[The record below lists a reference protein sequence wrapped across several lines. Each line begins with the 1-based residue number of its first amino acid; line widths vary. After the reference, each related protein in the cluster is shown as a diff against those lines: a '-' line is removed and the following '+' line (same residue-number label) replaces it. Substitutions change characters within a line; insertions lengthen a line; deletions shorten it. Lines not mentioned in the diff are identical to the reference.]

1 MELAHSL
8 LLNEDALAQITEAKR
23 PVFIFEWL
31 RFLNKVLVAANKVDV
46 KEKQKKLVE
55 QLTSLISSNPGPP
68 TRKLLAKNLATLY
81 SIGDTFTVFQTLDKC
96 NDIIKNKDDT
106 PAYLPTKLA
115 AVACV
120 GAFYERMGRML
131 GSSFPETIN
140 NLLKALKNAESQG
153 RGEILLSLQK
163 VLSGLGAAAASC
175 HRDIYKNARSLLTD
189 RSMAVR
195 CAVAKCLL
203 ELQNEAVFMW
213 TAELENVATL
223 CFKALEGSTYG
234 VRVAVSKLL
243 GTVMATALMPKQAAV
258 MRQNVKR
265 ATLDEVLELMATGF
279 LRGGSSFLKSG
290 GEMLKGGTS
299 VSREVRVG
307 VTEAYVV
314 FVTVL
319 GGQWLER
326 NFATFLSH
334 LLELVAHPRATQSHV
349 EAVYSRRCVSFA
361 LRATLGALLGEKA
374 QIAAAKDICQA
385 ISKQMRAVEAVVSD
399 SSGENKGTAADVS
412 ASQHVMVCAL
422 KELGSLVQ
430 SLSATAAPLIQE
442 PSIGLL
448 ETVMSVLLHP
458 SMAARLAAAWCLRC
472 VAVALPNQLTP
483 LLDRCAERINALKS
497 SPEAVSGYSFAMAAL
512 LGAVHQCPLGI
523 PHSKGKMVVS
533 IAEDLLRS
541 AAQNSRLSLHRTQ
554 AGWLLLGALMT
565 LGSSLVRYHLPK
577 MLLLWRNVFP
587 RSQKELEAE
596 KARGD
601 SFTWQVTLEGRAGAL
616 CAMRSFVAHCPE
628 LLTEDVIRRL
638 MTPIECAMTMM
649 AHSNRR
655 FRLRGSCPD
664 ESLYF
669 QRSCRYKGPWCSSEG
684 QCSDGSPP
692 SLRHPRPPSSENIR
706 RQVLPSA
713 ESHLAHKSCSF
724 SALLRELVAEFTLT
738 DNSSNTTTSLL
749 RSLCHYDD
757 SVLMGSWLQET
768 DHKSIEDQLQ
778 PNSASGSGALEHDP
792 SSIYLRVPVGEAVPG
807 PLPLGV
813 SVIDAS
819 VALFGVVFP
828 HVSFKHR
835 LQMLD
840 HFAECVKQA
849 KGVRQQAVQLNIFTA
864 VLSALKVEQESRVRE
879 SSNKVEQQSRVRES
893 SNEVEQES
901 RVRESSNKVEQ
912 ESRVREWS
920 NKVEQESRVREWS
933 NKVEQESRV
942 REWSNKVEQESRVR
956 EWSNKVEQ
964 ESRVRESSNKVEQ
977 ESRVREW
984 SNKVEQ
990 ESRVRESSNKVEQE
1004 SRVRESSNKVEQ
1016 ESRVRESSNKV
1027 EQESRVRESSNK
1039 VEQESRV
1046 REWSNKVEQQS
1057 RVRESSNKVEQES
1070 RVREWSNKVE
1080 QESRVREWSNKV
1092 EQESRVREW
1101 SNKVEQE
1108 SRVREWSN
1116 KVEQE
1121 SRVRESSNKVEQES
1135 RVREWSNKVEQES
1148 RVREWSNK
1156 VEQESRVRESSNK
1169 VEQESRVREW
1179 SNKVEQESRVRES
1192 SKKAEQKSQGLA
1204 ENKSTLGPEEVRK
1217 SALALVM
1224 GALDNPNPIL
1234 RCAAGEALGRM
1245 AQVVGEATFI
1255 ASMAQHS
1262 FDKLKSARDVVS
1274 RTGHSLALGCLHRY
1288 VGGIGSGQ
1296 HLKTSVSILLAL
1308 AQDATSHEV
1317 QTWALHSLALIV
1329 DSSGPMYRGYVEPTL
1344 SLVLTLLLTV
1354 PPSHTEVHQCL
1365 GRCLGALITT
1375 VGPELQGNSVT
1386 ISTIRSSCLVGC
1398 AIMQDHSDSL
1408 VQAAA
1413 ISCLQQLHMFA
1424 PRHVNLS
1431 SLVPCL
1437 CVHLCSSHLLLR
1449 RAAVACLRQLAQRE
1463 AAEVCEYAMSLAK
1476 KAGDNKDSATLN
1488 LNISE
1493 TGLEG
1498 VLFGM
1503 LDRETDRKL
1512 CSDIHDTLGHML
1524 SSLAV
1529 GKLSHWLKLCKDV
1542 LAASTEVGGAVAFE
1556 VEKEEDSEK
1565 KDEMDDDIMF
1575 TGLGEDDKSKPSVAP
1590 RWVTR
1595 VFAADCLCRI
1605 IHLCENADKTHF
1617 DLAAARTAKAKNP
1630 KGDLLVLHLSDLIR
1644 MAFMAA
1650 TDHSHQL
1657 RMAGLQALEDIIK
1670 KFASVPEPEFPGHVI
1685 LEQYQANVGA
1695 ALRPAFS
1702 PDTPSDITAKA
1713 CQVCSAWIGSGVVS
1727 DLNDLR
1733 RVHNL
1738 LVSSLDK
1745 VQAGKGS
1752 SSQLYSESA
1761 TTMEKLAVLKA
1772 WAEEQVYVV
1781 AMKLKKEAE
1790 SRPARPVRGGE
1801 DDDDEEDVSDEGDVL
1816 PADSLITLVQPELP
1830 SLSRLWLAALRDYAL
1845 LTLPAEF
1852 ASQLP
1857 PEGGAFYT
1865 PETIDTAR
1873 LHYRSSWAP
1882 ILHAVA
1888 LWLSTTDFGAPDCPE
1903 EPQNAT
1909 STGPAGFP
1917 QGPAAP
1923 SKSHDELVKD
1933 RMHLLLGVSIEFL
1946 CFPRPEE
1953 PIERVM
1959 SCLKA
1964 LSTLLECPRARK
1976 HIAEDQLLAVE
1987 LLNVLHRLLL
1997 TRDPPSVQLQVT
2009 AVVQET
2015 IRSAHE
2021 HLEQLRSSESAEEG
2035 GEKEWP
2041 RLLGEGGDSGEL
2053 QPGKSLVFAAME
2065 LLVFLLVRH
2074 LPQISAKASDSPSH
2088 VPIKPQQLSEHSNR
2102 LLAVTVGILAELP
2115 ALCSPAGSM
2124 TILPTALFLICGV
2137 LRETAVKTADS
2148 VVSPPVS
2155 ASLQAIKTIITSPLS
2170 RVGHIQQQ
2178 WSSLVRSSLAS
2189 VLEYSQPDESRPSV
2203 DEVSMLTAITLFLV
2217 SAGSELLG
2225 VTSLQKGCMERF
2237 RNALNSSDPLVQL
2250 RCYQLLLSVFQHSV
2264 RALSTPY
2271 IHALAPA
2278 LVEKLK
2284 AAERSRPSTPAELHA
2299 LQEGVRVLEGLV
2311 GLGEE
2316 QNRVQLLAL
2325 LVPTLISYLLDEN
2338 TFSSA
2343 PPTSK
2348 ALHEFALQNL
2358 MRIGPLYPAAFKTV
2372 MGAAPELKP
2381 RLEAAIRADQA
2392 SNKAKAMARQTQ
2404 PTVQATPTIKLK
2416 TSFF

>member
-31 RFLNKVLVAANKVDV
+31 RFLDKVLVAANKVDV

-55 QLTSLISSNPGPP
+55 QLTGLISSAPGPP

-96 NDIIKNKDDT
+96 NEIIKSKDDT

-120 GAFYERMGRML
+120 GAFYEKMGRML
-131 GSSFPETIN
+131 GSSFPDTIN
-140 NLLKALKNAESQG
+140 NLLKALKSAESQG

-163 VLSGLGAAAASC
+163 VLSGLGGAAASC

-213 TAELENVATL
+213 TTELENVATL
-223 CFKALEGSTYG
+223 CFKSLEGSNYG
-234 VRVAVSKLL
+234 VRVAVAKLL

-279 LRGGSSFLKSG
+279 LRGGSGFLKSG
-290 GEMLKGGTS
+290 GEMLKGGAS

-307 VTEAYVV
+307 VTQAYVV
-314 FVTVL
+314 FVTTL

-334 LLELVAHPRATQSHV
+334 VLDLVSHPRATQTHV
-349 EAVYSRRCVSFA
+349 EAVYSRRCVSFM
-361 LRATLGALLGEKA
+361 LRATLGGLLGEKA
-374 QIAAAKDICQA
+374 QIAAGKEICQA
-385 ISKQMRAVEAVVSD
+385 ISKQMRAVEAVVND
-399 SSGENKGTAADVS
+399 ISGENKAGAADVS

-430 SLSATAAPLIQE
+430 SLSATASPLIQE

-448 ETVMSVLLHP
+448 ETVTSVLLHP

-472 VAVALPNQLTP
+472 VAVALPYQLSP
-483 LLDRCAERINALKS
+483 LLDRCAERINNLKS

-512 LGAVHQCPLGI
+512 LGGVHQCPLGI
-523 PHSKGKMVVS
+523 PHSKGKLVVS
-533 IAEDLLRS
+533 IAEDLLRT
-541 AAQNSRLSLHRTQ
+541 AAQNSRLSLQRTQ

-649 AHSNRR
+649 SQVPAITKVHGAHLKASAAMV
-655 FRLRGSCPD
+655 RLR
-664 ESLYF
+664 LYDILALLPPKT
-669 QRSCRYKGPWCSSEG
+669 YEG
-684 QCSDGSPP
+684 
-692 SLRHPRPPSSENIR
+692 N
-706 RQVLPSA
+706 
-713 ESHLAHKSCSF
+713 F
-724 SALLRELVAEFTLT
+724 NALLRELVAEFTLT
-738 DNSSNTTTSLL
+738 DNSANTTTSLL

-792 SSIYLRVPVGEAVPG
+792 SSIYLRVPVGEAIPG

-840 HFAECVKQA
+840 HFAECIKQA

-864 VLSALKVEQESRVRE
+864 VLSALK
-879 SSNKVEQQSRVRES
+879 
-893 SNEVEQES
+893 
-901 RVRESSNKVEQ
+901 
-912 ESRVREWS
+912 
-920 NKVEQESRVREWS
+920 
-933 NKVEQESRV
+933 
-942 REWSNKVEQESRVR
+942 
-956 EWSNKVEQ
+956 
-964 ESRVRESSNKVEQ
+964 
-977 ESRVREW
+977 
-984 SNKVEQ
+984 
-990 ESRVRESSNKVEQE
+990 
-1004 SRVRESSNKVEQ
+1004 
-1016 ESRVRESSNKV
+1016 
-1027 EQESRVRESSNK
+1027 
-1039 VEQESRV
+1039 
-1046 REWSNKVEQQS
+1046 
-1057 RVRESSNKVEQES
+1057 
-1070 RVREWSNKVE
+1070 
-1080 QESRVREWSNKV
+1080 
-1092 EQESRVREW
+1092 
-1101 SNKVEQE
+1101 
-1108 SRVREWSN
+1108 
-1116 KVEQE
+1116 
-1121 SRVRESSNKVEQES
+1121 
-1135 RVREWSNKVEQES
+1135 
-1148 RVREWSNK
+1148 
-1156 VEQESRVRESSNK
+1156 
-1169 VEQESRVREW
+1169 
-1179 SNKVEQESRVRES
+1179 
-1192 SKKAEQKSQGLA
+1192 GLA

-1255 ASMAQHS
+1255 ARMAQTS

-1308 AQDATSHEV
+1308 AQDGSSHEV
-1317 QTWALHSLALIV
+1317 QTWSLHSLALIV

-1375 VGPELQGNSVT
+1375 VGPELQGNGAT

-1476 KAGDNKDSATLN
+1476 KAGDD
-1488 LNISE
+1488 LNITE

-1529 GKLSHWLKLCKDV
+1529 EKLSHWLKLCKDV
-1542 LAASTEVGGAVAFE
+1542 LAATTDVGGAVAFE

-1565 KDEMDDDIMF
+1565 KDEMDDDTMF
-1575 TGLGEDDKSKPSVAP
+1575 TGLGDDDKSKPSVAP

-1605 IHLCENADKTHF
+1605 ILLCENADKAHF
-1617 DLAAARTAKAKNP
+1617 DLATARSAQAKNP

-1650 TDHSHQL
+1650 TDHSNQL

-1713 CQVCSAWIGSGVVS
+1713 CQVCSTWIGSGVVS

-1745 VQAGKGS
+1745 VQSGKSS

-1772 WAEEQVYVV
+1772 WAEVYVV
-1781 AMKLKKEAE
+1781 AMKIKKEAE
-1790 SRPARPVRGGE
+1790 AKPAKPIRRGDEDEDE
-1801 DDDDEEDVSDEGDVL
+1801 DDLGADVL
-1816 PADSLITLVQPELP
+1816 PPDSLITLVQPELP
-1830 SLSRLWLAALRDYAL
+1830 SLSRLWLAMLRDYAL

-1852 ASQLP
+1852 SSQLP
-1857 PEGGAFYT
+1857 PDGGAFYT

-1873 LHYRSSWAP
+1873 LHYRGSWAP
-1882 ILHAVA
+1882 VLHAVA
-1888 LWLSTTDFGAPDCPE
+1888 LWLNSNGFEVNDNQEDLSST
-1903 EPQNAT
+1903 
-1909 STGPAGFP
+1909 
-1917 QGPAAP
+1917 P
-1923 SKSHDELVKD
+1923 SKVPNALQGSSSSAKTLEESVKD
-1933 RMHLLLGVSIEFL
+1933 RMHLMLGVSIEFL

-1953 PIERVM
+1953 PIEHVM
-1959 SCLKA
+1959 SCLQA
-1964 LSTLLECPRARK
+1964 LSTLLETPCAK
-1976 HIAEDQLLAVE
+1976 THMAEDQLLAVE

-1997 TRDPPSVQLQVT
+1997 TRDPPAVQLQVT
-2009 AVVQET
+2009 TVVQET
-2015 IRSAHE
+2015 IRAAVD
-2021 HLEQLRSSESAEEG
+2021 HLQQQRANREDE
-2035 GEKEWP
+2035 GEKDS
-2041 RLLGEGGDSGEL
+2041 LTGLGEGGDTGEL
-2053 QPGKSLVFAAME
+2053 VPGKSLVYAAME
-2065 LLVFLLVRH
+2065 LLVFILVRH
-2074 LPQISAKASDSPSH
+2074 IPQLNSRVKESPSH
-2088 VPIKPQQLSEHSNR
+2088 SPLRPQR
-2102 LLAVTVGILAELP
+2102 LPDESARLVANTVSILAELP
-2115 ALCSPAGSM
+2115 SLCSPAGAT
-2124 TILPTALFLICGV
+2124 TILPTVLFLITGV
-2137 LRETAVKTADS
+2137 LKETAIKTADNS
-2148 VVSPPVS
+2148 VPVPVS
-2155 ASLQAIKTIITSPLS
+2155 AALQGIKTIITSPLAREES
-2170 RVGHIQQQ
+2170 IQTQ
-2178 WSSLVRSSLAS
+2178 WTTLVRSSLAS
-2189 VLEYSQPDESRPSV
+2189 VLEYSHPDESRPDM
-2203 DEVSMLTAITLFLV
+2203 DEVSMLTAITLFLL
-2217 SAGSELLG
+2217 SASSELVG
-2225 VTSLQKGCMERF
+2225 VIVLQKGCMDRF
-2237 RNALNSSDPLVQL
+2237 RNALNSSDPWVQA
-2250 RCYQLLLSVFQHSV
+2250 RCYQLLLSVFQHSN

-2271 IHALAPA
+2271 IHALAP
-2278 LVEKLK
+2278 LMVEKLK
-2284 AAERSRPSTPAELHA
+2284 AVERSRPGTPAELQA
-2299 LQEGVRVLEGLV
+2299 VQEGIRVLENLV
-2311 GLGEE
+2311 SMGEE
-2316 QNRVQLLAL
+2316 KNRVQLLAL

-2338 TFSSA
+2338 AISSA
-2343 PPTSK
+2343 PQVSK
-2348 ALHEFALQNL
+2348 NLHDFALQNL

-2372 MGAAPELKP
+2372 IGAAPELKT
-2381 RLEAAIRADQA
+2381 RLESAIRANQA
-2392 SNKAKAMARQTQ
+2392 SSKAKAAARQAQ
-2404 PTVQATPTIKLK
+2404 PTVQAAPTIKLK

>member
-31 RFLNKVLVAANKVDV
+31 RFLDKVLVAANKVDV

-55 QLTSLISSNPGPP
+55 QLTGLISSAPGPP

-96 NDIIKNKDDT
+96 NDIIKSKDDT

-120 GAFYERMGRML
+120 GAFYEKMGRML

-140 NLLKALKNAESQG
+140 NLLKALKSAESQG

-163 VLSGLGAAAASC
+163 VLSGLGGAAASC

-213 TAELENVATL
+213 TTELENVATL
-223 CFKALEGSTYG
+223 CFKALEGSNYG

-243 GTVMATALMPKQAAV
+243 GTVMATALLPKQAAV
-258 MRQNVKR
+258 MRQNVKK
-265 ATLDEVLELMATGF
+265 ATLEEVLELMATGF
-279 LRGGSSFLKSG
+279 LRGGSGFLKSG
-290 GEMLKGGTS
+290 GEMLKGGGS

-307 VTEAYVV
+307 VTQAYVV
-314 FVTVL
+314 FVTTL

-334 LLELVAHPRATQSHV
+334 VLDLVSHPRATQTHV
-349 EAVYSRRCVSFA
+349 EAVYSRRCVSFM
-361 LRATLGALLGEKA
+361 LRATLGGLLGEKA
-374 QIAAAKDICQA
+374 QIAAGKEICQA
-385 ISKQMRAVEAVVSD
+385 IAKQMRAVEAVVND
-399 SSGENKGTAADVS
+399 TSSENKAGAADVS

-430 SLSATAAPLIQE
+430 SLSATASPLIQE

-448 ETVMSVLLHP
+448 ETVTSVLLHP

-472 VAVALPNQLTP
+472 VAVALPYQLTP
-483 LLDRCAERINALKS
+483 LLDRCAERINNLKT

-512 LGAVHQCPLGI
+512 LGGVHQCPLGI

-533 IAEDLLRS
+533 IAEDLLRT
-541 AAQNSRLSLHRTQ
+541 AAQNSRLSLQRTQ

-565 LGSSLVRYHLPK
+565 LGPSLVRYHLPK

-649 AHSNRR
+649 SHVPAVIKVHGAHLKASAAMV
-655 FRLRGSCPD
+655 RLRLYDILALLPPKTYEGS
-664 ESLYF
+664 F
-669 QRSCRYKGPWCSSEG
+669 
-684 QCSDGSPP
+684 
-692 SLRHPRPPSSENIR
+692 N
-706 RQVLPSA
+706 
-713 ESHLAHKSCSF
+713 
-724 SALLRELVAEFTLT
+724 ALLRELVAEFTLT
-738 DNSSNTTTSLL
+738 DNSANTTTSLL

-792 SSIYLRVPVGEAVPG
+792 SSIYLRVPVGEAIPG

-840 HFAECVKQA
+840 HFAECIKQA

-864 VLSALKVEQESRVRE
+864 VLSALK
-879 SSNKVEQQSRVRES
+879 
-893 SNEVEQES
+893 
-901 RVRESSNKVEQ
+901 
-912 ESRVREWS
+912 
-920 NKVEQESRVREWS
+920 
-933 NKVEQESRV
+933 
-942 REWSNKVEQESRVR
+942 
-956 EWSNKVEQ
+956 
-964 ESRVRESSNKVEQ
+964 
-977 ESRVREW
+977 
-984 SNKVEQ
+984 
-990 ESRVRESSNKVEQE
+990 
-1004 SRVRESSNKVEQ
+1004 
-1016 ESRVRESSNKV
+1016 
-1027 EQESRVRESSNK
+1027 
-1039 VEQESRV
+1039 
-1046 REWSNKVEQQS
+1046 
-1057 RVRESSNKVEQES
+1057 
-1070 RVREWSNKVE
+1070 
-1080 QESRVREWSNKV
+1080 
-1092 EQESRVREW
+1092 
-1101 SNKVEQE
+1101 
-1108 SRVREWSN
+1108 
-1116 KVEQE
+1116 
-1121 SRVRESSNKVEQES
+1121 
-1135 RVREWSNKVEQES
+1135 
-1148 RVREWSNK
+1148 
-1156 VEQESRVRESSNK
+1156 
-1169 VEQESRVREW
+1169 
-1179 SNKVEQESRVRES
+1179 
-1192 SKKAEQKSQGLA
+1192 GLA
-1204 ENKSTLGPEEVRK
+1204 ENKSSLGPEEVRK

-1255 ASMAQHS
+1255 ARMAQYS

-1308 AQDATSHEV
+1308 AQDGTSHEV

-1375 VGPELQGNSVT
+1375 VGPELQGNSAT

-1476 KAGDNKDSATLN
+1476 KAGDSKDSTAIN
-1488 LNISE
+1488 LNITE

-1529 GKLSHWLKLCKDV
+1529 EKLSHWLKLCKDV
-1542 LAASTEVGGAVAFE
+1542 LAASTEVGGAMGLE
-1556 VEKEEDSEK
+1556 VGKEEEDSEK
-1565 KDEMDDDIMF
+1565 KDEMDDDTMF
-1575 TGLGEDDKSKPSVAP
+1575 TALGEDDKSKPSVAP

-1605 IHLCENADKTHF
+1605 ILLCENADKAHF
-1617 DLAAARTAKAKNP
+1617 DLAAARSAKAKNP

-1650 TDHSHQL
+1650 TDHSNQL

-1670 KFASVPEPEFPGHVI
+1670 KFAAVPEPEFPGHVI

-1713 CQVCSAWIGSGVVS
+1713 CQVCSTWIGSGVVS

-1772 WAEEQVYVV
+1772 WAEVYVV
-1781 AMKLKKEAE
+1781 AMKIKKEAE
-1790 SRPARPVRGGE
+1790 NRPARAPRGSEEDE
-1801 DDDDEEDVSDEGDVL
+1801 DDLGGDADVL
-1816 PADSLITLVQPELP
+1816 PPDSLITLVQPELP

-1857 PEGGAFYT
+1857 PDGGAFYT

-1882 ILHAVA
+1882 VLHAVA
-1888 LWLSTTDFGAPDCPE
+1888 LWLSSTGFGANEGPDDASAVP
-1903 EPQNAT
+1903 
-1909 STGPAGFP
+1909 SRGPGASGYP
-1917 QGPAAP
+1917 QGTPATA
-1923 SKSHDELVKD
+1923 KNQEELVKD

-1953 PIERVM
+1953 PIEHVM
-1959 SCLKA
+1959 SCLQA
-1964 LSTLLECPRARK
+1964 LCTLLGSPCART
-1976 HIAEDQLLAVE
+1976 HIAEDQLLGVE

-1997 TRDPPSVQLQVT
+1997 TRDPPAVQLQVT
-2009 AVVQET
+2009 AVVQDT
-2015 IRSAHE
+2015 IRAAQD
-2021 HLEQLRSSESAEEG
+2021 HLQQQRACKSKEDASEKDAVST
-2035 GEKEWP
+2035 
-2041 RLLGEGGDSGEL
+2041 LGEGGETGEL
-2053 QPGKSLVFAAME
+2053 QPGKSLVYAAME
-2065 LLVFLLVRH
+2065 LLVFILVRH
-2074 LPQISAKASDSPSH
+2074 LPQLNTRVTDSPSH
-2088 VPIKPQQLSEHSNR
+2088 LPYKQQRLSEDSTR
-2102 LLAVTVGILAELP
+2102 LVAATVSILADLP
-2115 ALCSPAGSM
+2115 SLCSPAGSM
-2124 TILPTALFLICGV
+2124 TILPTILFLITGV
-2137 LRETAVKTADS
+2137 LRETAVKTADNS
-2148 VVSPPVS
+2148 VPPPVS
-2155 ASLQAIKTIITSPLS
+2155 AALQGIKTIITSPLA
-2170 RVGHIQQQ
+2170 RVEKTHKQ
-2178 WSSLVRSSLAS
+2178 WTGLVRSSLAS
-2189 VLEYSQPDESRPSV
+2189 VLEYSQPDDSRPNV
-2203 DEVSMLTAITLFLV
+2203 DEVSMLTAITLFLL
-2217 SAGSELLG
+2217 SAGAEVVG
-2225 VTSLQKGCMERF
+2225 VTSLQKGCMDRF
-2237 RNALNSSDPLVQL
+2237 RNALNSSDPWVQAK
-2250 RCYQLLLSVFQHSV
+2250 CYQLLLSVFQHSS

-2271 IHALAPA
+2271 IHALAP
-2278 LVEKLK
+2278 LMVEKLK
-2284 AAERSRPSTPAELHA
+2284 GVERSRPSSATELQA
-2299 LQEGVRVLEGLV
+2299 VQEGIKVLESLV
-2311 GLGEE
+2311 AMGEE

-2338 TFSSA
+2338 AFSSA
-2343 PPTSK
+2343 PPASK
-2348 ALHEFALQNL
+2348 GLHDFALQDL

-2372 MGAAPELKP
+2372 IGAAPELKT
-2381 RLEAAIRADQA
+2381 RLETAILANQA
-2392 SNKAKAMARQTQ
+2392 SSKAKAAARQAQ
-2404 PTVQATPTIKLK
+2404 PAVQAAPTIKLK

>member
-31 RFLNKVLVAANKVDV
+31 RFLDKVLVAANRVDV

-55 QLTSLISSNPGPP
+55 QLTGLISSAPGPP

-96 NDIIKNKDDT
+96 NEIIKSKDDT

-120 GAFYERMGRML
+120 GAFYEKMGRML
-131 GSSFPETIN
+131 GSSFPDTIN
-140 NLLKALKNAESQG
+140 NLLKALKSAESQG

-163 VLSGLGAAAASC
+163 VLSGLGGAAASC

-195 CAVAKCLL
+195 CSVAKCLL

-213 TAELENVATL
+213 TTELENMATL
-223 CFKALEGSTYG
+223 CFKALEGSNYG
-234 VRVAVSKLL
+234 VRVAVAKLL

-265 ATLDEVLELMATGF
+265 ATLEEVLELMATGF
-279 LRGGSSFLKSG
+279 LRGGSGFLKSG
-290 GEMLKGGTS
+290 GEMLKGGGS

-307 VTEAYVV
+307 VTQAYVV
-314 FVTVL
+314 FVTTL

-334 LLELVAHPRATQSHV
+334 VLDLVSHPRATQTHV
-349 EAVYSRRCVSFA
+349 EAVYSRRCVSFM
-361 LRATLGALLGEKA
+361 LRATLGGLLGEKA
-374 QIAAAKDICQA
+374 QIAAGKEICQA
-385 ISKQMRAVEAVVSD
+385 ISKQMRAVEAVVND
-399 SSGENKGTAADVS
+399 ISGENKAGAADVS

-430 SLSATAAPLIQE
+430 SLSATASPLIQE

-448 ETVMSVLLHP
+448 ETVTSVLLHP

-472 VAVALPNQLTP
+472 VAVALPYQLTP
-483 LLDRCAERINALKS
+483 LLDRCAERINNLKS

-512 LGAVHQCPLGI
+512 LGGVHQCPLGI
-523 PHSKGKMVVS
+523 PHSKGKLVVS
-533 IAEDLLRS
+533 IAEDLLRT
-541 AAQNSRLSLHRTQ
+541 AAQNSRLSLQRTQ

-565 LGSSLVRYHLPK
+565 LGPSLVRYHLPK

-638 MTPIECAMTMM
+638 MTPIECLFCHVHGAHLKASAAMV
-649 AHSNRR
+649 
-655 FRLRGSCPD
+655 RLRLYDILALLPPKTYEGS
-664 ESLYF
+664 F
-669 QRSCRYKGPWCSSEG
+669 
-684 QCSDGSPP
+684 
-692 SLRHPRPPSSENIR
+692 N
-706 RQVLPSA
+706 
-713 ESHLAHKSCSF
+713 
-724 SALLRELVAEFTLT
+724 ALLRELVAEFTLT

-792 SSIYLRVPVGEAVPG
+792 SSIYLRVPVGEAIPG

-840 HFAECVKQA
+840 HFAECIKQA

-864 VLSALKVEQESRVRE
+864 VLSALK
-879 SSNKVEQQSRVRES
+879 
-893 SNEVEQES
+893 
-901 RVRESSNKVEQ
+901 
-912 ESRVREWS
+912 
-920 NKVEQESRVREWS
+920 
-933 NKVEQESRV
+933 
-942 REWSNKVEQESRVR
+942 
-956 EWSNKVEQ
+956 
-964 ESRVRESSNKVEQ
+964 
-977 ESRVREW
+977 
-984 SNKVEQ
+984 
-990 ESRVRESSNKVEQE
+990 
-1004 SRVRESSNKVEQ
+1004 
-1016 ESRVRESSNKV
+1016 
-1027 EQESRVRESSNK
+1027 
-1039 VEQESRV
+1039 
-1046 REWSNKVEQQS
+1046 
-1057 RVRESSNKVEQES
+1057 
-1070 RVREWSNKVE
+1070 
-1080 QESRVREWSNKV
+1080 
-1092 EQESRVREW
+1092 
-1101 SNKVEQE
+1101 
-1108 SRVREWSN
+1108 
-1116 KVEQE
+1116 
-1121 SRVRESSNKVEQES
+1121 
-1135 RVREWSNKVEQES
+1135 
-1148 RVREWSNK
+1148 
-1156 VEQESRVRESSNK
+1156 
-1169 VEQESRVREW
+1169 
-1179 SNKVEQESRVRES
+1179 
-1192 SKKAEQKSQGLA
+1192 GLA

-1255 ASMAQHS
+1255 ARMAQTS

-1308 AQDATSHEV
+1308 AQDGSSHEV

-1375 VGPELQGNSVT
+1375 VGPELQGNGAT

-1476 KAGDNKDSATLN
+1476 RAGDN
-1488 LNISE
+1488 LNITE

-1529 GKLSHWLKLCKDV
+1529 EKLSHWLKRCKDV
-1542 LAASTEVGGAVAFE
+1542 LAATTDVGGAVAFE
-1556 VEKEEDSEK
+1556 VEKDEEDSEK
-1565 KDEMDDDIMF
+1565 KDEMDDDTMF

-1605 IHLCENADKTHF
+1605 ILLCENADKTHF
-1617 DLAAARTAKAKNP
+1617 DLAAARSAQAKNP

-1650 TDHSHQL
+1650 TDHSNQL

-1713 CQVCSAWIGSGVVS
+1713 CQVCSTWIGSGVVS

-1772 WAEEQVYVV
+1772 WAEVYVV
-1781 AMKLKKEAE
+1781 AMKIKKEAE
-1790 SRPARPVRGGE
+1790 SKPAKPVRSG
-1801 DDDDEEDVSDEGDVL
+1801 DDDEDEDDLGADVL
-1816 PADSLITLVQPELP
+1816 PPDSLITLVQPELP
-1830 SLSRLWLAALRDYAL
+1830 SLSRLWLAMLRDYAL

-1852 ASQLP
+1852 SSQLP
-1857 PEGGAFYT
+1857 PDGGAFYT

-1882 ILHAVA
+1882 VLHAVA
-1888 LWLSTTDFGAPDCPE
+1888 LWLHSTGFGAGEGQEEASSPPSKTPGLPQGGSSTTKTFE
-1903 EPQNAT
+1903 E
-1909 STGPAGFP
+1909 S
-1917 QGPAAP
+1917 
-1923 SKSHDELVKD
+1923 VKD
-1933 RMHLLLGVSIEFL
+1933 RMHLMLGVSIEFL

-1953 PIERVM
+1953 PIEHVM
-1959 SCLKA
+1959 SCLQA
-1964 LSTLLECPRARK
+1964 LCTLLESPSAK
-1976 HIAEDQLLAVE
+1976 THIAEDQLLAVE

-1997 TRDPPSVQLQVT
+1997 TRDPPAVQLQVT

-2015 IRSAHE
+2015 IRAALD
-2021 HLEQLRSSESAEEG
+2021 HLQRQRTNKEEEAE
-2035 GEKEWP
+2035 KDSQQS
-2041 RLLGEGGDSGEL
+2041 LGEGGDTGEL
-2053 QPGKSLVFAAME
+2053 VPGKSLVFAAME
-2065 LLVFLLVRH
+2065 LLVFILVRH
-2074 LPQISAKASDSPSH
+2074 LPQLNARVKESPSH
-2088 VPIKPQQLSEHSNR
+2088 VPLRPQR
-2102 LLAVTVGILAELP
+2102 LPEESARLVANTVSILAELP
-2115 ALCSPAGSM
+2115 SLCSPAGSM
-2124 TILPTALFLICGV
+2124 TILPTVLFLITGV
-2137 LRETAVKTADS
+2137 LRETAIKTTDNS
-2148 VVSPPVS
+2148 VPVTVS
-2155 ASLQAIKTIITSPLS
+2155 AALQGIKTIITSPLA
-2170 RVGHIQQQ
+2170 RVESMQTQ
-2178 WSSLVRSSLAS
+2178 WTGLVRSSLAS
-2189 VLEYSQPDESRPSV
+2189 VLEYSQPDESRPDM
-2203 DEVSMLTAITLFLV
+2203 DEVSMLTAITLFLL
-2217 SAGSELLG
+2217 SASNELVG
-2225 VTSLQKGCMERF
+2225 VTVLQKGCMDRF
-2237 RNALNSSDPLVQL
+2237 RNALNSSDPWVQA
-2250 RCYQLLLSVFQHSV
+2250 RCYQLLLSVFQHSS

-2271 IHALAPA
+2271 IHALAP
-2278 LVEKLK
+2278 LMVEKLK
-2284 AAERSRPSTPAELHA
+2284 AVERSRPGTAAELQA
-2299 LQEGVRVLEGLV
+2299 VQEGIRVLENLV
-2311 GLGEE
+2311 GMGEE

-2325 LVPTLISYLLDEN
+2325 LVPTLVSYLLDEN
-2338 TFSSA
+2338 AISSA
-2343 PPTSK
+2343 PQVSK
-2348 ALHEFALQNL
+2348 ALHDFALQNL
-2358 MRIGPLYPAAFKTV
+2358 MRIGPLYPAAFKIV
-2372 MGAAPELKP
+2372 IGAAPELKT
-2381 RLEAAIRADQA
+2381 RLESAIRANQA
-2392 SNKAKAMARQTQ
+2392 SSEAKAALRQAQ
-2404 PTVQATPTIKLK
+2404 PTVQAAPTIKLK
-2416 TSFF
+2416 KSFF

>member
-31 RFLNKVLVAANKVDV
+31 RFLDKVLVAANKVDV

-55 QLTSLISSNPGPP
+55 QLTGLISSAPGPP

-96 NDIIKNKDDT
+96 NEIIKSKDDT

-120 GAFYERMGRML
+120 GAFYEKMGRML
-131 GSSFPETIN
+131 GSSFPDTIN
-140 NLLKALKNAESQG
+140 NLLKALKSAESQG

-163 VLSGLGAAAASC
+163 VLSGLGGAAASC

-213 TAELENVATL
+213 TTELENVATL
-223 CFKALEGSTYG
+223 CFKALEGSNYG
-234 VRVAVSKLL
+234 VRVAVAKLL

-265 ATLDEVLELMATGF
+265 ATLEEVLELMATGF
-279 LRGGSSFLKSG
+279 LRGGSGFLKSG
-290 GEMLKGGTS
+290 GEMLKGGAS

-307 VTEAYVV
+307 VTQAYVV
-314 FVTVL
+314 FVTTL

-334 LLELVAHPRATQSHV
+334 VLDLVSHPRATQTHV
-349 EAVYSRRCVSFA
+349 EAVYSRRCVSFM
-361 LRATLGALLGEKA
+361 LRATLGGLLGEKA
-374 QIAAAKDICQA
+374 QIAAGKEICQA
-385 ISKQMRAVEAVVSD
+385 ISKQMRAVEAVVND
-399 SSGENKGTAADVS
+399 MSGENKAGAADVS

-430 SLSATAAPLIQE
+430 SLSATASPLIQE

-448 ETVMSVLLHP
+448 ETVTSVLLHP

-472 VAVALPNQLTP
+472 VAVALPYQLSP
-483 LLDRCAERINALKS
+483 LLDRCAERINNLKS

-512 LGAVHQCPLGI
+512 LGGVHQCPLGI
-523 PHSKGKMVVS
+523 PHSKGKLVVS
-533 IAEDLLRS
+533 IAEDLLRT
-541 AAQNSRLSLHRTQ
+541 AAQNSRLSLQRTQ

-638 MTPIECAMTMM
+638 MSPIECAMTMM
-649 AHSNRR
+649 SQVPAIIKVHGAHLKASAAMV
-655 FRLRGSCPD
+655 RLRLYDILALLPPKTYEGS
-664 ESLYF
+664 F
-669 QRSCRYKGPWCSSEG
+669 
-684 QCSDGSPP
+684 
-692 SLRHPRPPSSENIR
+692 N
-706 RQVLPSA
+706 
-713 ESHLAHKSCSF
+713 
-724 SALLRELVAEFTLT
+724 ALLRELVAEFTLT
-738 DNSSNTTTSLL
+738 DNSANTTTSLL

-840 HFAECVKQA
+840 HFAECIKQA

-864 VLSALKVEQESRVRE
+864 VLSALK
-879 SSNKVEQQSRVRES
+879 
-893 SNEVEQES
+893 
-901 RVRESSNKVEQ
+901 
-912 ESRVREWS
+912 
-920 NKVEQESRVREWS
+920 
-933 NKVEQESRV
+933 
-942 REWSNKVEQESRVR
+942 
-956 EWSNKVEQ
+956 
-964 ESRVRESSNKVEQ
+964 
-977 ESRVREW
+977 
-984 SNKVEQ
+984 
-990 ESRVRESSNKVEQE
+990 
-1004 SRVRESSNKVEQ
+1004 
-1016 ESRVRESSNKV
+1016 
-1027 EQESRVRESSNK
+1027 
-1039 VEQESRV
+1039 
-1046 REWSNKVEQQS
+1046 
-1057 RVRESSNKVEQES
+1057 
-1070 RVREWSNKVE
+1070 
-1080 QESRVREWSNKV
+1080 
-1092 EQESRVREW
+1092 
-1101 SNKVEQE
+1101 
-1108 SRVREWSN
+1108 
-1116 KVEQE
+1116 
-1121 SRVRESSNKVEQES
+1121 
-1135 RVREWSNKVEQES
+1135 
-1148 RVREWSNK
+1148 
-1156 VEQESRVRESSNK
+1156 
-1169 VEQESRVREW
+1169 
-1179 SNKVEQESRVRES
+1179 
-1192 SKKAEQKSQGLA
+1192 GLA

-1255 ASMAQHS
+1255 ARMAQTS

-1308 AQDATSHEV
+1308 AQDGSSHEV

-1375 VGPELQGNSVT
+1375 VGPELQGNGAT

-1476 KAGDNKDSATLN
+1476 KAGDGKDSTAIK
-1488 LNISE
+1488 LNITE

-1529 GKLSHWLKLCKDV
+1529 EKLSHWLKLCKDV
-1542 LAASTEVGGAVAFE
+1542 LAATTDVGGAVAFE
-1556 VEKEEDSEK
+1556 VEKDEDSEK
-1565 KDEMDDDIMF
+1565 KEEVDDDTMF
-1575 TGLGEDDKSKPSVAP
+1575 TGLGDDDKSKPSVAP

-1605 IHLCENADKTHF
+1605 ILLCENANKAHF
-1617 DLAAARTAKAKNP
+1617 DLATARAAKAKNP

-1650 TDHSHQL
+1650 TDHSNQL

-1713 CQVCSAWIGSGVVS
+1713 CQVCSTWIGSGVVS

-1745 VQAGKGS
+1745 VQSGKSS

-1772 WAEEQVYVV
+1772 WAEVYVV
-1781 AMKLKKEAE
+1781 AMKIKKEAE
-1790 SRPARPVRGGE
+1790 GKPAKPVGRGDE
-1801 DDDDEEDVSDEGDVL
+1801 DEDEDVVGAGVL
-1816 PADSLITLVQPELP
+1816 PPDSLITLVQPELP
-1830 SLSRLWLAALRDYAL
+1830 SLSRLWLAMLRDYAL

-1852 ASQLP
+1852 SSQLP
-1857 PEGGAFYT
+1857 PDGGAFYT

-1873 LHYRSSWAP
+1873 LHYRGSWAP
-1882 ILHAVA
+1882 VLHAVA
-1888 LWLSTTDFGAPDCPE
+1888 LWLNITGFGLDDNQEDVSST
-1903 EPQNAT
+1903 
-1909 STGPAGFP
+1909 
-1917 QGPAAP
+1917 P
-1923 SKSHDELVKD
+1923 SKVPGALQGGSSSSKMLEESVTD
-1933 RMHLLLGVSIEFL
+1933 RMHLMLGVSIEFL

-1953 PIERVM
+1953 PIEHVM
-1959 SCLKA
+1959 SCLRA
-1964 LSTLLECPRARK
+1964 LFTLLETPCAK
-1976 HIAEDQLLAVE
+1976 THMAEDQLLAVE

-1997 TRDPPSVQLQVT
+1997 TRDPPAVQLQVT

-2015 IRSAHE
+2015 IRAAQD
-2021 HLEQLRSSESAEEG
+2021 HLQQRRAKREEEG
-2035 GEKEWP
+2035 EKDS
-2041 RLLGEGGDSGEL
+2041 LTSLGEGGDTGEL
-2053 QPGKSLVFAAME
+2053 VPGKSLVYAAME
-2065 LLVFLLVRH
+2065 LLVFILVRH
-2074 LPQISAKASDSPSH
+2074 LPQLNSRVKESPTHAPLRPQRLPDESA
-2088 VPIKPQQLSEHSNR
+2088 R
-2102 LLAVTVGILAELP
+2102 LVANTVSILAELP
-2115 ALCSPAGSM
+2115 SLCSPAGAT
-2124 TILPTALFLICGV
+2124 TILPTVLFLITGV
-2137 LRETAVKTADS
+2137 LKETAIKAADNS
-2148 VVSPPVS
+2148 VPVPVS
-2155 ASLQAIKTIITSPLS
+2155 AALQGIKTIIASPLAREES
-2170 RVGHIQQQ
+2170 IQTQ
-2178 WSSLVRSSLAS
+2178 WTTLVRSSLAS
-2189 VLEYSQPDESRPSV
+2189 VLEYSQPDESRPDM
-2203 DEVSMLTAITLFLV
+2203 DEVSMLTAVTLFLL
-2217 SAGSELLG
+2217 SASSELVG
-2225 VTSLQKGCMERF
+2225 VIVLQKGCMDRF
-2237 RNALNSSDPLVQL
+2237 RNALNSSDPWVQA
-2250 RCYQLLLSVFQHSV
+2250 RCYQLLLSLFQHSN

-2271 IHALAPA
+2271 IHALAP
-2278 LVEKLK
+2278 LMVEKLK
-2284 AAERSRPSTPAELHA
+2284 AVERSRPGTAAELQA
-2299 LQEGVRVLEGLV
+2299 VQEGIRVLENLV
-2311 GLGEE
+2311 SMGEE
-2316 QNRVQLLAL
+2316 KNRVQLLAL

-2338 TFSSA
+2338 AISSA
-2343 PPTSK
+2343 PQVSK
-2348 ALHEFALQNL
+2348 SLHDFALQNL

-2372 MGAAPELKP
+2372 IGAAPELKT
-2381 RLEAAIRADQA
+2381 RLESAIRANQA
-2392 SNKAKAMARQTQ
+2392 SNKAKAAARQAQ
-2404 PTVQATPTIKLK
+2404 PTVQAGPTIKLK

>member
-8 LLNEDALAQITEAKR
+8 LLNEEALAQITEAKR

-31 RFLNKVLVAANKVDV
+31 RFLDKVLVAANKVDV

-55 QLTSLISSNPGPP
+55 QLTGLISSAPGPP

-96 NDIIKNKDDT
+96 NEIIKSKDDT

-120 GAFYERMGRML
+120 GAFYEKMGRML
-131 GSSFPETIN
+131 GSSFPDTIN
-140 NLLKALKNAESQG
+140 NLLKALKSAESQG

-163 VLSGLGAAAASC
+163 VLSGLGGAAASC

-213 TAELENVATL
+213 TTELESLATL
-223 CFKALEGSTYG
+223 CFKALEGSNYG
-234 VRVAVSKLL
+234 VRVAVAKLL
-243 GTVMATALMPKQAAV
+243 GTVMATALMPKQAAGLCCLCYY
-258 MRQNVKR
+258 
-265 ATLDEVLELMATGF
+265 T
-279 LRGGSSFLKSG
+279 GGSVAGAKLCHIP
-290 GEMLKGGTS
+290 
-299 VSREVRVG
+299 VPCVG
-307 VTEAYVV
+307 PG
-314 FVTVL
+314 L
-319 GGQWLER
+319 
-326 NFATFLSH
+326 
-334 LLELVAHPRATQSHV
+334 HPRATQTHV
-349 EAVYSRRCVSFA
+349 EAVYSRRCVSFM
-361 LRATLGALLGEKA
+361 LRATLGGLLGEKA
-374 QIAAAKDICQA
+374 QIAAGKEICQA
-385 ISKQMRAVEAVVSD
+385 ISKQMRAVEAVVND
-399 SSGENKGTAADVS
+399 LTGENKAGAADVS

-430 SLSATAAPLIQE
+430 SLSATASPLIQE

-448 ETVMSVLLHP
+448 ETVSSVLLHP

-472 VAVALPNQLTP
+472 VAVALPYQLTP
-483 LLDRCAERINALKS
+483 LLDRCAERINNLKS

-512 LGAVHQCPLGI
+512 LGGVHQCPLGI
-523 PHSKGKMVVS
+523 PHSKGKLVVS

-541 AAQNSRLSLHRTQ
+541 AAQNSRLSLQRTQ

-565 LGSSLVRYHLPK
+565 LDAA
-577 MLLLWRNVFP
+577 LWRNVFP

-649 AHSNRR
+649 SHVPSIIKVHGAHLKASAAMV
-655 FRLRGSCPD
+655 RLRLYDILALLPPKTYEGS
-664 ESLYF
+664 F
-669 QRSCRYKGPWCSSEG
+669 
-684 QCSDGSPP
+684 
-692 SLRHPRPPSSENIR
+692 N
-706 RQVLPSA
+706 
-713 ESHLAHKSCSF
+713 
-724 SALLRELVAEFTLT
+724 ALLRELVAEFTLT
-738 DNSSNTTTSLL
+738 DNSANTTTSLL

-792 SSIYLRVPVGEAVPG
+792 SSIYLRVPVGEAIPG

-828 HVSFKHR
+828 HVSFKH
-835 LQMLD
+835 
-840 HFAECVKQA
+840 
-849 KGVRQQAVQLNIFTA
+849 
-864 VLSALKVEQESRVRE
+864 S
-879 SSNKVEQQSRVRES
+879 
-893 SNEVEQES
+893 
-901 RVRESSNKVEQ
+901 
-912 ESRVREWS
+912 
-920 NKVEQESRVREWS
+920 
-933 NKVEQESRV
+933 
-942 REWSNKVEQESRVR
+942 
-956 EWSNKVEQ
+956 
-964 ESRVRESSNKVEQ
+964 
-977 ESRVREW
+977 
-984 SNKVEQ
+984 
-990 ESRVRESSNKVEQE
+990 
-1004 SRVRESSNKVEQ
+1004 
-1016 ESRVRESSNKV
+1016 
-1027 EQESRVRESSNK
+1027 
-1039 VEQESRV
+1039 
-1046 REWSNKVEQQS
+1046 
-1057 RVRESSNKVEQES
+1057 
-1070 RVREWSNKVE
+1070 
-1080 QESRVREWSNKV
+1080 
-1092 EQESRVREW
+1092 
-1101 SNKVEQE
+1101 
-1108 SRVREWSN
+1108 
-1116 KVEQE
+1116 
-1121 SRVRESSNKVEQES
+1121 
-1135 RVREWSNKVEQES
+1135 
-1148 RVREWSNK
+1148 
-1156 VEQESRVRESSNK
+1156 
-1169 VEQESRVREW
+1169 
-1179 SNKVEQESRVRES
+1179 
-1192 SKKAEQKSQGLA
+1192 
-1204 ENKSTLGPEEVRK
+1204 
-1217 SALALVM
+1217 LALVM

-1255 ASMAQHS
+1255 ARMAQTS

-1308 AQDATSHEV
+1308 AQDGSSHEV

-1375 VGPELQGNSVT
+1375 VGPELQGNGAT

-1413 ISCLQQLHMFA
+1413 IS
-1424 PRHVNLS
+1424 V
-1431 SLVPCL
+1431 
-1437 CVHLCSSHLLLR
+1437 CSSFTCLLHDTSTCP
-1449 RAAVACLRQLAQRE
+1449 VWCP
-1463 AAEVCEYAMSLAK
+1463 VSV
-1476 KAGDNKDSATLN
+1476 
-1488 LNISE
+1488 SE
-1493 TGLEG
+1493 HHRDGSG
-1498 VLFGM
+1498 GSFVGM

-1529 GKLSHWLKLCKDV
+1529 EKLSHWLKLCKDV
-1542 LAASTEVGGAVAFE
+1542 LAATTDVGGPVVFE
-1556 VEKEEDSEK
+1556 VERDEEDSEK
-1565 KDEMDDDIMF
+1565 NNETDDDTMF
-1575 TGLGEDDKSKPSVAP
+1575 TGLGDDDKSKPSVAP

-1605 IHLCENADKTHF
+1605 ILLCENADKAHF
-1617 DLAAARTAKAKNP
+1617 DLAAARAAK
-1630 KGDLLVLHLSDLIR
+1630 KGDLLVRHLSDLIR

-1650 TDHSHQL
+1650 TDHSNQL

-1713 CQVCSAWIGSGVVS
+1713 CQVCSTWIGSGVVS

-1745 VQAGKGS
+1745 VQTGKGS

-1772 WAEEQVYVV
+1772 WAEVYVM
-1781 AMKLKKEAE
+1781 AMKIKKEAE
-1790 SRPARPVRGGE
+1790 SKPAKPVKSGDE
-1801 DDDDEEDVSDEGDVL
+1801 DEDEEDLSADVL
-1816 PADSLITLVQPELP
+1816 PPDSLITLVQPELP
-1830 SLSRLWLAALRDYAL
+1830 SLSRLWLAMLRDYAL

-1852 ASQLP
+1852 SSQLP

-1882 ILHAVA
+1882 VLHAVA
-1888 LWLSTTDFGAPDCPE
+1888 LWLNSTGFGAGEDKSDSP
-1903 EPQNAT
+1903 
-1909 STGPAGFP
+1909 S
-1917 QGPAAP
+1917 AP
-1923 SKSHDELVKD
+1923 SKAAGVTQSKTFEETVKD
-1933 RMHLLLGVSIEFL
+1933 RMHLILGVSIEFL

-1953 PIERVM
+1953 PIEHVM
-1959 SCLKA
+1959 SCLQA
-1964 LSTLLECPRARK
+1964 LCTLFDSPCAK
-1976 HIAEDQLLAVE
+1976 MHIAEDQLLAVE

-1997 TRDPPSVQLQVT
+1997 TRDPPAVQLQVT

-2015 IRSAHE
+2015 IRAAQD
-2021 HLEQLRSSESAEEG
+2021 QLLRQRTSKNKDEEV
-2035 GEKEWP
+2035 EKESVP
-2041 RLLGEGGDSGEL
+2041 GLGEGGDTGEL
-2053 QPGKSLVFAAME
+2053 VPGKSLVFACME
-2065 LLVFLLVRH
+2065 LLVFILVRH
-2074 LPQISAKASDSPSH
+2074 LPQLNTKVKESPSH
-2088 VPIKPQQLSEHSNR
+2088 AALRPQRLSEESAR
-2102 LLAVTVGILAELP
+2102 LVAHTVSILAELP
-2115 ALCSPAGSM
+2115 SLCTPAGSM
-2124 TILPTALFLICGV
+2124 TILPTVLFLITGV
-2137 LRETAVKTADS
+2137 LKETALKTADNS
-2148 VVSPPVS
+2148 VPAPVS
-2155 ASLQAIKTIITSPLS
+2155 AALQAIKTIITSPLAREES
-2170 RVGHIQQQ
+2170 IKTQ
-2178 WSSLVRSSLAS
+2178 WTTLVRSSLAS
-2189 VLEYSQPDESRPSV
+2189 VIEYSQPDDSRP
-2203 DEVSMLTAITLFLV
+2203 DMDDISMLTAITLFLL
-2217 SAGSELLG
+2217 SAGGELVG
-2225 VTSLQKGCMERF
+2225 VTVLQKGSMDRY
-2237 RNALNSSDPLVQL
+2237 RNALNSGDPWMEA
-2250 RCYQLLLSVFQHSV
+2250 RCYQLLLSVFQHCS

-2271 IHALAPA
+2271 IHALAPI

-2284 AAERSRPSTPAELHA
+2284 AVETNRPKTQVELQA
-2299 LQEGVRVLEGLV
+2299 IQEGVRVLETLV
-2311 GLGEE
+2311 GMGEE

-2325 LVPTLISYLLDEN
+2325 LVPTLISYLLDEKAI
-2338 TFSSA
+2338 SSA
-2343 PPTSK
+2343 SPVSK
-2348 ALHEFALQNL
+2348 GLHEFALQNL
-2358 MRIGPLYPAAFKTV
+2358 MRIGPLYPAAFKIV
-2372 MGAAPELKP
+2372 IGAAPELKT
-2381 RLEAAIRADQA
+2381 RLESAIRANQA
-2392 SNKAKAMARQTQ
+2392 SSKAKAAARQAQ
-2404 PTVQATPTIKLK
+2404 PTVQAAPTIKLK

>member
-31 RFLNKVLVAANKVDV
+31 RFLDKVLVAANKVDV

-55 QLTSLISSNPGPP
+55 QLTGLISSAPGPP

-96 NDIIKNKDDT
+96 NDIIKSKDDT
-106 PAYLPTKLA
+106 AAYLPTKLA

-120 GAFYERMGRML
+120 GAFYEKMGRML
-131 GSSFPETIN
+131 GSSFPDTIN
-140 NLLKALKNAESQG
+140 NLLKALKSAESQG

-163 VLSGLGAAAASC
+163 VLSGLGGAAASC

-213 TAELENVATL
+213 TTELENVATL
-223 CFKALEGSTYG
+223 CFKALEGSNYG
-234 VRVAVSKLL
+234 VRVAVAKLL

-265 ATLDEVLELMATGF
+265 ATLEEVLELMATGF
-279 LRGGSSFLKSG
+279 LRGGSGFLKSG
-290 GEMLKGGTS
+290 GEMLKGGGS

-307 VTEAYVV
+307 VTQAYVV
-314 FVTVL
+314 FVTTL

-334 LLELVAHPRATQSHV
+334 VLDLVSHPRATQTHV
-349 EAVYSRRCVSFA
+349 EAVYSRRCVSFM
-361 LRATLGALLGEKA
+361 LRATLGGLLGEKA
-374 QIAAAKDICQA
+374 QIAAGKEICQA
-385 ISKQMRAVEAVVSD
+385 ISKQMRAVEAVVND
-399 SSGENKGTAADVS
+399 ISGENKAGAADVS

-430 SLSATAAPLIQE
+430 SLSATASPLIQE

-448 ETVMSVLLHP
+448 ETVTSVLLHP

-472 VAVALPNQLTP
+472 VAVALPYQLSP
-483 LLDRCAERINALKS
+483 LLDRCAERINNLKS

-512 LGAVHQCPLGI
+512 LGGVHQCPLGI
-523 PHSKGKMVVS
+523 PHSKGKLVVS
-533 IAEDLLRS
+533 IAEDLLRT
-541 AAQNSRLSLHRTQ
+541 AAQNSRLSLQRTQ

-649 AHSNRR
+649 SHVPAIIKVHGAHLKASAAMV
-655 FRLRGSCPD
+655 RLRLYDILALLPPKTYEGS
-664 ESLYF
+664 F
-669 QRSCRYKGPWCSSEG
+669 
-684 QCSDGSPP
+684 
-692 SLRHPRPPSSENIR
+692 N
-706 RQVLPSA
+706 
-713 ESHLAHKSCSF
+713 
-724 SALLRELVAEFTLT
+724 ALLRELVAEFTLT
-738 DNSSNTTTSLL
+738 DNSANTTTSLL

-792 SSIYLRVPVGEAVPG
+792 SSIYLRVPVGEAIPG

-840 HFAECVKQA
+840 HFAECIKQA

-864 VLSALKVEQESRVRE
+864 VLSALK
-879 SSNKVEQQSRVRES
+879 
-893 SNEVEQES
+893 
-901 RVRESSNKVEQ
+901 
-912 ESRVREWS
+912 
-920 NKVEQESRVREWS
+920 
-933 NKVEQESRV
+933 
-942 REWSNKVEQESRVR
+942 
-956 EWSNKVEQ
+956 
-964 ESRVRESSNKVEQ
+964 
-977 ESRVREW
+977 
-984 SNKVEQ
+984 
-990 ESRVRESSNKVEQE
+990 
-1004 SRVRESSNKVEQ
+1004 
-1016 ESRVRESSNKV
+1016 
-1027 EQESRVRESSNK
+1027 
-1039 VEQESRV
+1039 
-1046 REWSNKVEQQS
+1046 
-1057 RVRESSNKVEQES
+1057 
-1070 RVREWSNKVE
+1070 
-1080 QESRVREWSNKV
+1080 
-1092 EQESRVREW
+1092 
-1101 SNKVEQE
+1101 
-1108 SRVREWSN
+1108 
-1116 KVEQE
+1116 
-1121 SRVRESSNKVEQES
+1121 
-1135 RVREWSNKVEQES
+1135 
-1148 RVREWSNK
+1148 
-1156 VEQESRVRESSNK
+1156 
-1169 VEQESRVREW
+1169 
-1179 SNKVEQESRVRES
+1179 
-1192 SKKAEQKSQGLA
+1192 GLA

-1255 ASMAQHS
+1255 ARMAQTS

-1308 AQDATSHEV
+1308 AQDGSSHEV

-1375 VGPELQGNSVT
+1375 VGPELQGNGAT

-1476 KAGDNKDSATLN
+1476 RAGDGKNNTKIN
-1488 LNISE
+1488 LNITE

-1529 GKLSHWLKLCKDV
+1529 EKLSHWLKLCKDV
-1542 LAASTEVGGAVAFE
+1542 LAATTDVGGTVVLK
-1556 VEKEEDSEK
+1556 VEKDEEDSEK
-1565 KDEMDDDIMF
+1565 KDEIDDDTMF
-1575 TGLGEDDKSKPSVAP
+1575 TGLGDDDKSKPSVAP

-1605 IHLCENADKTHF
+1605 ILLCENADKAHF
-1617 DLAAARTAKAKNP
+1617 DLAAARSAKAKNP

-1650 TDHSHQL
+1650 TDHSNQL

-1713 CQVCSAWIGSGVVS
+1713 CQVCSTWIGSGVVS

-1745 VQAGKGS
+1745 VQAGKSS

-1772 WAEEQVYVV
+1772 WAEVYVV
-1781 AMKLKKEAE
+1781 AMKIKKEAE
-1790 SRPARPVRGGE
+1790 SKPAKPVSNGDDD
-1801 DDDDEEDVSDEGDVL
+1801 DDDDEEDLGADVL
-1816 PADSLITLVQPELP
+1816 PPDSLITLVQPELP
-1830 SLSRLWLAALRDYAL
+1830 SLSRLWLAMLRDYAL

-1852 ASQLP
+1852 SSQLP
-1857 PEGGAFYT
+1857 PDGGAFYT

-1882 ILHAVA
+1882 VLHAVA
-1888 LWLSTTDFGAPDCPE
+1888 LWLHSTGFGAGEDQEEVSSASSKPASLTQGGSSTTQTFE
-1903 EPQNAT
+1903 
-1909 STGPAGFP
+1909 
-1917 QGPAAP
+1917 
-1923 SKSHDELVKD
+1923 ELVKD
-1933 RMHLLLGVSIEFL
+1933 RMHLMLGVSIEFL

-1953 PIERVM
+1953 PIEHVL
-1959 SCLKA
+1959 SCLQA
-1964 LSTLLECPRARK
+1964 LYTLLESPCAK
-1976 HIAEDQLLAVE
+1976 THIAEDQLLAVE

-1997 TRDPPSVQLQVT
+1997 TRDPPAVQLQVS

-2015 IRSAHE
+2015 IRAAQE
-2021 HLEQLRSSESAEEG
+2021 HLQQERTKKGKEDE
-2035 GEKEWP
+2035 GEKDFQAS
-2041 RLLGEGGDSGEL
+2041 LGEGGDTGEL
-2053 QPGKSLVFAAME
+2053 IPGKSLVYAAME
-2065 LLVFLLVRH
+2065 LLVFILVRH
-2074 LPQISAKASDSPSH
+2074 LPQLNSRVKESPSH
-2088 VPIKPQQLSEHSNR
+2088 ARLKPQR
-2102 LLAVTVGILAELP
+2102 LPEESARLVANTVSILAELP
-2115 ALCSPAGSM
+2115 SLCSPAGGT
-2124 TILPTALFLICGV
+2124 TILPTVLFLITGV
-2137 LRETAVKTADS
+2137 LRETALKTADNS
-2148 VVSPPVS
+2148 VPVPV
-2155 ASLQAIKTIITSPLS
+2155 AAALQGIKTIITSPMAREES
-2170 RVGHIQQQ
+2170 IQTQ
-2178 WSSLVRSSLAS
+2178 WTGLVRSSLAS
-2189 VLEYSQPDESRPSV
+2189 VLEYSQPDESRPDM
-2203 DEVSMLTAITLFLV
+2203 DEVCMLTAITLFLL
-2217 SAGSELLG
+2217 SASNELVG
-2225 VTSLQKGCMERF
+2225 VVVLQKGCMDRF
-2237 RNALNSSDPLVQL
+2237 RNGLNSSDPWVQA
-2250 RCYQLLLSVFQHSV
+2250 RCYQLLLSVFQHSS

-2271 IHALAPA
+2271 IHALAP
-2278 LVEKLK
+2278 LMVEKLK
-2284 AAERSRPSTPAELHA
+2284 AVERSRPGTAAELQA
-2299 LQEGVRVLEGLV
+2299 VQEGIRVLENLV
-2311 GLGEE
+2311 SMGEE
-2316 QNRVQLLAL
+2316 KNRVQLLAL
-2325 LVPTLISYLLDEN
+2325 LVPTLVSYLLDEN
-2338 TFSSA
+2338 AISSA
-2343 PPTSK
+2343 PQVSK
-2348 ALHEFALQNL
+2348 SLHDFALQNL
-2358 MRIGPLYPAAFKTV
+2358 MRIGPLYPAAFKIV
-2372 MGAAPELKP
+2372 IGAAPELKT
-2381 RLEAAIRADQA
+2381 RLESAIRANQA
-2392 SNKAKAMARQTQ
+2392 SSKAKAAARQAQ
-2404 PTVQATPTIKLK
+2404 PTVQAAPTIKLK

>member
-8 LLNEDALAQITEAKR
+8 LLNEEALAQITEAKR

-31 RFLNKVLVAANKVDV
+31 RFLDKVLVAANKTDV

-55 QLTSLISSNPGPP
+55 QLTGLISSAPGPP

-96 NDIIKNKDDT
+96 NEIIKSKDDT

-120 GAFYERMGRML
+120 GAFYEKMGRML
-131 GSSFPETIN
+131 GSSFPDTIN
-140 NLLKALKNAESQG
+140 NLLKALKSAESQG
-153 RGEILLSLQK
+153 RGEILLSLRK
-163 VLSGLGAAAASC
+163 VLNGLGGAAASC

-213 TAELENVATL
+213 TTELESLATL
-223 CFKALEGSTYG
+223 CFKALEGSNYG
-234 VRVAVSKLL
+234 VRVAVAKLL

-265 ATLDEVLELMATGF
+265 ATLEEVLELMSTGF
-279 LRGGSSFLKSG
+279 LRGGSGFLKSG
-290 GEMLKGGTS
+290 GEMLKGAS

-307 VTEAYVV
+307 VTQAYVV
-314 FVTVL
+314 FVTTL

-334 LLELVAHPRATQSHV
+334 VLDLVSHPRATQTHV
-349 EAVYSRRCVSFA
+349 EAVYSRRCVSFM
-361 LRATLGALLGEKA
+361 LRATLGGLLGEKA
-374 QIAAAKDICQA
+374 QIAAGKELCQA
-385 ISKQMRAVEAVVSD
+385 ISKQMRAVGKEDGGDVSRFKVLQKAVVND
-399 SSGENKGTAADVS
+399 LTGENKAGAADVS

-430 SLSATAAPLIQE
+430 SLSATSSPLIQE

-448 ETVMSVLLHP
+448 ETVTSVLLHP

-472 VAVALPNQLTP
+472 VAVALPYQLTP
-483 LLDRCAERINALKS
+483 LLDRCAERINNLKS

-512 LGAVHQCPLGI
+512 LGGVHQCPLGI
-523 PHSKGKMVVS
+523 PHSKGKLVVS

-541 AAQNSRLSLHRTQ
+541 AAQNSRLSLQRTQ

-565 LGSSLVRYHLPK
+565 LGPALVRYHLPK

-601 SFTWQVTLEGRAGAL
+601 AFTWQVTLEGRAGAL

-649 AHSNRR
+649 AHVPSIIKVHGAHLKASAAMV
-655 FRLRGSCPD
+655 RLRLYDILALLPPKTYEGS
-664 ESLYF
+664 F
-669 QRSCRYKGPWCSSEG
+669 
-684 QCSDGSPP
+684 
-692 SLRHPRPPSSENIR
+692 N
-706 RQVLPSA
+706 
-713 ESHLAHKSCSF
+713 
-724 SALLRELVAEFTLT
+724 ALLRELVAEFTLT
-738 DNSSNTTTSLL
+738 DNSANTTTSLL

-792 SSIYLRVPVGEAVPG
+792 SSIYLRVPVGEAIPG

-840 HFAECVKQA
+840 HFAECIKQA

-864 VLSALKVEQESRVRE
+864 VLSALK
-879 SSNKVEQQSRVRES
+879 
-893 SNEVEQES
+893 
-901 RVRESSNKVEQ
+901 
-912 ESRVREWS
+912 
-920 NKVEQESRVREWS
+920 
-933 NKVEQESRV
+933 
-942 REWSNKVEQESRVR
+942 
-956 EWSNKVEQ
+956 
-964 ESRVRESSNKVEQ
+964 
-977 ESRVREW
+977 
-984 SNKVEQ
+984 
-990 ESRVRESSNKVEQE
+990 
-1004 SRVRESSNKVEQ
+1004 
-1016 ESRVRESSNKV
+1016 
-1027 EQESRVRESSNK
+1027 
-1039 VEQESRV
+1039 
-1046 REWSNKVEQQS
+1046 
-1057 RVRESSNKVEQES
+1057 
-1070 RVREWSNKVE
+1070 
-1080 QESRVREWSNKV
+1080 
-1092 EQESRVREW
+1092 
-1101 SNKVEQE
+1101 
-1108 SRVREWSN
+1108 
-1116 KVEQE
+1116 
-1121 SRVRESSNKVEQES
+1121 
-1135 RVREWSNKVEQES
+1135 
-1148 RVREWSNK
+1148 
-1156 VEQESRVRESSNK
+1156 
-1169 VEQESRVREW
+1169 
-1179 SNKVEQESRVRES
+1179 
-1192 SKKAEQKSQGLA
+1192 GLA

-1255 ASMAQHS
+1255 ARMAQTS

-1308 AQDATSHEV
+1308 AQDGSSHEV

-1375 VGPELQGNSVT
+1375 VGPELQGNGAT

-1476 KAGDNKDSATLN
+1476 KTGDGTTIK
-1488 LNISE
+1488 LNITE

-1503 LDRETDRKL
+1503 LDKETDRKL

-1529 GKLSHWLKLCKDV
+1529 EKLSHWLKLCKDV
-1542 LAASTEVGGAVAFE
+1542 LAATTDVGGAVVFE
-1556 VEKEEDSEK
+1556 VERDEEDSEK
-1565 KDEMDDDIMF
+1565 NNETDDDTMF
-1575 TGLGEDDKSKPSVAP
+1575 TGLGDDDKSKPSVAP

-1605 IHLCENADKTHF
+1605 ILLCENADKTHF
-1617 DLAAARTAKAKNP
+1617 DLAAARAAK
-1630 KGDLLVLHLSDLIR
+1630 KGDLLVRHLSDLIR

-1650 TDHSHQL
+1650 TDHSNQL

-1713 CQVCSAWIGSGVVS
+1713 CQVCSTWIGSGVVS

-1772 WAEEQVYVV
+1772 WAEVYVV
-1781 AMKLKKEAE
+1781 AMKIKKEAE
-1790 SRPARPVRGGE
+1790 SKPVKPARTCIEDEDE
-1801 DDDDEEDVSDEGDVL
+1801 DDLGANVL
-1816 PADSLITLVQPELP
+1816 PPDSLITLVQPELP
-1830 SLSRLWLAALRDYAL
+1830 SLSRLWLAMLRDYAL

-1852 ASQLP
+1852 SSQLP

-1865 PETIDTAR
+1865 PETIDMAR

-1882 ILHAVA
+1882 VLHAVA
-1888 LWLSTTDFGAPDCPE
+1888 LWL
-1903 EPQNAT
+1903 N
-1909 STGPAGFP
+1909 STGFGEDDEPDSP
-1917 QGPAAP
+1917 SAP
-1923 SKSHDELVKD
+1923 SKAAGVTLSKTFDESVKD
-1933 RMHLLLGVSIEFL
+1933 RMHLILGVSIEFL

-1953 PIERVM
+1953 PIENVM
-1959 SCLKA
+1959 SCLQGLCTILDSPCAK
-1964 LSTLLECPRARK
+1964 K

-1997 TRDPPSVQLQVT
+1997 TRDPPGVQLQVT

-2015 IRSAHE
+2015 IRAAQ
-2021 HLEQLRSSESAEEG
+2021 EQLQLQRTSKNKDEEVEKESA
-2035 GEKEWP
+2035 P
-2041 RLLGEGGDSGEL
+2041 VLGEGGDTGEL
-2053 QPGKSLVFAAME
+2053 VPGKSLVFACME
-2065 LLVFLLVRH
+2065 LLVFILVRH
-2074 LPQISAKASDSPSH
+2074 LPQLNTKVKESPSH
-2088 VPIKPQQLSEHSNR
+2088 ATLRPPRLSEQSAR
-2102 LLAVTVGILAELP
+2102 LVAHTVSILAELP
-2115 ALCSPAGSM
+2115 SLCTPAGSM
-2124 TILPTALFLICGV
+2124 TILPTVLFLITGV
-2137 LRETAVKTADS
+2137 LKETALKTPDNS
-2148 VVSPPVS
+2148 VPAPVS
-2155 ASLQAIKTIITSPLS
+2155 AALQAVKTIITSPLS
-2170 RVGHIQQQ
+2170 REESIKTQ
-2178 WSSLVRSSLAS
+2178 WTTLVRSSLAS
-2189 VLEYSQPDESRPSV
+2189 VLEYSQPDDSRA
-2203 DEVSMLTAITLFLV
+2203 DLDDISMLTAITLFLL
-2217 SAGSELLG
+2217 SAGNELVG
-2225 VTSLQKGCMERF
+2225 VTVLQKGCLDQY
-2237 RNALNSSDPLVQL
+2237 RNAINSGDPWMEA
-2250 RCYQLLLSVFQHSV
+2250 RCYQLLLSVFQHCS

-2271 IHALAPA
+2271 IHALAPI

-2284 AAERSRPSTPAELHA
+2284 AAETSPPQSSVELQA
-2299 LQEGVRVLEGLV
+2299 VQEGVRVLEALV
-2311 GLGEE
+2311 GMGEE

-2325 LVPTLISYLLDEN
+2325 LVPTLISYLLDEKAIL
-2338 TFSSA
+2338 SA
-2343 PPTSK
+2343 SPVSK
-2348 ALHEFALQNL
+2348 ALHEFSLQNL
-2358 MRIGPLYPAAFKTV
+2358 MRIGPLYPAAFKIV
-2372 MGAAPELKP
+2372 IGAAPELKTC
-2381 RLEAAIRADQA
+2381 LESAIRANQA
-2392 SNKAKAMARQTQ
+2392 SSRAKAAARLAQ
-2404 PTVQATPTIKLK
+2404 PTVQAAPTIKLK

>member
-31 RFLNKVLVAANKVDV
+31 RFLDKVLVAANKVDV

-55 QLTSLISSNPGPP
+55 QLTGLISSAPGPP

-96 NDIIKNKDDT
+96 NDIIKSKDDT

-120 GAFYERMGRML
+120 GAFYEKMGRML
-131 GSSFPETIN
+131 GSSFPDTIN
-140 NLLKALKNAESQG
+140 NLLKALKSAESQG

-163 VLSGLGAAAASC
+163 VLHGLGGAAASC

-213 TAELENVATL
+213 TTELENVATL
-223 CFKALEGSTYG
+223 CFKALEGSNYG
-234 VRVAVSKLL
+234 VRVSVSKLL

-265 ATLDEVLELMATGF
+265 ATLEEVLELMATGF
-279 LRGGSSFLKSG
+279 LRGGSGFLKSG
-290 GEMLKGGTS
+290 GEMLKGGGS

-307 VTEAYVV
+307 ITQAYVV
-314 FVTVL
+314 FVTTL

-334 LLELVAHPRATQSHV
+334 VLDLVSHPRATQTHV
-349 EAVYSRRCVSFA
+349 EAVYSRRCVSFM
-361 LRATLGALLGEKA
+361 LRATLGGLLGEKA
-374 QIAAAKDICQA
+374 QIAAGKEICQA
-385 ISKQMRAVEAVVSD
+385 ISKQMRAVEAVVND
-399 SSGENKGTAADVS
+399 TSGENKAGAADVS

-430 SLSATAAPLIQE
+430 SLSATSSPLIQE

-448 ETVMSVLLHP
+448 ETVTSVLLHP

-472 VAVALPNQLTP
+472 VAVALPYQLTP
-483 LLDRCAERINALKS
+483 LLDRCAERINNLKS

-512 LGAVHQCPLGI
+512 LGGVHQCPLGI
-523 PHSKGKMVVS
+523 PHSKGKLVVS
-533 IAEDLLRS
+533 IAEDLLRT
-541 AAQNSRLSLHRTQ
+541 AAQNSRLSLQRTQ

-565 LGSSLVRYHLPK
+565 LGPSLVRYHLPK

-601 SFTWQVTLEGRAGAL
+601 AFTWQVTLEGRAGAL

-649 AHSNRR
+649 SHVPAIIKVHGAHLKASAAMV
-655 FRLRGSCPD
+655 RLRLYDILALLPPKTYEGS
-664 ESLYF
+664 F
-669 QRSCRYKGPWCSSEG
+669 
-684 QCSDGSPP
+684 
-692 SLRHPRPPSSENIR
+692 N
-706 RQVLPSA
+706 
-713 ESHLAHKSCSF
+713 
-724 SALLRELVAEFTLT
+724 ALLRELVAEFTLT
-738 DNSSNTTTSLL
+738 DNSANTTTSLL

-792 SSIYLRVPVGEAVPG
+792 SSIYLRVPVGEAIPG

-840 HFAECVKQA
+840 HFAECIKQA

-864 VLSALKVEQESRVRE
+864 VLSALK
-879 SSNKVEQQSRVRES
+879 
-893 SNEVEQES
+893 
-901 RVRESSNKVEQ
+901 
-912 ESRVREWS
+912 
-920 NKVEQESRVREWS
+920 
-933 NKVEQESRV
+933 
-942 REWSNKVEQESRVR
+942 
-956 EWSNKVEQ
+956 
-964 ESRVRESSNKVEQ
+964 
-977 ESRVREW
+977 
-984 SNKVEQ
+984 
-990 ESRVRESSNKVEQE
+990 
-1004 SRVRESSNKVEQ
+1004 
-1016 ESRVRESSNKV
+1016 
-1027 EQESRVRESSNK
+1027 
-1039 VEQESRV
+1039 
-1046 REWSNKVEQQS
+1046 
-1057 RVRESSNKVEQES
+1057 
-1070 RVREWSNKVE
+1070 
-1080 QESRVREWSNKV
+1080 
-1092 EQESRVREW
+1092 
-1101 SNKVEQE
+1101 
-1108 SRVREWSN
+1108 
-1116 KVEQE
+1116 
-1121 SRVRESSNKVEQES
+1121 
-1135 RVREWSNKVEQES
+1135 
-1148 RVREWSNK
+1148 
-1156 VEQESRVRESSNK
+1156 
-1169 VEQESRVREW
+1169 
-1179 SNKVEQESRVRES
+1179 
-1192 SKKAEQKSQGLA
+1192 GLA

-1255 ASMAQHS
+1255 ARMAQYS

-1308 AQDATSHEV
+1308 AQDGSSHEV

-1375 VGPELQGNSVT
+1375 VGPELQGNGAT

-1463 AAEVCEYAMSLAK
+1463 AAEVCEYAMSLARR
-1476 KAGDNKDSATLN
+1476 AGDSKDNTIK
-1488 LNISE
+1488 LNITE

-1529 GKLSHWLKLCKDV
+1529 EKLSHWLKLCKDV
-1542 LAASTEVGGAVAFE
+1542 LAATTEVGGAVAFE
-1556 VEKEEDSEK
+1556 VGKDEDSEK

-1575 TGLGEDDKSKPSVAP
+1575 TALGEDDKSKPSVAP

-1605 IHLCENADKTHF
+1605 ILLCENVDKAHF
-1617 DLAAARTAKAKNP
+1617 DLATARSTQAKNP

-1650 TDHSHQL
+1650 TDHSNQL

-1713 CQVCSAWIGSGVVS
+1713 CQVCSTWIGSGVVS

-1772 WAEEQVYVV
+1772 WAEVYVV
-1781 AMKLKKEAE
+1781 AMKIKKEAE
-1790 SRPARPVRGGE
+1790 SKPARPVRRGE
-1801 DDDDEEDVSDEGDVL
+1801 DDEDEDDLGANVL
-1816 PADSLITLVQPELP
+1816 PPDSLITLVQPELP
-1830 SLSRLWLAALRDYAL
+1830 SLSRLWLAMLRDYAL

-1852 ASQLP
+1852 SSQLP
-1857 PEGGAFYT
+1857 PDGGAFYT

-1882 ILHAVA
+1882 VLHAVA
-1888 LWLSTTDFGAPDCPE
+1888 LWLSSTGFGAGEESE
-1903 EPQNAT
+1903 EPPSAP
-1909 STGPAGFP
+1909 SRVPGLP
-1917 QGPAAP
+1917 QG
-1923 SKSHDELVKD
+1923 SSSTTTKTFEELVKD
-1933 RMHLLLGVSIEFL
+1933 RMHLMLGVSIEFL

-1953 PIERVM
+1953 PIEHVM
-1959 SCLKA
+1959 SCLQA
-1964 LSTLLECPRARK
+1964 LCTLLDSPYAK
-1976 HIAEDQLLAVE
+1976 THIAEDQLLAVE

-1997 TRDPPSVQLQVT
+1997 TRDPPAIQLQVT

-2015 IRSAHE
+2015 IRAA
-2021 HLEQLRSSESAEEG
+2021 LDLRQQRTSQGKEEG
-2035 GEKEWP
+2035 GEKDSQAT
-2041 RLLGEGGDSGEL
+2041 LGEGGTTGEL
-2053 QPGKSLVFAAME
+2053 LPGKSLVFAAME
-2065 LLVFLLVRH
+2065 LLVFILVRH
-2074 LPQISAKASDSPSH
+2074 LPHLNSRIKESPSH
-2088 VPIKPQQLSEHSNR
+2088 VPLKPQRLSEESAR
-2102 LLAVTVGILAELP
+2102 LVANTVSILAELP
-2115 ALCSPAGSM
+2115 SLCSPAGSM
-2124 TILPTALFLICGV
+2124 TILPTVLFLITGV
-2137 LRETAVKTADS
+2137 LRETAVKTADNS
-2148 VVSPPVS
+2148 VPVPVS
-2155 ASLQAIKTIITSPLS
+2155 AALQGIKTIITSPLA
-2170 RVGHIQQQ
+2170 RVESTQTQ
-2178 WSSLVRSSLAS
+2178 WTGLVRSSLAS
-2189 VLEYSQPDESRPSV
+2189 VLEYSQPDESRPDI
-2203 DEVSMLTAITLFLV
+2203 DEVSMLTAITLFLL
-2217 SAGSELLG
+2217 SGSNEVVG
-2225 VTSLQKGCMERF
+2225 VTVLQKGCMDRF
-2237 RNALNSSDPLVQL
+2237 RNGLNSSDPWVQA
-2250 RCYQLLLSVFQHSV
+2250 RCYQLLLSVFQHSS

-2271 IHALAPA
+2271 IHALAP
-2278 LVEKLK
+2278 LMVEKLK
-2284 AAERSRPSTPAELHA
+2284 AVERSRPGTAAELQA
-2299 LQEGVRVLEGLV
+2299 VQEGIRVLENLV
-2311 GLGEE
+2311 GMGEE

-2338 TFSSA
+2338 AISSA
-2343 PPTSK
+2343 PQVSK
-2348 ALHEFALQNL
+2348 GLHEFALQNL

-2372 MGAAPELKP
+2372 IGAAPELKTC
-2381 RLEAAIRADQA
+2381 LESAIRANQA
-2392 SNKAKAMARQTQ
+2392 SKARAASRQAQ
-2404 PTVQATPTIKLK
+2404 PTVQAAPTIKLK

>member
-8 LLNEDALAQITEAKR
+8 LLNEEALAQITEAKR

-31 RFLNKVLVAANKVDV
+31 RFLDKVLVAANKVTLQIRFWHSFAWQVDV

-55 QLTSLISSNPGPP
+55 QLTGLISSAPGPP

-96 NDIIKNKDDT
+96 NEIIKSKDDT

-120 GAFYERMGRML
+120 GAFYEKMGRML
-131 GSSFPETIN
+131 GSSFPDTIN
-140 NLLKALKNAESQG
+140 NLLKALKSAESQG

-163 VLSGLGAAAASC
+163 VLRGLGGAAASC

-213 TAELENVATL
+213 TTELENVATL
-223 CFKALEGSTYG
+223 CFKALEGSNYG
-234 VRVAVSKLL
+234 VRVAVAKLL

-265 ATLDEVLELMATGF
+265 ATLEEVLELMATGF
-279 LRGGSSFLKSG
+279 LRGGSGFLKSG
-290 GEMLKGGTS
+290 GEMLKGGGS

-314 FVTVL
+314 FVTTL

-334 LLELVAHPRATQSHV
+334 VLDLVSHPRATQTHV
-349 EAVYSRRCVSFA
+349 EAVYSRRCVSFM
-361 LRATLGALLGEKA
+361 LRATLGGLLGEKA
-374 QIAAAKDICQA
+374 QIAAGKEICQA
-385 ISKQMRAVEAVVSD
+385 ISKQMRAVGKED
-399 SSGENKGTAADVS
+399 GGEISRFRALQSN
-412 ASQHVMVCAL
+412 QHVMVCAL

-430 SLSATAAPLIQE
+430 SLSATASPLIQE

-448 ETVMSVLLHP
+448 ETVTSVLLHP

-472 VAVALPNQLTP
+472 VAVALPYQLTP
-483 LLDRCAERINALKS
+483 LLDRCAERINNLKS

-512 LGAVHQCPLGI
+512 LGGVHQCPLGI
-523 PHSKGKMVVS
+523 PHSKGKLVVS
-533 IAEDLLRS
+533 IAEDLLRT
-541 AAQNSRLSLHRTQ
+541 AAQNSRLSLQRTQ

-565 LGSSLVRYHLPK
+565 LGPSLVRYHLPK

-601 SFTWQVTLEGRAGAL
+601 AFTWQVTLEGRAGLHIL
-616 CAMRSFVAHCPE
+616 CNVRRHNSDQHTCSCFFCSHAYAAMV
-628 LLTEDVIRRL
+628 
-638 MTPIECAMTMM
+638 
-649 AHSNRR
+649 
-655 FRLRGSCPD
+655 RLRLYDILALLPPKTYEGS
-664 ESLYF
+664 F
-669 QRSCRYKGPWCSSEG
+669 
-684 QCSDGSPP
+684 
-692 SLRHPRPPSSENIR
+692 N
-706 RQVLPSA
+706 
-713 ESHLAHKSCSF
+713 
-724 SALLRELVAEFTLT
+724 ALLRELVAEFTLT
-738 DNSSNTTTSLL
+738 DNSANTTTSLL

-768 DHKSIEDQLQ
+768 DHKCIEDQLQ

-792 SSIYLRVPVGEAVPG
+792 SSIYLRVPVGEAIPG

-828 HVSFKHR
+828 HVSSKHR

-840 HFAECVKQA
+840 HFAECIKQA

-864 VLSALKVEQESRVRE
+864 VLSALK
-879 SSNKVEQQSRVRES
+879 
-893 SNEVEQES
+893 
-901 RVRESSNKVEQ
+901 
-912 ESRVREWS
+912 
-920 NKVEQESRVREWS
+920 
-933 NKVEQESRV
+933 
-942 REWSNKVEQESRVR
+942 
-956 EWSNKVEQ
+956 
-964 ESRVRESSNKVEQ
+964 
-977 ESRVREW
+977 
-984 SNKVEQ
+984 
-990 ESRVRESSNKVEQE
+990 
-1004 SRVRESSNKVEQ
+1004 
-1016 ESRVRESSNKV
+1016 
-1027 EQESRVRESSNK
+1027 
-1039 VEQESRV
+1039 
-1046 REWSNKVEQQS
+1046 
-1057 RVRESSNKVEQES
+1057 
-1070 RVREWSNKVE
+1070 
-1080 QESRVREWSNKV
+1080 
-1092 EQESRVREW
+1092 
-1101 SNKVEQE
+1101 
-1108 SRVREWSN
+1108 
-1116 KVEQE
+1116 
-1121 SRVRESSNKVEQES
+1121 
-1135 RVREWSNKVEQES
+1135 
-1148 RVREWSNK
+1148 
-1156 VEQESRVRESSNK
+1156 
-1169 VEQESRVREW
+1169 
-1179 SNKVEQESRVRES
+1179 
-1192 SKKAEQKSQGLA
+1192 GLA

-1255 ASMAQHS
+1255 ARMAQTS

-1308 AQDATSHEV
+1308 AQDGSSHEV

-1354 PPSHTEVHQCL
+1354 PPSHIEVHQCL

-1375 VGPELQGNSVT
+1375 VGPELQGNGAT

-1476 KAGDNKDSATLN
+1476 RAGDNTTVN
-1488 LNISE
+1488 LNITE

-1529 GKLSHWLKLCKDV
+1529 EKLSHWLKLCKDV
-1542 LAASTEVGGAVAFE
+1542 LAATT
-1556 VEKEEDSEK
+1556 VEKDEEDSEK
-1565 KDEMDDDIMF
+1565 KDEMDDDSMF

-1605 IHLCENADKTHF
+1605 ILLCENDKAHF
-1617 DLAAARTAKAKNP
+1617 DLAAALHIKQCLAK
-1630 KGDLLVLHLSDLIR
+1630 LVLHLSDLIR

-1650 TDHSHQL
+1650 TDHSNQL

-1713 CQVCSAWIGSGVVS
+1713 CQVCSTWIGSGVVS

-1772 WAEEQVYVV
+1772 WAE
-1781 AMKLKKEAE
+1781 
-1790 SRPARPVRGGE
+1790 PAKPVRSVDDEE
-1801 DDDDEEDVSDEGDVL
+1801 DDDDLGANVL
-1816 PADSLITLVQPELP
+1816 PPDSLITLVQPELP
-1830 SLSRLWLAALRDYAL
+1830 ALSRLWLAMLRDYAL

-1852 ASQLP
+1852 SSQLP
-1857 PEGGAFYT
+1857 PDGGAFYT

-1873 LHYRSSWAP
+1873 IHYRSSWAP
-1882 ILHAVA
+1882 VLHAVA
-1888 LWLSTTDFGAPDCPE
+1888 LWLSSTGFGAGE
-1903 EPQNAT
+1903 EKEEVPSSLSRTPAIPQ
-1909 STGPAGFP
+1909 
-1917 QGPAAP
+1917 AP
-1923 SKSHDELVKD
+1923 SSTTKTFEESCISVFYLS
-1933 RMHLLLGVSIEFL
+1933 GVSIEFL

-1953 PIERVM
+1953 PMEHVM
-1959 SCLKA
+1959 SCLHA
-1964 LSTLLECPRARK
+1964 LFTLLESPSAK
-1976 HIAEDQLLAVE
+1976 IHIAEDQLLAVE

-1997 TRDPPSVQLQVT
+1997 TRDPPAVQLQVT

-2015 IRSAHE
+2015 IRAAQD
-2021 HLEQLRSSESAEEG
+2021 HLQRQKASKEEEG
-2035 GEKEWP
+2035 EKDSQ
-2041 RLLGEGGDSGEL
+2041 RSLGEGGDTGEL
-2053 QPGKSLVFAAME
+2053 VPGKSLVFAAME
-2065 LLVFLLVRH
+2065 LLVFVLVRH
-2074 LPQISAKASDSPSH
+2074 LPQLNARVKESPSH
-2088 VPIKPQQLSEHSNR
+2088 VPLRPQR
-2102 LLAVTVGILAELP
+2102 LPEESARLVANTVSILAELP
-2115 ALCSPAGSM
+2115 SLCSPAGSM
-2124 TILPTALFLICGV
+2124 TILPTVLFLITGV
-2137 LRETAVKTADS
+2137 LREAAVKTADNS
-2148 VVSPPVS
+2148 VPVTVS
-2155 ASLQAIKTIITSPLS
+2155 AALQGIKTIITSPLA
-2170 RVGHIQQQ
+2170 RVESMQTQ
-2178 WSSLVRSSLAS
+2178 WTGLVRSSLAS
-2189 VLEYSQPDESRPSV
+2189 VLEHSQPDESRP
-2203 DEVSMLTAITLFLV
+2203 DMDQVSMLTAITLFLL
-2217 SAGSELLG
+2217 SASNELVG
-2225 VTSLQKGCMERF
+2225 VTVLQKGCMDRF
-2237 RNALNSSDPLVQL
+2237 RNALNFSDPWVSTSA
-2250 RCYQLLLSVFQHSV
+2250 RCYQLLLSVFQHSS
-2264 RALSTPY
+2264 RTLSTPY
-2271 IHALAPA
+2271 IHALAPVM
-2278 LVEKLK
+2278 VEKLK
-2284 AAERSRPSTPAELHA
+2284 AVECSRPGTAAELQA
-2299 LQEGVRVLEGLV
+2299 VQEGIRVLENLV
-2311 GLGEE
+2311 GMGEE
-2316 QNRVQLLAL
+2316 QNRVQLLTL

-2338 TFSSA
+2338 AISSA
-2343 PPTSK
+2343 PQVSR
-2348 ALHEFALQNL
+2348 ALHDFALQNL
-2358 MRIGPLYPAAFKTV
+2358 MRIGPLYPAAFKIV
-2372 MGAAPELKP
+2372 IGAAPELKI
-2381 RLEAAIRADQA
+2381 RLESAIRANQA
-2392 SNKAKAMARQTQ
+2392 SNRAKAAARLAQ
-2404 PTVQATPTIKLK
+2404 PTVQAAPTIKLK

>member
-31 RFLNKVLVAANKVDV
+31 RFLDKVLVAANRVDV

-55 QLTSLISSNPGPP
+55 QLTGLISSAPGPP

-96 NDIIKNKDDT
+96 NEIIKSKDDT

-120 GAFYERMGRML
+120 GAFYEKMGRML
-131 GSSFPETIN
+131 GSSFPDTIN
-140 NLLKALKNAESQG
+140 NLLKALKSAESQG

-163 VLSGLGAAAASC
+163 VLNGLGGAAASC

-213 TAELENVATL
+213 TTELENMATL
-223 CFKALEGSTYG
+223 CFKALEGSNYG
-234 VRVAVSKLL
+234 VRVAVAKLL

-265 ATLDEVLELMATGF
+265 ATLEEVLELMATGF
-279 LRGGSSFLKSG
+279 LRGGSGFLKSG
-290 GEMLKGGTS
+290 GEMLKGGGS

-307 VTEAYVV
+307 VTQAYVV
-314 FVTVL
+314 FVTTL

-334 LLELVAHPRATQSHV
+334 VLDLVSHPRATQTHV
-349 EAVYSRRCVSFA
+349 EAVYSRRCVSFM
-361 LRATLGALLGEKA
+361 LRATLGGLLGEKA
-374 QIAAAKDICQA
+374 QIAAGKEICQA
-385 ISKQMRAVEAVVSD
+385 ISKQMRAVVVND
-399 SSGENKGTAADVS
+399 ISGENKAGAADVS

-430 SLSATAAPLIQE
+430 SLSATASPLIQE

-448 ETVMSVLLHP
+448 ETVTSVLLHP

-472 VAVALPNQLTP
+472 VAVALPYQLTP
-483 LLDRCAERINALKS
+483 LLDRCAERINNLKS

-512 LGAVHQCPLGI
+512 LGGVHQCPLGI
-523 PHSKGKMVVS
+523 PHSKGKLVVS
-533 IAEDLLRS
+533 IAEDLLRT
-541 AAQNSRLSLHRTQ
+541 AAQNSRLSLQRTQ

-565 LGSSLVRYHLPK
+565 LGPSLVRYHLPK

-601 SFTWQVTLEGRAGAL
+601 SFTWQVTLEARL
-616 CAMRSFVAHCPE
+616 LIRLNIFVAHCPE

-638 MTPIECAMTMM
+638 MTPIECAMTMIVPAIIKVHG
-649 AHSNRR
+649 AHLKASAAMV
-655 FRLRGSCPD
+655 RLRLYDILALLPPKTYEGS
-664 ESLYF
+664 F
-669 QRSCRYKGPWCSSEG
+669 
-684 QCSDGSPP
+684 
-692 SLRHPRPPSSENIR
+692 N
-706 RQVLPSA
+706 
-713 ESHLAHKSCSF
+713 
-724 SALLRELVAEFTLT
+724 ALLRELVAEFTLT
-738 DNSSNTTTSLL
+738 DNSANTTTSLL

-768 DHKSIEDQLQ
+768 DHKSIEDQ
-778 PNSASGSGALEHDP
+778 
-792 SSIYLRVPVGEAVPG
+792 
-807 PLPLGV
+807 V
-813 SVIDAS
+813 SKIKSYMTNANISTKRRNVN
-819 VALFGVVFP
+819 
-828 HVSFKHR
+828 
-835 LQMLD
+835 MLD
-840 HFAECVKQA
+840 HFAECIKQA

-864 VLSALKVEQESRVRE
+864 VLSALK
-879 SSNKVEQQSRVRES
+879 
-893 SNEVEQES
+893 
-901 RVRESSNKVEQ
+901 
-912 ESRVREWS
+912 
-920 NKVEQESRVREWS
+920 
-933 NKVEQESRV
+933 
-942 REWSNKVEQESRVR
+942 
-956 EWSNKVEQ
+956 
-964 ESRVRESSNKVEQ
+964 
-977 ESRVREW
+977 
-984 SNKVEQ
+984 
-990 ESRVRESSNKVEQE
+990 
-1004 SRVRESSNKVEQ
+1004 
-1016 ESRVRESSNKV
+1016 
-1027 EQESRVRESSNK
+1027 
-1039 VEQESRV
+1039 
-1046 REWSNKVEQQS
+1046 
-1057 RVRESSNKVEQES
+1057 
-1070 RVREWSNKVE
+1070 
-1080 QESRVREWSNKV
+1080 
-1092 EQESRVREW
+1092 
-1101 SNKVEQE
+1101 
-1108 SRVREWSN
+1108 
-1116 KVEQE
+1116 
-1121 SRVRESSNKVEQES
+1121 
-1135 RVREWSNKVEQES
+1135 
-1148 RVREWSNK
+1148 
-1156 VEQESRVRESSNK
+1156 
-1169 VEQESRVREW
+1169 
-1179 SNKVEQESRVRES
+1179 
-1192 SKKAEQKSQGLA
+1192 GLA

-1255 ASMAQHS
+1255 ARMAQTS

-1308 AQDATSHEV
+1308 AQDGSSHEV

-1375 VGPELQGNSVT
+1375 VGPELQGNGAT

-1463 AAEVCEYAMSLAK
+1463 AAEVCAYAMSLAK
-1476 KAGDNKDSATLN
+1476 RAGDSKDAT
-1488 LNISE
+1488 IK

-1529 GKLSHWLKLCKDV
+1529 EKLPHWLKLCKDV
-1542 LAASTEVGGAVAFE
+1542 LAATTDVGGAVVFE
-1556 VEKEEDSEK
+1556 VEKDEEDSEK
-1565 KDEMDDDIMF
+1565 KDEMDDDTMF

-1605 IHLCENADKTHF
+1605 ILLCENDKAHF
-1617 DLAAARTAKAKNP
+1617 DLAAAR
-1630 KGDLLVLHLSDLIR
+1630 DLLVLHLSDLIR

-1650 TDHSHQL
+1650 TDHSNQL

-1713 CQVCSAWIGSGVVS
+1713 CQVCSTWIGSGVVS

-1772 WAEEQVYVV
+1772 WAEV
-1781 AMKLKKEAE
+1781 
-1790 SRPARPVRGGE
+1790 RPAKPARNADE
-1801 DDDDEEDVSDEGDVL
+1801 DDDEDDMGADVL
-1816 PADSLITLVQPELP
+1816 PPDSLITLVQPELP
-1830 SLSRLWLAALRDYAL
+1830 SLSRLWLAMLRDYAL

-1852 ASQLP
+1852 SSQLP
-1857 PEGGAFYT
+1857 PDGGAFYT

-1882 ILHAVA
+1882 VLHAVA
-1888 LWLSTTDFGAPDCPE
+1888 LWLSSTGFGADE
-1903 EPQNAT
+1903 EKEDVP
-1909 STGPAGFP
+1909 S
-1917 QGPAAP
+1917 AP
-1923 SKSHDELVKD
+1923 SKAPALPQGASVTTKTFEESVED
-1933 RMHLLLGVSIEFL
+1933 RMHLMLGVSIEFL

-1953 PIERVM
+1953 PIEHVM
-1959 SCLKA
+1959 SCLQA
-1964 LSTLLECPRARK
+1964 LFTLLASPCAK
-1976 HIAEDQLLAVE
+1976 IHIAQDQLLAVE

-1997 TRDPPSVQLQVT
+1997 TRDPPAVQLQVS

-2015 IRSAHE
+2015 IRAAQD
-2021 HLEQLRSSESAEEG
+2021 HLQQQRTSKEEEG
-2035 GEKEWP
+2035 EKDCQP
-2041 RLLGEGGDSGEL
+2041 SLGEGGDTGEL
-2053 QPGKSLVFAAME
+2053 VPGKSLVFAAME
-2065 LLVFLLVRH
+2065 LLVFILVRH
-2074 LPQISAKASDSPSH
+2074 LPQLNTRVKESPSH
-2088 VPIKPQQLSEHSNR
+2088 VPLRPQR
-2102 LLAVTVGILAELP
+2102 LPEESARLVANTVSILAELP
-2115 ALCSPAGSM
+2115 SLCSPAASM
-2124 TILPTALFLICGV
+2124 TILPTVLFLITGV
-2137 LRETAVKTADS
+2137 LRETAVKTADNL
-2148 VVSPPVS
+2148 VPVPVS
-2155 ASLQAIKTIITSPLS
+2155 AALQGIKTIITSPLA
-2170 RVGHIQQQ
+2170 RVESMQAQ
-2178 WSSLVRSSLAS
+2178 WTGLVRSSLAS
-2189 VLEYSQPDESRPSV
+2189 VLEHSQPDESRPDM
-2203 DEVSMLTAITLFLV
+2203 DEVSMLTAITLFLL
-2217 SAGSELLG
+2217 SASNELVG
-2225 VTSLQKGCMERF
+2225 VTVLQKGCMDRF
-2237 RNALNSSDPLVQL
+2237 RNALNSSDPWVQA
-2250 RCYQLLLSVFQHSV
+2250 RCYQLLLSVFQHSS

-2271 IHALAPA
+2271 IHALAP
-2278 LVEKLK
+2278 LMVEKLK
-2284 AAERSRPSTPAELHA
+2284 AVERSRPGTAAELQA
-2299 LQEGVRVLEGLV
+2299 VQEGIRVLENLV
-2311 GLGEE
+2311 GMGEE

-2338 TFSSA
+2338 AISSA
-2343 PPTSK
+2343 PQVSK
-2348 ALHEFALQNL
+2348 GLHDFALQNL

-2372 MGAAPELKP
+2372 IGAAPELKI
-2381 RLEAAIRADQA
+2381 RLESAIRANQA
-2392 SNKAKAMARQTQ
+2392 SSRAKAAARQAQ
-2404 PTVQATPTIKLK
+2404 PTVQAAPTIKLK

>member
-31 RFLNKVLVAANKVDV
+31 RFLDKVLVAANKTDV

-55 QLTSLISSNPGPP
+55 QLTGLISSAPGPP

-96 NDIIKNKDDT
+96 NEIIKSKDDT

-120 GAFYERMGRML
+120 GAFYEKMGRML
-131 GSSFPETIN
+131 GSSFPDTIN
-140 NLLKALKNAESQG
+140 NLLKALKSAESQG

-163 VLSGLGAAAASC
+163 VLCGLGGAAASC

-195 CAVAKCLL
+195 CAIAKCLL

-213 TAELENVATL
+213 TTELESLATL
-223 CFKALEGSTYG
+223 CFKALEGSNYG
-234 VRVAVSKLL
+234 VRVSVAKLL

-265 ATLDEVLELMATGF
+265 ATLDEVLELMSTGF
-279 LRGGSSFLKSG
+279 LRGGSGFLKSG
-290 GEMLKGGTS
+290 GEMLKGAS

-307 VTEAYVV
+307 VTQAYVV
-314 FVTVL
+314 FVTTL

-334 LLELVAHPRATQSHV
+334 VLDLVSHPRATQTHV
-349 EAVYSRRCVSFA
+349 EAVYSRRCVSFM
-361 LRATLGALLGEKA
+361 LRATLGGLLGEKA
-374 QIAAAKDICQA
+374 QIAAGKEICQA
-385 ISKQMRAVEAVVSD
+385 ISKQMRAVEAVVND
-399 SSGENKGTAADVS
+399 LTGENKAGAADVS

-430 SLSATAAPLIQE
+430 SLSATASPLIQD

-448 ETVMSVLLHP
+448 ETVTSVLLHP

-472 VAVALPNQLTP
+472 VAVALPYQLTP
-483 LLDRCAERINALKS
+483 LLDRCAERINNLKS

-512 LGAVHQCPLGI
+512 LGGVHQCPLGI
-523 PHSKGKMVVS
+523 PHSKGKLVVS

-541 AAQNSRLSLHRTQ
+541 AAQNSRLSLQRTQ

-565 LGSSLVRYHLPK
+565 LGPALVRYHLPK

-601 SFTWQVTLEGRAGAL
+601 AFTWQVTLEGRAGAL

-649 AHSNRR
+649 SHVPSIIKVHGAHLKASAAMV
-655 FRLRGSCPD
+655 RLRLYDILALLPPKTYEGS
-664 ESLYF
+664 F
-669 QRSCRYKGPWCSSEG
+669 
-684 QCSDGSPP
+684 
-692 SLRHPRPPSSENIR
+692 N
-706 RQVLPSA
+706 
-713 ESHLAHKSCSF
+713 
-724 SALLRELVAEFTLT
+724 ALLRELVAEFTLT
-738 DNSSNTTTSLL
+738 DNSANTTTSLL

-792 SSIYLRVPVGEAVPG
+792 SSIYLRVPVGEAIPG

-840 HFAECVKQA
+840 HFAECIKQA

-864 VLSALKVEQESRVRE
+864 VLSALK
-879 SSNKVEQQSRVRES
+879 
-893 SNEVEQES
+893 
-901 RVRESSNKVEQ
+901 
-912 ESRVREWS
+912 
-920 NKVEQESRVREWS
+920 
-933 NKVEQESRV
+933 
-942 REWSNKVEQESRVR
+942 
-956 EWSNKVEQ
+956 
-964 ESRVRESSNKVEQ
+964 
-977 ESRVREW
+977 
-984 SNKVEQ
+984 
-990 ESRVRESSNKVEQE
+990 
-1004 SRVRESSNKVEQ
+1004 
-1016 ESRVRESSNKV
+1016 
-1027 EQESRVRESSNK
+1027 
-1039 VEQESRV
+1039 
-1046 REWSNKVEQQS
+1046 
-1057 RVRESSNKVEQES
+1057 
-1070 RVREWSNKVE
+1070 
-1080 QESRVREWSNKV
+1080 
-1092 EQESRVREW
+1092 
-1101 SNKVEQE
+1101 
-1108 SRVREWSN
+1108 
-1116 KVEQE
+1116 
-1121 SRVRESSNKVEQES
+1121 
-1135 RVREWSNKVEQES
+1135 
-1148 RVREWSNK
+1148 
-1156 VEQESRVRESSNK
+1156 
-1169 VEQESRVREW
+1169 
-1179 SNKVEQESRVRES
+1179 
-1192 SKKAEQKSQGLA
+1192 GLA

-1255 ASMAQHS
+1255 ARMAQTS

-1308 AQDATSHEV
+1308 AQDGSSHEV

-1375 VGPELQGNSVT
+1375 VGPELQGNGAT

-1476 KAGDNKDSATLN
+1476 KKGDNTNIN
-1488 LNISE
+1488 LNITE

-1512 CSDIHDTLGHML
+1512 CADIHDTLGHML

-1529 GKLSHWLKLCKDV
+1529 EKLSHWLKLCKDV
-1542 LAASTEVGGAVAFE
+1542 LAATTEVGGAVVVK
-1556 VEKEEDSEK
+1556 VERDEEDSEK
-1565 KDEMDDDIMF
+1565 NNETDDDTMF
-1575 TGLGEDDKSKPSVAP
+1575 TGLGDDEKSKPSVAP

-1605 IHLCENADKTHF
+1605 ILLCENADKAHF
-1617 DLAAARTAKAKNP
+1617 DLAAARSAK
-1630 KGDLLVLHLSDLIR
+1630 KGDLLVRHLSDLIR

-1650 TDHSHQL
+1650 TDHSNQL

-1713 CQVCSAWIGSGVVS
+1713 CQVCSTWIGSGVVS

-1733 RVHNL
+1733 RVHTL

-1772 WAEEQVYVV
+1772 WAEVYVV
-1781 AMKLKKEAE
+1781 AMKIKKEAE
-1790 SRPARPVRGGE
+1790 SEPAKPVKSGE
-1801 DDDDEEDVSDEGDVL
+1801 EDEDEEDLSVDVL
-1816 PADSLITLVQPELP
+1816 PPDSLITLVQPELP
-1830 SLSRLWLAALRDYAL
+1830 SLSRLWLAMLRDYAL

-1852 ASQLP
+1852 SSQLP

-1882 ILHAVA
+1882 VLHAVA
-1888 LWLSTTDFGAPDCPE
+1888 LWL
-1903 EPQNAT
+1903 N
-1909 STGPAGFP
+1909 STGFGVEDKLESPS
-1917 QGPAAP
+1917 AP
-1923 SKSHDELVKD
+1923 SKAAGVPPSKTFEDSVKD
-1933 RMHLLLGVSIEFL
+1933 RMHLILGVSIEFL
-1946 CFPRPEE
+1946 CFPRPEV
-1953 PIERVM
+1953 PIEHVM
-1959 SCLKA
+1959 SCLQA
-1964 LSTLLECPRARK
+1964 LCTLFDSPCAK
-1976 HIAEDQLLAVE
+1976 MHIAEDQLLAVE

-1997 TRDPPSVQLQVT
+1997 TRDPLAVQLQVT

-2015 IRSAHE
+2015 IRAAQD
-2021 HLEQLRSSESAEEG
+2021 QLQQQRTSRNKDEEV
-2035 GEKEWP
+2035 EKESGP
-2041 RLLGEGGDSGEL
+2041 GLGEGGDTGEL
-2053 QPGKSLVFAAME
+2053 VPGKSLVFACME
-2065 LLVFLLVRH
+2065 LLVFILVRH
-2074 LPQISAKASDSPSH
+2074 LPQLNTKVKESPSH
-2088 VPIKPQQLSEHSNR
+2088 AALRPQRLSEDSAR
-2102 LLAVTVGILAELP
+2102 LVAHTVSILAELP
-2115 ALCSPAGSM
+2115 SLCTPAGSM
-2124 TILPTALFLICGV
+2124 TILPTVLFLITGV
-2137 LRETAVKTADS
+2137 LKETALKTKDNS
-2148 VVSPPVS
+2148 VPAPVS
-2155 ASLQAIKTIITSPLS
+2155 AALQAIKTIITSPLAREES
-2170 RVGHIQQQ
+2170 IKTQ
-2178 WSSLVRSSLAS
+2178 WTTLVRSSLAS
-2189 VLEYSQPDESRPSV
+2189 VLEYSQPDDSRP
-2203 DEVSMLTAITLFLV
+2203 DLDNVSMLTAITLFLL
-2217 SAGSELLG
+2217 SAGGELVG
-2225 VTSLQKGCMERF
+2225 VTVLQKGCMDQY
-2237 RNALNSSDPLVQL
+2237 RNALNSGDPWMEA
-2250 RCYQLLLSVFQHSV
+2250 RCYQLLLSVFQHCS

-2271 IHALAPA
+2271 IHTLAPI

-2284 AAERSRPSTPAELHA
+2284 AAETNRPQTNAELQA
-2299 LQEGVRVLEGLV
+2299 IQEGIRVLELLV
-2311 GLGEE
+2311 GMGEE

-2325 LVPTLISYLLDEN
+2325 LVPTLISYLLDE
-2338 TFSSA
+2338 TAFYSA
-2343 PPTSK
+2343 PVVSK
-2348 ALHEFALQNL
+2348 GLHEFALQNL
-2358 MRIGPLYPAAFKTV
+2358 MRIGPLYPAAFKIV
-2372 MGAAPELKP
+2372 IGAAPELKT
-2381 RLEAAIRADQA
+2381 RLESAIRANQA
-2392 SNKAKAMARQTQ
+2392 SSKAKAAARQTQ
-2404 PTVQATPTIKLK
+2404 PTVQAAPTIKLK

>member
-8 LLNEDALAQITEAKR
+8 LLNEEALAQITEAKR

-31 RFLNKVLVAANKVDV
+31 RFLDKVLVAANKVSCFFFFL
-46 KEKQKKLVE
+46 ETQMSLVE
-55 QLTSLISSNPGPP
+55 QLTGLISSSPGPP
-68 TRKLLAKNLATLY
+68 TRKLLAKNLAALY

-96 NDIIKNKDDT
+96 NDIIKSKDDT
-106 PAYLPTKLA
+106 AAYLPTKLA

-120 GAFYERMGRML
+120 GAFYEKMGRML
-131 GSSFPETIN
+131 GSAFPETVN
-140 NLLKALKNAESQG
+140 NLLKSLKSAESQG
-153 RGEILLSLQK
+153 RSEILMSLQK
-163 VLSGLGAAAASC
+163 VLNGLGGAAASC

-223 CFKALEGSTYG
+223 CFKALENSNYG

-243 GTVMATALMPKQAAV
+243 GTVMATALMPKQATV

-265 ATLDEVLELMATGF
+265 ATLEEVLELMATGF
-279 LRGGSSFLKSG
+279 LRGGSGFLKSG
-290 GEMLKGGTS
+290 GEMLKVGGS
-299 VSREVRVG
+299 VNREVRVG
-307 VTEAYVV
+307 VTQAYVV
-314 FVTVL
+314 FVTTL

-334 LLELVAHPRATQSHV
+334 VLDLVSHPRATQTHV
-349 EAVYSRRCVSFA
+349 EAVYSRRCVSFI
-361 LRATLGALLGEKA
+361 LRATVGSLLGEKA

-385 ISKQMRAVEAVVSD
+385 IGKQMKAVEAVVNDANS
-399 SSGENKGTAADVS
+399 ENKAGAADVA

-422 KELGSLVQ
+422 QELGSLVQ
-430 SLSATAAPLIQE
+430 SLNATASPLIQE

-448 ETVMSVLLHP
+448 ETVTSVLLHP

-472 VAVALPNQLTP
+472 VAVALPFQLTP
-483 LLDRCAERINALKS
+483 FLDRCAERLNNLKT

-512 LGAVHQCPLGI
+512 LGGVHQCPLGI
-523 PHSKGKMVVS
+523 PHAKGKMVVS
-533 IAEDLLRS
+533 IAEDLLRT
-541 AAQNSRLSLHRTQ
+541 AAQNSRLSLQRTQ

-565 LGSSLVRYHLPK
+565 LGPSVVRYHLPK

-587 RSQKELEAE
+587 RSLKELEAE

-628 LLTEDVIRRL
+628 LLTEDVIRKL

-649 AHSNRR
+649 SHIPSVIKAHGAHLKASAAMV
-655 FRLRGSCPD
+655 RLRLYDILALLPPKTYEGS
-664 ESLYF
+664 F
-669 QRSCRYKGPWCSSEG
+669 
-684 QCSDGSPP
+684 
-692 SLRHPRPPSSENIR
+692 N
-706 RQVLPSA
+706 
-713 ESHLAHKSCSF
+713 
-724 SALLRELVAEFTLT
+724 ALLRELVAEFTLT
-738 DNSSNTTTSLL
+738 DNSANTTTSLL

-757 SVLMGSWLQET
+757 SVLLGSWLQET
-768 DHKSIEDQLQ
+768 DHKSIEDQ

-792 SSIYLRVPVGEAVPG
+792 SSIYLRIPAGEAVPG

-828 HVSFKHR
+828 HVSYKHR

-864 VLSALKVEQESRVRE
+864 VLSALK
-879 SSNKVEQQSRVRES
+879 
-893 SNEVEQES
+893 
-901 RVRESSNKVEQ
+901 
-912 ESRVREWS
+912 
-920 NKVEQESRVREWS
+920 
-933 NKVEQESRV
+933 
-942 REWSNKVEQESRVR
+942 
-956 EWSNKVEQ
+956 
-964 ESRVRESSNKVEQ
+964 
-977 ESRVREW
+977 
-984 SNKVEQ
+984 
-990 ESRVRESSNKVEQE
+990 
-1004 SRVRESSNKVEQ
+1004 
-1016 ESRVRESSNKV
+1016 
-1027 EQESRVRESSNK
+1027 
-1039 VEQESRV
+1039 
-1046 REWSNKVEQQS
+1046 
-1057 RVRESSNKVEQES
+1057 
-1070 RVREWSNKVE
+1070 
-1080 QESRVREWSNKV
+1080 
-1092 EQESRVREW
+1092 
-1101 SNKVEQE
+1101 
-1108 SRVREWSN
+1108 
-1116 KVEQE
+1116 
-1121 SRVRESSNKVEQES
+1121 
-1135 RVREWSNKVEQES
+1135 
-1148 RVREWSNK
+1148 
-1156 VEQESRVRESSNK
+1156 
-1169 VEQESRVREW
+1169 
-1179 SNKVEQESRVRES
+1179 
-1192 SKKAEQKSQGLA
+1192 GLA

-1217 SALALVM
+1217 SALTLVM

-1255 ASMAQHS
+1255 ARMAQYS

-1308 AQDATSHEV
+1308 AQDGTSPEV
-1317 QTWALHSLALIV
+1317 QTWSLHSLALIV

-1365 GRCLGALITT
+1365 GRCLGAIITT
-1375 VGPELQGNSVT
+1375 VGPELQGQST

-1398 AIMQDHSDSL
+1398 AITQDHSDSL

-1431 SLVPCL
+1431 SLVPSL

-1476 KAGDNKDSATLN
+1476 NSSIIRSFYELVGCGV
-1488 LNISE
+1488 NITE

-1529 GKLSHWLKLCKDV
+1529 ENLSHWLMLCKDV
-1542 LAASTEVGGAVAFE
+1542 LAASSG
-1556 VEKEEDSEK
+1556 KCSI
-1565 KDEMDDDIMF
+1565 DEMDDDTMF
-1575 TGLGEDDKSKPSVAP
+1575 TTLGEEDKTKPSVAP
-1590 RWVTR
+1590 RWATR
-1595 VFAADCLCRI
+1595 VFAADCLCRVI
-1605 IHLCENADKTHF
+1605 MLCENANKAHF
-1617 DLAAARTAKAKNP
+1617 DLALARSARLKNP
-1630 KGDLLVLHLSDLIR
+1630 KNDFLVLHLSDLIR

-1650 TDHSHQL
+1650 TDHSNQL

-1702 PDTPSDITAKA
+1702 QDTPSDITAKA

-1752 SSQLYSESA
+1752 SSQLYRESA

-1772 WAEEQVYVV
+1772 WAEVSIFSEAKPKRV
-1781 AMKLKKEAE
+1781 LKSTEE
-1790 SRPARPVRGGE
+1790 DE
-1801 DDDDEEDVSDEGDVL
+1801 DDFGTVDEL
-1816 PADSLITLVQPELP
+1816 PPDSLITLVQPELP
-1830 SLSRLWLAALRDYAL
+1830 SLSRLWLAALKDYAL

-1852 ASQLP
+1852 ATQLP
-1857 PEGGAFYT
+1857 PDGGAFYT

-1873 LHYRSSWAP
+1873 LHYRNSWAP

-1888 LWLSTTDFGAPDCPE
+1888 LWLNSTGFNVSESTE
-1903 EPQNAT
+1903 ETAAAMPNSQKRAT
-1909 STGPAGFP
+1909 SIMLN
-1917 QGPAAP
+1917 QAP
-1923 SKSHDELVKD
+1923 GTPPTTKSLPELNKD
-1933 RMHLLLGVSIEFL
+1933 RMHLILGKSSEFSFL
-1946 CFPRPEE
+1946 CSPRPEE
-1953 PIERVM
+1953 PVEHVT
-1959 SCLKA
+1959 SCLQA
-1964 LSTLLECPRARK
+1964 LHTLLDSPCARI
-1976 HIAEDQLLAVE
+1976 HIAEDQLLGVE
-1987 LLNVLHRLLL
+1987 LLSVLHRLLL
-1997 TRDPPSVQLQVT
+1997 TWDPTSVQLLVT
-2009 AVVQET
+2009 GVVQQIVRAAQDYLQEKRNSLND
-2015 IRSAHE
+2015 I
-2021 HLEQLRSSESAEEG
+2021 
-2035 GEKEWP
+2035 GEKENP
-2041 RLLGEGGDSGEL
+2041 LALGEGGESGGL
-2053 QPGKSLVFAAME
+2053 VPGKSLVFAAME
-2065 LLVFLLVRH
+2065 LLMFILVRH
-2074 LPQISAKASDSPSH
+2074 MPHLSSKVSDSPSH
-2088 VPIKPQQLSEHSNR
+2088 IAAKSHLSEESAR
-2102 LLAVTVGILAELP
+2102 LVAATVTILSDLP
-2115 ALCSPAGSM
+2115 SLCSPAGCM
-2124 TILPTALFLICGV
+2124 TVLPTILFLITRV
-2137 LRETAVKTADS
+2137 LKETAVKSADNQ
-2148 VVSPPVS
+2148 VPPPVS
-2155 ASLQAIKTIITSPLS
+2155 AALQGIKTIVTLPT
-2170 RVGHIQQQ
+2170 VKTDETQNQ
-2178 WSSLVRSSLAS
+2178 WASLIRSTLAS
-2189 VLEYSQPDESRPSV
+2189 PVL
-2203 DEVSMLTAITLFLV
+2203 DEVSVLTAITLFLW
-2217 SAGSELLG
+2217 SASTEIIG
-2225 VTSLQKGCMERF
+2225 VQSLQNGCINRF
-2237 RNALNSSDPLVQL
+2237 RNALNSSDPWVQAK
-2250 RCYQLLLSVFQHSV
+2250 CYQLLLSVFQHTN

-2271 IHALAPA
+2271 IHSLAPIV
-2278 LVEKLK
+2278 VEKLK
-2284 AAERSRPSTPAELHA
+2284 AVERNRPTNNLELLA
-2299 LQEGVRVLEGLV
+2299 VQEGIKVLETLV
-2311 GLGEE
+2311 ALGEE

-2325 LVPTLISYLLDEN
+2325 LVPTLISYLLNEN
-2338 TFSSA
+2338 AFASA
-2343 PPTSK
+2343 STASK
-2348 ALHEFALQNL
+2348 DLHEFALQNL
-2358 MRIGPLYPAAFKTV
+2358 MHIGPLYPHAFKTV
-2372 MGAAPELKP
+2372 MGAAPELKT
-2381 RLEAAIRADQA
+2381 RLETAVRASQA
-2392 SNKAKAMARQTQ
+2392 SKAKAAARQPP
-2404 PTVQATPTIKLK
+2404 PTVHSTPTIKLK

>member
-31 RFLNKVLVAANKVDV
+31 RFLDKVLVAANKVDV

-55 QLTSLISSNPGPP
+55 QLTGLISSAPGPP

-96 NDIIKNKDDT
+96 NDIIKSKDDT

-120 GAFYERMGRML
+120 GAFYEKMGRML
-131 GSSFPETIN
+131 GSSFPDTIN
-140 NLLKALKNAESQG
+140 NLLKALKSAESQG

-163 VLSGLGAAAASC
+163 VLSGLGGAAASC

-213 TAELENVATL
+213 TTELENVATL
-223 CFKALEGSTYG
+223 CFKALEGSNYG

-265 ATLDEVLELMATGF
+265 ATLEEVLELMATGF
-279 LRGGSSFLKSG
+279 LRGGSGFLKSG
-290 GEMLKGGTS
+290 GEMLKGGGS

-307 VTEAYVV
+307 ITQAYVV
-314 FVTVL
+314 FVTTL

-334 LLELVAHPRATQSHV
+334 VLDLVSHPRATQTHV
-349 EAVYSRRCVSFA
+349 EAVYSRRCVSFM
-361 LRATLGALLGEKA
+361 LRATLGGLLGEKA
-374 QIAAAKDICQA
+374 QIAAGKEICQA
-385 ISKQMRAVEAVVSD
+385 ISKQMRAVEAVVND
-399 SSGENKGTAADVS
+399 ISGENKAGAADVS

-422 KELGSLVQ
+422 KELGSLVH
-430 SLSATAAPLIQE
+430 SLSATASPLIQE

-448 ETVMSVLLHP
+448 ETVTSVLLHP

-472 VAVALPNQLTP
+472 VAVALPYQLTP
-483 LLDRCAERINALKS
+483 LLDRCAERINNLKS

-512 LGAVHQCPLGI
+512 LGGVHQCPLGI
-523 PHSKGKMVVS
+523 PHTKGKLVVS
-533 IAEDLLRS
+533 IAEDLLRT
-541 AAQNSRLSLHRTQ
+541 AAQNSRLSLQRTQ

-565 LGSSLVRYHLPK
+565 LGPSLVRYHLPK

-649 AHSNRR
+649 SHVPAIIKVHGAHLKASAAMV
-655 FRLRGSCPD
+655 RLRLYDILALLPPKTYEGS
-664 ESLYF
+664 F
-669 QRSCRYKGPWCSSEG
+669 
-684 QCSDGSPP
+684 
-692 SLRHPRPPSSENIR
+692 N
-706 RQVLPSA
+706 
-713 ESHLAHKSCSF
+713 
-724 SALLRELVAEFTLT
+724 ALLRELVAEFTLT
-738 DNSSNTTTSLL
+738 DNSANTTTSLL

-792 SSIYLRVPVGEAVPG
+792 SSIYLRVPVGEAIPG

-840 HFAECVKQA
+840 HFAECIKQA

-864 VLSALKVEQESRVRE
+864 VLSALK
-879 SSNKVEQQSRVRES
+879 
-893 SNEVEQES
+893 
-901 RVRESSNKVEQ
+901 
-912 ESRVREWS
+912 
-920 NKVEQESRVREWS
+920 
-933 NKVEQESRV
+933 
-942 REWSNKVEQESRVR
+942 
-956 EWSNKVEQ
+956 
-964 ESRVRESSNKVEQ
+964 
-977 ESRVREW
+977 
-984 SNKVEQ
+984 
-990 ESRVRESSNKVEQE
+990 
-1004 SRVRESSNKVEQ
+1004 
-1016 ESRVRESSNKV
+1016 
-1027 EQESRVRESSNK
+1027 
-1039 VEQESRV
+1039 
-1046 REWSNKVEQQS
+1046 
-1057 RVRESSNKVEQES
+1057 
-1070 RVREWSNKVE
+1070 
-1080 QESRVREWSNKV
+1080 
-1092 EQESRVREW
+1092 
-1101 SNKVEQE
+1101 
-1108 SRVREWSN
+1108 
-1116 KVEQE
+1116 
-1121 SRVRESSNKVEQES
+1121 
-1135 RVREWSNKVEQES
+1135 
-1148 RVREWSNK
+1148 
-1156 VEQESRVRESSNK
+1156 
-1169 VEQESRVREW
+1169 
-1179 SNKVEQESRVRES
+1179 
-1192 SKKAEQKSQGLA
+1192 GLA

-1255 ASMAQHS
+1255 ARMAQYS

-1308 AQDATSHEV
+1308 AQDGSSHEV

-1375 VGPELQGNSVT
+1375 VGPELQGNGAT

-1476 KAGDNKDSATLN
+1476 RAGDSKDNTASVDFVPGPD
-1488 LNISE
+1488 LNITE

-1529 GKLSHWLKLCKDV
+1529 EKLSHWLKLCKDV
-1542 LAASTEVGGAVAFE
+1542 LAATTEVGGAVTFE
-1556 VEKEEDSEK
+1556 VGKDEEDSEK

-1575 TGLGEDDKSKPSVAP
+1575 TALGEDDKSKPSVAP

-1605 IHLCENADKTHF
+1605 ILLCENVDKAHF
-1617 DLAAARTAKAKNP
+1617 DLAAARSTKAKNP

-1650 TDHSHQL
+1650 TDHSNQL

-1713 CQVCSAWIGSGVVS
+1713 CQVCSTWIGSGVVS

-1772 WAEEQVYVV
+1772 WAEVYVV
-1781 AMKLKKEAE
+1781 AMKIKKEAE
-1790 SRPARPVRGGE
+1790 SKPAKPVRSAE
-1801 DDDDEEDVSDEGDVL
+1801 DDEDEEDLGADVL
-1816 PADSLITLVQPELP
+1816 PPDSLITLVQPELP
-1830 SLSRLWLAALRDYAL
+1830 SLSRLWLAMLRDYAL

-1852 ASQLP
+1852 SSQLP
-1857 PEGGAFYT
+1857 PDGGAFYT

-1882 ILHAVA
+1882 VLHAVA
-1888 LWLSTTDFGAPDCPE
+1888 LWLRSTGFGAGEESE
-1903 EPQNAT
+1903 EPPSAP
-1909 STGPAGFP
+1909 SRAPGLP
-1917 QGPAAP
+1917 QGASST
-1923 SKSHDELVKD
+1923 SKSFEELVKD
-1933 RMHLLLGVSIEFL
+1933 RMHLMLGVSIEFL

-1953 PIERVM
+1953 PIEHVM
-1959 SCLKA
+1959 SCLQA
-1964 LSTLLECPRARK
+1964 LCTLLDSPCAK
-1976 HIAEDQLLAVE
+1976 IHIAEDQLLAVE

-1997 TRDPPSVQLQVT
+1997 TRDPPAVQLQVT

-2015 IRSAHE
+2015 IKAALD
-2021 HLEQLRSSESAEEG
+2021 HLRQQRTSKEEG
-2035 GEKEWP
+2035 GEKDSQST
-2041 RLLGEGGDSGEL
+2041 LGEGGDTGEL
-2053 QPGKSLVFAAME
+2053 LPGKSLVFAAME
-2065 LLVFLLVRH
+2065 LLVFILVRH
-2074 LPQISAKASDSPSH
+2074 LPQLNTRVKESPSH
-2088 VPIKPQQLSEHSNR
+2088 APLRPQR
-2102 LLAVTVGILAELP
+2102 LPEESARLVANTVSILAELP
-2115 ALCSPAGSM
+2115 SLCSPAGSM
-2124 TILPTALFLICGV
+2124 TILPTVLFLITGV

-2148 VVSPPVS
+2148 VPLPVS
-2155 ASLQAIKTIITSPLS
+2155 AALQGIKTIITSPLA
-2170 RVGHIQQQ
+2170 RVESTQAQ
-2178 WSSLVRSSLAS
+2178 WTGLVRSSLAS
-2189 VLEYSQPDESRPSV
+2189 VLEDSQPDESRPDM
-2203 DEVSMLTAITLFLV
+2203 DEVSMLTAITLFLL
-2217 SAGSELLG
+2217 SGSNEVVG
-2225 VTSLQKGCMERF
+2225 VTVLQKGCMDRF
-2237 RNALNSSDPLVQL
+2237 RNGLNSSDPWVQA
-2250 RCYQLLLSVFQHSV
+2250 RCYQLLLSVFQHSS

-2271 IHALAPA
+2271 IHALAP
-2278 LVEKLK
+2278 LMVEKLK
-2284 AAERSRPSTPAELHA
+2284 AVERSRPGTAAELQA
-2299 LQEGVRVLEGLV
+2299 VQEGIRVLENLV
-2311 GLGEE
+2311 GMGEE
-2316 QNRVQLLAL
+2316 QNRVQLLAV

-2338 TFSSA
+2338 AISSA
-2343 PPTSK
+2343 PQVSK
-2348 ALHEFALQNL
+2348 GLHDFALQNL

-2372 MGAAPELKP
+2372 IGAAPELKT
-2381 RLEAAIRADQA
+2381 RLESAIRANQA
-2392 SNKAKAMARQTQ
+2392 SSKAKAAARQAQ
-2404 PTVQATPTIKLK
+2404 PAVQAAPTIKLK

>member
-31 RFLNKVLVAANKVDV
+31 RFLDKVLVAANRVDV

-55 QLTSLISSNPGPP
+55 QLTGLISSAPGPP

-96 NDIIKNKDDT
+96 NEIIKSKDDT

-120 GAFYERMGRML
+120 GAFYEKMGRML
-131 GSSFPETIN
+131 GSSFPDTIN
-140 NLLKALKNAESQG
+140 NLLKALKSAESQG

-163 VLSGLGAAAASC
+163 VLSGLGGAAASC

-213 TAELENVATL
+213 TTELENVATL
-223 CFKALEGSTYG
+223 CFKALEGSNYG
-234 VRVAVSKLL
+234 VRVAVAKLL

-265 ATLDEVLELMATGF
+265 ATLEEVLELMATGF
-279 LRGGSSFLKSG
+279 LRGGSGFLKSG
-290 GEMLKGGTS
+290 GEMLKGGGS

-307 VTEAYVV
+307 VTQAYVV
-314 FVTVL
+314 FVTTL

-334 LLELVAHPRATQSHV
+334 VLDLVSHPRATQTHV
-349 EAVYSRRCVSFA
+349 EAVYSRRCVSFM
-361 LRATLGALLGEKA
+361 LRATLGGLLGEKA
-374 QIAAAKDICQA
+374 QIAAGKEICQA
-385 ISKQMRAVEAVVSD
+385 ISKQMRAVVND
-399 SSGENKGTAADVS
+399 ISGENKAGAADVS

-430 SLSATAAPLIQE
+430 SLSATASPLIQE

-448 ETVMSVLLHP
+448 ETVTSVLLHP

-472 VAVALPNQLTP
+472 VAVALPYQLTP
-483 LLDRCAERINALKS
+483 LLDRCAERINNLKS

-512 LGAVHQCPLGI
+512 LGGVHQCPLGI
-523 PHSKGKMVVS
+523 PHSKGKTS
-533 IAEDLLRS
+533 LSCLLALISQQHCLPHTDNIA
-541 AAQNSRLSLHRTQ
+541 TT
-554 AGWLLLGALMT
+554 LLLCPGP
-565 LGSSLVRYHLPK
+565 SLVRYHLPK

-601 SFTWQVTLEGRAGAL
+601 SFSWQVTLEGRAGAL

-649 AHSNRR
+649 SHVPAIIKVHGAHLKASAAMV
-655 FRLRGSCPD
+655 RLRLYDILALLPPKTYEGS
-664 ESLYF
+664 F
-669 QRSCRYKGPWCSSEG
+669 
-684 QCSDGSPP
+684 
-692 SLRHPRPPSSENIR
+692 N
-706 RQVLPSA
+706 
-713 ESHLAHKSCSF
+713 
-724 SALLRELVAEFTLT
+724 ALLRELVAEFTLT
-738 DNSSNTTTSLL
+738 DNSANTTTSLL

-792 SSIYLRVPVGEAVPG
+792 SSIYLRVPIGEAIPG

-840 HFAECVKQA
+840 HFAECIKQA

-864 VLSALKVEQESRVRE
+864 VLSALKV
-879 SSNKVEQQSRVRES
+879 
-893 SNEVEQES
+893 
-901 RVRESSNKVEQ
+901 
-912 ESRVREWS
+912 
-920 NKVEQESRVREWS
+920 
-933 NKVEQESRV
+933 
-942 REWSNKVEQESRVR
+942 
-956 EWSNKVEQ
+956 
-964 ESRVRESSNKVEQ
+964 
-977 ESRVREW
+977 
-984 SNKVEQ
+984 
-990 ESRVRESSNKVEQE
+990 
-1004 SRVRESSNKVEQ
+1004 
-1016 ESRVRESSNKV
+1016 
-1027 EQESRVRESSNK
+1027 
-1039 VEQESRV
+1039 
-1046 REWSNKVEQQS
+1046 
-1057 RVRESSNKVEQES
+1057 
-1070 RVREWSNKVE
+1070 
-1080 QESRVREWSNKV
+1080 
-1092 EQESRVREW
+1092 
-1101 SNKVEQE
+1101 
-1108 SRVREWSN
+1108 
-1116 KVEQE
+1116 
-1121 SRVRESSNKVEQES
+1121 
-1135 RVREWSNKVEQES
+1135 
-1148 RVREWSNK
+1148 
-1156 VEQESRVRESSNK
+1156 
-1169 VEQESRVREW
+1169 
-1179 SNKVEQESRVRES
+1179 
-1192 SKKAEQKSQGLA
+1192 SKC
-1204 ENKSTLGPEEVRK
+1204 STLGPEEVRK

-1255 ASMAQHS
+1255 ARMAQTS

-1308 AQDATSHEV
+1308 AQDGSSHEV

-1375 VGPELQGNSVT
+1375 VGPELQGNST

-1476 KAGDNKDSATLN
+1476 RAGDSKDK
-1488 LNISE
+1488 LNITE

-1529 GKLSHWLKLCKDV
+1529 EKLSHWLKLCKDV
-1542 LAASTEVGGAVAFE
+1542 LAATTAVVFE
-1556 VEKEEDSEK
+1556 VKDEEDSEK
-1565 KDEMDDDIMF
+1565 KDEMDDDTMF

-1605 IHLCENADKTHF
+1605 ILLCENDKAHF
-1617 DLAAARTAKAKNP
+1617 DLAAAQKLDSNR
-1630 KGDLLVLHLSDLIR
+1630 DQLVLHLSDLIR

-1650 TDHSHQL
+1650 TDHSNQL

-1713 CQVCSAWIGSGVVS
+1713 CQVCSTWIGSGVVS

-1772 WAEEQVYVV
+1772 WAEVRLQTL
-1781 AMKLKKEAE
+1781 MRAE
-1790 SRPARPVRGGE
+1790 SKPAKPVRSA
-1801 DDDDEEDVSDEGDVL
+1801 DDDDDDDDLGAGVL
-1816 PADSLITLVQPELP
+1816 PPDSLITLVQPELP
-1830 SLSRLWLAALRDYAL
+1830 SLSRLWLAMLRDYAL

-1852 ASQLP
+1852 SSQLP
-1857 PEGGAFYT
+1857 PDGGAFYT

-1873 LHYRSSWAP
+1873 LHYRGSWAP
-1882 ILHAVA
+1882 VLHAVA
-1888 LWLSTTDFGAPDCPE
+1888 LWLSSTGFGAGE
-1903 EPQNAT
+1903 EKEEVP
-1909 STGPAGFP
+1909 S
-1917 QGPAAP
+1917 AP
-1923 SKSHDELVKD
+1923 SKAPALPQGASFTTKTFEESVED
-1933 RMHLLLGVSIEFL
+1933 RMHLMLGVSIEFL

-1953 PIERVM
+1953 PIEHVM
-1959 SCLKA
+1959 SCLQA
-1964 LSTLLECPRARK
+1964 LFTLLASPCAK
-1976 HIAEDQLLAVE
+1976 IHIAEDQLLAVE

-1997 TRDPPSVQLQVT
+1997 TRDPPAVQLQVT

-2015 IRSAHE
+2015 IRAAQD
-2021 HLEQLRSSESAEEG
+2021 HLQRQRTSKEEEG
-2035 GEKEWP
+2035 EKDSQP
-2041 RLLGEGGDSGEL
+2041 CLGEGGDKGEL
-2053 QPGKSLVFAAME
+2053 VPGKSLVFAAME
-2065 LLVFLLVRH
+2065 LLVFILVRH
-2074 LPQISAKASDSPSH
+2074 LPQLNTRVKESPSH
-2088 VPIKPQQLSEHSNR
+2088 VPLRPQR
-2102 LLAVTVGILAELP
+2102 LPEESARLVANTVSILAELP
-2115 ALCSPAGSM
+2115 SLCSPAGSM
-2124 TILPTALFLICGV
+2124 TILPTALFLITGV
-2137 LRETAVKTADS
+2137 LRETAVKTADNS
-2148 VVSPPVS
+2148 VPLPVS
-2155 ASLQAIKTIITSPLS
+2155 AALQGIKTIITSPLA
-2170 RVGHIQQQ
+2170 RVESMQTQ
-2178 WSSLVRSSLAS
+2178 WTGLVRSSLAS
-2189 VLEYSQPDESRPSV
+2189 VLEHSQPDM
-2203 DEVSMLTAITLFLV
+2203 DEVSMLTAITLFLL
-2217 SAGSELLG
+2217 SASNELVG
-2225 VTSLQKGCMERF
+2225 VTVLQKGCMDRF
-2237 RNALNSSDPLVQL
+2237 RNALNSSDPWVQA
-2250 RCYQLLLSVFQHSV
+2250 RCYQLLLSVFQHSS

-2271 IHALAPA
+2271 IHALAP
-2278 LVEKLK
+2278 LMVEKLK
-2284 AAERSRPSTPAELHA
+2284 AVERSRPGTAAELQA
-2299 LQEGVRVLEGLV
+2299 VQEGIRVLENLV
-2311 GLGEE
+2311 GMGEE

-2325 LVPTLISYLLDEN
+2325 LVPTLVSYLLDEN
-2338 TFSSA
+2338 AISSA
-2343 PPTSK
+2343 PQVSK
-2348 ALHEFALQNL
+2348 GLHDFALQNL
-2358 MRIGPLYPAAFKTV
+2358 MRIGPLYPAAFKIV
-2372 MGAAPELKP
+2372 IGAAPELKI
-2381 RLEAAIRADQA
+2381 RLESAIRANQA
-2392 SNKAKAMARQTQ
+2392 SSRAKAAARQAQ
-2404 PTVQATPTIKLK
+2404 PTVQAAPTIKLK

>member
-8 LLNEDALAQITEAKR
+8 LLNEEALAQITEAKR

-31 RFLNKVLVAANKVDV
+31 RFLDKVLVAANRVDV

-55 QLTSLISSNPGPP
+55 QLTGLISSAPGPP

-96 NDIIKNKDDT
+96 NDIIKSKDDT
-106 PAYLPTKLA
+106 PTYLPTKLA

-120 GAFYERMGRML
+120 GSFYEKMGRML
-131 GSSFPETIN
+131 GSSFPDTITN
-140 NLLKALKNAESQG
+140 MLKALKTAESQG
-153 RGEILLSLQK
+153 RSEILLSLQK
-163 VLSGLGAAAASC
+163 VLNGLGGAAASC

-213 TAELENVATL
+213 TTELENVATL
-223 CFKALEGSTYG
+223 CFKALEGSNYG

-279 LRGGSSFLKSG
+279 LRGGSGFLKSG
-290 GEMLKGGTS
+290 GEMLKGGGS

-307 VTEAYVV
+307 VTQAYVV
-314 FVTVL
+314 FVTTL

-334 LLELVAHPRATQSHV
+334 VLDLVSHPRATQTHV
-349 EAVYSRRCVSFA
+349 EAGVCVW
-361 LRATLGALLGEKA
+361 EKA
-374 QIAAAKDICQA
+374 QVASGKDICQA
-385 ISKQMRAVEAVVSD
+385 ISKQMRAVEAVVND
-399 SSGENKGTAADVS
+399 TSGENKAGAADVS

-430 SLSATAAPLIQE
+430 SLSATSSPLIQE

-448 ETVMSVLLHP
+448 ETVSSVLLHP

-472 VAVALPNQLTP
+472 VAVALPYQLTP
-483 LLDRCAERINALKS
+483 LLERCAERINNLKS
-497 SPEAVSGYSFAMAAL
+497 SPEAVSGYSF
-512 LGAVHQCPLGI
+512 CPLGVHI
-523 PHSKGKMVVS
+523 SKGKVCTP
-533 IAEDLLRS
+533 EDLLRT
-541 AAQNSRLSLHRTQ
+541 AAQNSRLSLQRTQ
-554 AGWLLLGALMT
+554 AGWLASGDAAA
-565 LGSSLVRYHLPK
+565 VEERVP
-577 MLLLWRNVFP
+577 P
-587 RSQKELEAE
+587 RSQKEMEAE

-638 MTPIECAMTMM
+638 MTPIECAMTMIVPSVIKVHGTHLKASAAM
-649 AHSNRR
+649 V
-655 FRLRGSCPD
+655 RLRLYDILALLPPKTYEGS
-664 ESLYF
+664 F
-669 QRSCRYKGPWCSSEG
+669 
-684 QCSDGSPP
+684 
-692 SLRHPRPPSSENIR
+692 N
-706 RQVLPSA
+706 
-713 ESHLAHKSCSF
+713 
-724 SALLRELVAEFTLT
+724 ALLRELVAEFTLT
-738 DNSSNTTTSLL
+738 DNSANTTTSLL

-792 SSIYLRVPVGEAVPG
+792 SSIYLRVPMGEAMPG

-840 HFAECVKQA
+840 HFAECIKQA

-864 VLSALKVEQESRVRE
+864 VLSALK
-879 SSNKVEQQSRVRES
+879 
-893 SNEVEQES
+893 
-901 RVRESSNKVEQ
+901 
-912 ESRVREWS
+912 
-920 NKVEQESRVREWS
+920 
-933 NKVEQESRV
+933 
-942 REWSNKVEQESRVR
+942 
-956 EWSNKVEQ
+956 
-964 ESRVRESSNKVEQ
+964 
-977 ESRVREW
+977 
-984 SNKVEQ
+984 
-990 ESRVRESSNKVEQE
+990 
-1004 SRVRESSNKVEQ
+1004 
-1016 ESRVRESSNKV
+1016 
-1027 EQESRVRESSNK
+1027 
-1039 VEQESRV
+1039 
-1046 REWSNKVEQQS
+1046 
-1057 RVRESSNKVEQES
+1057 
-1070 RVREWSNKVE
+1070 
-1080 QESRVREWSNKV
+1080 
-1092 EQESRVREW
+1092 
-1101 SNKVEQE
+1101 
-1108 SRVREWSN
+1108 
-1116 KVEQE
+1116 
-1121 SRVRESSNKVEQES
+1121 
-1135 RVREWSNKVEQES
+1135 
-1148 RVREWSNK
+1148 
-1156 VEQESRVRESSNK
+1156 
-1169 VEQESRVREW
+1169 
-1179 SNKVEQESRVRES
+1179 
-1192 SKKAEQKSQGLA
+1192 GLA

-1255 ASMAQHS
+1255 ARMAQYS
-1262 FDKLKSARDVVS
+1262 FDKLRSARDVVS

-1308 AQDATSHEV
+1308 AQDGTSHEV

-1375 VGPELQGNSVT
+1375 VGPELQGNAT

-1398 AIMQDHSDSL
+1398 AIMQGHSDSL

-1463 AAEVCEYAMSLAK
+1463 AAEVCEYAMSLAR
-1476 KAGDNKDSATLN
+1476 NKDN
-1488 LNISE
+1488 LNITE

-1512 CSDIHDTLGHML
+1512 CHDIHDTLGHML

-1529 GKLSHWLKLCKDV
+1529 DKLSHWLKLCKDV
-1542 LAASTEVGGAVAFE
+1542 LADFNVSCD
-1556 VEKEEDSEK
+1556 DSEK
-1565 KDEMDDDIMF
+1565 QDEIDDDIMF
-1575 TGLGEDDKSKPSVAP
+1575 TALGEDNNAKPSVAP

-1605 IHLCENADKTHF
+1605 ILLCENADKTHF
-1617 DLAAARTAKAKNP
+1617 DLAGAR
-1630 KGDLLVLHLSDLIR
+1630 DLLVLHLSDLIR

-1650 TDHSHQL
+1650 TDNSNQL

-1713 CQVCSAWIGSGVVS
+1713 CQVCSTWIGSGVVS

-1772 WAEEQVYVV
+1772 WAEVSLTSFHS
-1781 AMKLKKEAE
+1781 KDTKKYTT
-1790 SRPARPVRGGE
+1790 
-1801 DDDDEEDVSDEGDVL
+1801 L
-1816 PADSLITLVQPELP
+1816 LIMLVQPELP
-1830 SLSRLWLAALRDYAL
+1830 SLSRLWLAVLRDYAL

-1852 ASQLP
+1852 SSQLP
-1857 PEGGAFYT
+1857 PDGGAFYT

-1873 LHYRSSWAP
+1873 LHYRGSWAP
-1882 ILHAVA
+1882 VLHAVA
-1888 LWLSTTDFGAPDCPE
+1888 LWLSSTSFGEGEEEAPAVPPQASGAPVY
-1903 EPQNAT
+1903 
-1909 STGPAGFP
+1909 P
-1917 QGPAAP
+1917 QGNPGP
-1923 SKSHDELVKD
+1923 TQSLEDLIKD
-1933 RMHLLLGVSIEFL
+1933 RMHLMLGVSIEFL
-1946 CFPRPEE
+1946 CFPRAEE
-1953 PIERVM
+1953 PIEHVM
-1959 SCLKA
+1959 SCLQA
-1964 LSTLLECPRARK
+1964 LCTLLDSPCART
-1976 HIAEDQLLAVE
+1976 HISEDQLLGVE

-1997 TRDPPSVQLQVT
+1997 TRDPPAVQLQVT

-2015 IRSAHE
+2015 IRAAQD
-2021 HLEQLRSSESAEEG
+2021 HLTQQRDTQGEKDALSLRGEG
-2035 GEKEWP
+2035 GET
-2041 RLLGEGGDSGEL
+2041 GEL
-2053 QPGKSLVFAAME
+2053 LPGKSLVFAAME
-2065 LLVFLLVRH
+2065 LMVFILVRH
-2074 LPQISAKASDSPSH
+2074 LPQ
-2088 VPIKPQQLSEHSNR
+2088 LN
-2102 LLAVTVGILAELP
+2102 T
-2115 ALCSPAGSM
+2115 SM
-2124 TILPTALFLICGV
+2124 TILPTVLFLITGV
-2137 LRETAVKTADS
+2137 LKETAVKTPDNS
-2148 VVSPPVS
+2148 IPLPVS
-2155 ASLQAIKTIITSPLS
+2155 AALQGIKTIITSPLA
-2170 RVGHIQQQ
+2170 RAEKTPTQ
-2178 WSSLVRSSLAS
+2178 WTGLIRSSLAS
-2189 VLEYSQPDESRPSV
+2189 VLEYSQPGNIHTSRPNM
-2203 DEVSMLTAITLFLV
+2203 DEVSMLTAMTLFLL
-2217 SAGSELLG
+2217 SASSEVIG
-2225 VTSLQKGCMERF
+2225 VTVLQQGCMERY
-2237 RNALNSSDPLVQL
+2237 RNALLSSDPWVQA
-2250 RCYQLLLSVFQHSV
+2250 RCYQLLLSVFQHPS

-2271 IHALAPA
+2271 IHALAP
-2278 LVEKLK
+2278 LMVEKLK
-2284 AAERSRPSTPAELHA
+2284 GVERSRPGTVTELQA
-2299 LQEGVRVLEGLV
+2299 VQEGIRVLENLV
-2311 GLGEE
+2311 GMAEE

-2325 LVPTLISYLLDEN
+2325 LVPTLVSYLLDDKA
-2338 TFSSA
+2338 FSSA
-2343 PPTSK
+2343 PPASK
-2348 ALHEFALQNL
+2348 GLHEFALQNL

-2372 MGAAPELKP
+2372 IGAAPELKT
-2381 RLEAAIRADQA
+2381 RLESAVRANQA
-2392 SNKAKAMARQTQ
+2392 SSKAKAAALLAQ
-2404 PTVQATPTIKLK
+2404 PTVQAAPTIKLK

>member
-31 RFLNKVLVAANKVDV
+31 RFLDKVLVAANKVDV
-46 KEKQKKLVE
+46 KEKQKKLVD
-55 QLTSLISSNPGPP
+55 QLTGLISSAPGPP

-96 NDIIKNKDDT
+96 NDIIKSKDDT

-120 GAFYERMGRML
+120 GAFYEKMGRML
-131 GSSFPETIN
+131 GSSFPDTIN
-140 NLLKALKNAESQG
+140 NLLKALKSAESQG
-153 RGEILLSLQK
+153 RSEILLSLQK
-163 VLSGLGAAAASC
+163 VLSGLGGAAASC

-195 CAVAKCLL
+195 CMVAKCLL
-203 ELQNEAVFMW
+203 ELQNEAVFLW
-213 TAELENVATL
+213 TTELENMATL
-223 CFKALEGSTYG
+223 CFKALEGSNYG
-234 VRVAVSKLL
+234 VRVAVAKLL

-265 ATLDEVLELMATGF
+265 ATLEEVLELMATGF
-279 LRGGSSFLKSG
+279 LRGGSGFLKSG
-290 GEMLKGGTS
+290 GEMLKGGAS

-307 VTEAYVV
+307 VTQAYVV
-314 FVTVL
+314 FVTTL

-334 LLELVAHPRATQSHV
+334 VLDLVSHPRATQTHV
-349 EAVYSRRCVSFA
+349 EAVYSRRCVSFM
-361 LRATLGALLGEKA
+361 LRATLGGLLGEKA
-374 QIAAAKDICQA
+374 QIAAGKEICQA
-385 ISKQMRAVEAVVSD
+385 ISKQMRAVEAVVND
-399 SSGENKGTAADVS
+399 ISGENKAGAADVS

-430 SLSATAAPLIQE
+430 SLSATASPLIQE
-442 PSIGLL
+442 PSIGLV
-448 ETVMSVLLHP
+448 ETVTSVLLHP

-472 VAVALPNQLTP
+472 VAVALPYQLTP
-483 LLDRCAERINALKS
+483 LLDRCAERINNLKS
-497 SPEAVSGYSFAMAAL
+497 SPEAVSGYSFAIAAL
-512 LGAVHQCPLGI
+512 LGGVHQCPLGI
-523 PHSKGKMVVS
+523 PHSKGKLVVS
-533 IAEDLLRS
+533 IAEDLLRT
-541 AAQNSRLSLHRTQ
+541 AAQNSRLSLQRTQ

-565 LGSSLVRYHLPK
+565 LGPSLVRYHLPK

-601 SFTWQVTLEGRAGAL
+601 AFTWQVTLEGRAGAL

-649 AHSNRR
+649 SHVPAIIKVHGAHLKASAAMV
-655 FRLRGSCPD
+655 RLRLYDILALLPPKTYEGS
-664 ESLYF
+664 F
-669 QRSCRYKGPWCSSEG
+669 
-684 QCSDGSPP
+684 
-692 SLRHPRPPSSENIR
+692 N
-706 RQVLPSA
+706 
-713 ESHLAHKSCSF
+713 
-724 SALLRELVAEFTLT
+724 ALLRELVAEFTLT
-738 DNSSNTTTSLL
+738 DNSANTTTSLL

-792 SSIYLRVPVGEAVPG
+792 SSIYLRIPVGEAIPG

-840 HFAECVKQA
+840 HFAECIKQA

-864 VLSALKVEQESRVRE
+864 VLSALK
-879 SSNKVEQQSRVRES
+879 
-893 SNEVEQES
+893 
-901 RVRESSNKVEQ
+901 
-912 ESRVREWS
+912 
-920 NKVEQESRVREWS
+920 
-933 NKVEQESRV
+933 
-942 REWSNKVEQESRVR
+942 
-956 EWSNKVEQ
+956 
-964 ESRVRESSNKVEQ
+964 
-977 ESRVREW
+977 
-984 SNKVEQ
+984 
-990 ESRVRESSNKVEQE
+990 
-1004 SRVRESSNKVEQ
+1004 
-1016 ESRVRESSNKV
+1016 
-1027 EQESRVRESSNK
+1027 
-1039 VEQESRV
+1039 
-1046 REWSNKVEQQS
+1046 
-1057 RVRESSNKVEQES
+1057 
-1070 RVREWSNKVE
+1070 
-1080 QESRVREWSNKV
+1080 
-1092 EQESRVREW
+1092 
-1101 SNKVEQE
+1101 
-1108 SRVREWSN
+1108 
-1116 KVEQE
+1116 
-1121 SRVRESSNKVEQES
+1121 
-1135 RVREWSNKVEQES
+1135 
-1148 RVREWSNK
+1148 
-1156 VEQESRVRESSNK
+1156 
-1169 VEQESRVREW
+1169 
-1179 SNKVEQESRVRES
+1179 
-1192 SKKAEQKSQGLA
+1192 GLA

-1255 ASMAQHS
+1255 ARMAQTS

-1308 AQDATSHEV
+1308 AQDGSSHEV

-1375 VGPELQGNSVT
+1375 VGPELQGNGAT

-1476 KAGDNKDSATLN
+1476 RAGDGKDNTTIN
-1488 LNISE
+1488 LNITE

-1529 GKLSHWLKLCKDV
+1529 EKLSHWLKLCKDV
-1542 LAASTEVGGAVAFE
+1542 LAATTDVGGAVVFE
-1556 VEKEEDSEK
+1556 VEKDEEDSEK
-1565 KDEMDDDIMF
+1565 KDDDDTMF

-1605 IHLCENADKTHF
+1605 ILLCENADKTHF
-1617 DLAAARTAKAKNP
+1617 DLAAARSAKAKNP

-1650 TDHSHQL
+1650 TDHSNQL

-1713 CQVCSAWIGSGVVS
+1713 CQVCSTWIGSGVVS

-1752 SSQLYSESA
+1752 PSQLYSESA

-1772 WAEEQVYVV
+1772 WAEVYVM
-1781 AMKLKKEAE
+1781 AMKIKKEAE
-1790 SRPARPVRGGE
+1790 SKPAKPVRSGDEDEDE
-1801 DDDDEEDVSDEGDVL
+1801 DDVGADVL
-1816 PADSLITLVQPELP
+1816 PPDSLITLVQPELP
-1830 SLSRLWLAALRDYAL
+1830 SLSRLWLAMLRDYAL

-1852 ASQLP
+1852 SSQLP
-1857 PEGGAFYT
+1857 PDGGAFYT

-1873 LHYRSSWAP
+1873 IHYRSSWAP
-1882 ILHAVA
+1882 VLHAVA
-1888 LWLSTTDFGAPDCPE
+1888 LWLSSTEFGAGE
-1903 EPQNAT
+1903 EKEEVP
-1909 STGPAGFP
+1909 S
-1917 QGPAAP
+1917 AP
-1923 SKSHDELVKD
+1923 SKAAALPQGALSTTKTFDESVKD
-1933 RMHLLLGVSIEFL
+1933 RMHLMLGVSIEFL

-1953 PIERVM
+1953 PIEYVM
-1959 SCLKA
+1959 SCLHA
-1964 LSTLLECPRARK
+1964 LCTLLESPCAK
-1976 HIAEDQLLAVE
+1976 THISEDQLLAVE

-1997 TRDPPSVQLQVT
+1997 TRDPPAVQLQVT

-2015 IRSAHE
+2015 IRAAQD
-2021 HLEQLRSSESAEEG
+2021 HLQLQKTSKNEEVEKDSEPG
-2035 GEKEWP
+2035 
-2041 RLLGEGGDSGEL
+2041 LGEGVDTGEL
-2053 QPGKSLVFAAME
+2053 VPGKSLVFAAME
-2065 LLVFLLVRH
+2065 LLVFVLVRH
-2074 LPQISAKASDSPSH
+2074 LPHLNTRVKESPSH
-2088 VPIKPQQLSEHSNR
+2088 VTLRPQR
-2102 LLAVTVGILAELP
+2102 LPEESARLVANTVSILAELP
-2115 ALCSPAGSM
+2115 SLCSPAGSM
-2124 TILPTALFLICGV
+2124 TILPTVLFLITGV
-2137 LRETAVKTADS
+2137 LRETAVKTSDKS
-2148 VVSPPVS
+2148 VPMPVS
-2155 ASLQAIKTIITSPLS
+2155 AALQGIKTIITSPLA
-2170 RVGHIQQQ
+2170 RVESIQTQ

-2189 VLEYSQPDESRPSV
+2189 VLEYSQPDESRPDM
-2203 DEVSMLTAITLFLV
+2203 DEVI
-2217 SAGSELLG
+2217 
-2225 VTSLQKGCMERF
+2225 LQKGCLDRF
-2237 RNALNSSDPLVQL
+2237 RNGLNSSDPGVQA
-2250 RCYQLLLSVFQHSV
+2250 RCYQLLLSVFQHSS

-2271 IHALAPA
+2271 IHALAP
-2278 LVEKLK
+2278 LMVEKLK
-2284 AAERSRPSTPAELHA
+2284 AVERSRPRTAAELQA
-2299 LQEGVRVLEGLV
+2299 VQEGVRVLENLV
-2311 GLGEE
+2311 GMGEE

-2338 TFSSA
+2338 AISSA
-2343 PPTSK
+2343 PQVSK
-2348 ALHEFALQNL
+2348 GLHDFALQNL
-2358 MRIGPLYPAAFKTV
+2358 MRIGPLYPSAFKIV
-2372 MGAAPELKP
+2372 IGAAPELKT
-2381 RLEAAIRADQA
+2381 RLESAIRANQA
-2392 SNKAKAMARQTQ
+2392 SSKAKAAARLAQ
-2404 PTVQATPTIKLK
+2404 PTVQAAPTITLK
-2416 TSFF
+2416 KSFF

>member
-31 RFLNKVLVAANKVDV
+31 RFLDKVLVAANKVDV

-55 QLTSLISSNPGPP
+55 QLTGLISSAPGPP

-96 NDIIKNKDDT
+96 NDIIKSKDDT

-120 GAFYERMGRML
+120 GAFYEKMGRML

-140 NLLKALKNAESQG
+140 NLLKALKSAESQG

-163 VLSGLGAAAASC
+163 VLHGLGGAAASC

-213 TAELENVATL
+213 TTELENVATL
-223 CFKALEGSTYG
+223 CFKALEGSNYG

-265 ATLDEVLELMATGF
+265 ATLEEVLELMATGF
-279 LRGGSSFLKSG
+279 LRGGSGFLKSG
-290 GEMLKGGTS
+290 GEMLKGGAS

-307 VTEAYVV
+307 VTQAYVV
-314 FVTVL
+314 FVTTL

-334 LLELVAHPRATQSHV
+334 VLELVAHPRATQTHV

-361 LRATLGALLGEKA
+361 LRATLGGLLGEKA
-374 QIAAAKDICQA
+374 QIAAAKEICQA
-385 ISKQMRAVEAVVSD
+385 ISKQMRAVGKEGDGGGGGEVSRLRALQKAVVSD
-399 SSGENKGTAADVS
+399 PSGENKAGAADVS

-430 SLSATAAPLIQE
+430 SLSATSSPLIQE

-448 ETVMSVLLHP
+448 ETVSSVLLHP

-472 VAVALPNQLTP
+472 VAVALPYQLTP
-483 LLDRCAERINALKS
+483 LLDRCAERINNLKS

-512 LGAVHQCPLGI
+512 LGGIHQCPLGI

-533 IAEDLLRS
+533 IAEDLLRTAS
-541 AAQNSRLSLHRTQ
+541 QNSRLSLQRTQ

-565 LGSSLVRYHLPK
+565 LGPSVVRYHLPK

-601 SFTWQVTLEGRAGAL
+601 PFTWQVTLEGRAGAL

-649 AHSNRR
+649 SHVPAVIKVHGAHLKASAAMV
-655 FRLRGSCPD
+655 RLRLYDILALLPPKTYEGS
-664 ESLYF
+664 F
-669 QRSCRYKGPWCSSEG
+669 
-684 QCSDGSPP
+684 
-692 SLRHPRPPSSENIR
+692 N
-706 RQVLPSA
+706 
-713 ESHLAHKSCSF
+713 
-724 SALLRELVAEFTLT
+724 ALLRELVAEFTLT
-738 DNSSNTTTSLL
+738 DNSANTTTSLL

-792 SSIYLRVPVGEAVPG
+792 SSIYLRVPVGEVIPG

-840 HFAECVKQA
+840 HFAECIKQA

-864 VLSALKVEQESRVRE
+864 VLSALK
-879 SSNKVEQQSRVRES
+879 
-893 SNEVEQES
+893 
-901 RVRESSNKVEQ
+901 
-912 ESRVREWS
+912 
-920 NKVEQESRVREWS
+920 
-933 NKVEQESRV
+933 
-942 REWSNKVEQESRVR
+942 
-956 EWSNKVEQ
+956 
-964 ESRVRESSNKVEQ
+964 
-977 ESRVREW
+977 
-984 SNKVEQ
+984 
-990 ESRVRESSNKVEQE
+990 
-1004 SRVRESSNKVEQ
+1004 
-1016 ESRVRESSNKV
+1016 
-1027 EQESRVRESSNK
+1027 
-1039 VEQESRV
+1039 
-1046 REWSNKVEQQS
+1046 
-1057 RVRESSNKVEQES
+1057 
-1070 RVREWSNKVE
+1070 
-1080 QESRVREWSNKV
+1080 
-1092 EQESRVREW
+1092 
-1101 SNKVEQE
+1101 
-1108 SRVREWSN
+1108 
-1116 KVEQE
+1116 
-1121 SRVRESSNKVEQES
+1121 
-1135 RVREWSNKVEQES
+1135 
-1148 RVREWSNK
+1148 
-1156 VEQESRVRESSNK
+1156 
-1169 VEQESRVREW
+1169 
-1179 SNKVEQESRVRES
+1179 
-1192 SKKAEQKSQGLA
+1192 GLA

-1255 ASMAQHS
+1255 ARMAQDS

-1308 AQDATSHEV
+1308 AQDGSSHEV

-1375 VGPELQGNSVT
+1375 VGPELQGNGAT

-1449 RAAVACLRQLAQRE
+1449 RAAVACLRQLVQRE

-1476 KAGDNKDSATLN
+1476 KASDSKDSGSIN
-1488 LNISE
+1488 LKITE

-1529 GKLSHWLKLCKDV
+1529 GKLAHWLKLCKDV
-1542 LAASTEVGGAVAFE
+1542 LAATTDVGGAVGFE
-1556 VEKEEDSEK
+1556 MGKDEDSEK
-1565 KDEMDDDIMF
+1565 KDDTDDDTMF
-1575 TGLGEDDKSKPSVAP
+1575 TTLGEEPSKPNVAP

-1605 IHLCENADKTHF
+1605 IHLCENSDKAHF
-1617 DLAAARTAKAKNP
+1617 DLATARSARAKNP

-1650 TDHSHQL
+1650 TDNSNQL

-1713 CQVCSAWIGSGVVS
+1713 CQVCSTWIGSGVVS

-1761 TTMEKLAVLKA
+1761 TTMEKLSVLKA
-1772 WAEEQVYVV
+1772 WAEVFVV
-1781 AMKLKKEAE
+1781 AMKIKKEAE
-1790 SRPARPVRGGE
+1790 SRPPKSSGGE
-1801 DDDDEEDVSDEGDVL
+1801 EDEDEDAGEETGIL
-1816 PADSLITLVQPELP
+1816 PPDSLITLVQPELP
-1830 SLSRLWLAALRDYAL
+1830 ALSRLWLAALRDYAL

-1857 PEGGAFYT
+1857 PDGGAFYT

-1873 LHYRSSWAP
+1873 LHYRNSWAP
-1882 ILHAVA
+1882 ILHAVS
-1888 LWLSTTDFGAPDCPE
+1888 LWLH
-1903 EPQNAT
+1903 
-1909 STGPAGFP
+1909 STGFGSAEGAEETPPALPKGSGPVAVFPPAGQVP
-1917 QGPAAP
+1917 N
-1923 SKSHDELVKD
+1923 KSQEELVKD
-1933 RMHLLLGVSIEFL
+1933 RMHLLLGISIEFL

-1953 PIERVM
+1953 PIEHVM
-1959 SCLKA
+1959 SCLQA
-1964 LSTLLECPRARK
+1964 LCTLLDSPSARK
-1976 HIAEDQLLAVE
+1976 HIAQDQLLAVE

-1997 TRDPPSVQLQVT
+1997 TCDPPSVQLQVT

-2015 IRSAHE
+2015 IHSALD
-2021 HLEQLRSSESAEEG
+2021 HLQLQRSSSSVEEGEEKESAAT
-2035 GEKEWP
+2035 
-2041 RLLGEGGDSGEL
+2041 LGEGGDSGEL
-2053 QPGKSLVFAAME
+2053 LPGKSLVFAAME
-2065 LLVFLLVRH
+2065 LLVFILMRH
-2074 LPQISAKASDSPSH
+2074 LPQLNTRAGDSPSH
-2088 VPIKPQQLSEHSNR
+2088 LAYRPHSLSEEGTR
-2102 LLAVTVGILAELP
+2102 LVAATVAILAELP

-2124 TILPTALFLICGV
+2124 TILPTVLFLITGV
-2137 LRETAVKTADS
+2137 LRETAVKTPDNS
-2148 VVSPPVS
+2148 VPVPVS
-2155 ASLQAIKTIITSPLS
+2155 AALQGIKTIITSPLA
-2170 RVGHIQQQ
+2170 RAEKTHTQ
-2178 WSSLVRSSLAS
+2178 WTSLVWSSLAS
-2189 VLEYSQPDESRPSV
+2189 VLEYAQPDESRPNM
-2203 DEVSMLTAITLFLV
+2203 DEVSMLTAITLFLL
-2217 SAGSELLG
+2217 SASSELLG
-2225 VTSLQKGCMERF
+2225 VTALQNGCMDRF
-2237 RNALNSSDPLVQL
+2237 RNALNSSDPWVQA
-2250 RCYQLLLSVFQHSV
+2250 RCYQLLMSVFQHSS

-2271 IHALAPA
+2271 IHALAPL

-2284 AAERSRPSTPAELHA
+2284 AVERSRPNNPAELQA
-2299 LQEGVRVLEGLV
+2299 VQEGVKVLENLV
-2311 GLGEE
+2311 AMGEE

-2325 LVPTLISYLLDEN
+2325 LVPTLVSYLLDEN
-2338 TFSSA
+2338 AFSSA
-2343 PPTSK
+2343 APASK
-2348 ALHEFALQNL
+2348 GLHNFALQDL

-2372 MGAAPELKP
+2372 IGAAPELKT
-2381 RLEAAIRADQA
+2381 RLETAILANQA
-2392 SNKAKAMARQTQ
+2392 SSKAKAAARQAQ
-2404 PTVQATPTIKLK
+2404 PTVQAAPTIKLK

>member
-31 RFLNKVLVAANKVDV
+31 RFLDKVLVAANKVDV

-55 QLTSLISSNPGPP
+55 QLTGLISSAPGPP

-96 NDIIKNKDDT
+96 NEIIKSKDDT

-120 GAFYERMGRML
+120 GAFYEKMGRML
-131 GSSFPETIN
+131 GSSFPDTIN
-140 NLLKALKNAESQG
+140 NLLKALKSAESQG

-163 VLSGLGAAAASC
+163 VLCGLGGAAASC

-213 TAELENVATL
+213 TTELENVATL
-223 CFKALEGSTYG
+223 CFKALEGSNYG
-234 VRVAVSKLL
+234 VRVAVAKLL

-265 ATLDEVLELMATGF
+265 ASLEEVLELMATGF
-279 LRGGSSFLKSG
+279 LRGGSGFLKSG
-290 GEMLKGGTS
+290 GEMLKGGGS

-307 VTEAYVV
+307 VTQAYVV
-314 FVTVL
+314 FVTTL

-334 LLELVAHPRATQSHV
+334 VLDLVSHPRATQTHV
-349 EAVYSRRCVSFA
+349 EAVYSRRCVSFM
-361 LRATLGALLGEKA
+361 LRATLGGLLGEKA
-374 QIAAAKDICQA
+374 QIAAGKEICQA
-385 ISKQMRAVEAVVSD
+385 ISKQMRAVEAVVND
-399 SSGENKGTAADVS
+399 MSGENKAGAADVS

-430 SLSATAAPLIQE
+430 SLSATSSPLIQE

-448 ETVMSVLLHP
+448 ETVTSVLLHP

-472 VAVALPNQLTP
+472 VAVALPYQLTP
-483 LLDRCAERINALKS
+483 LLDRCAERINNLKS

-512 LGAVHQCPLGI
+512 LGGVHQCPLGI
-523 PHSKGKMVVS
+523 PHSKGKLVVS
-533 IAEDLLRS
+533 IAEDLLRT
-541 AAQNSRLSLHRTQ
+541 AAQNSRLSLQRTQ

-565 LGSSLVRYHLPK
+565 LGPSLVRYHLPK

-649 AHSNRR
+649 SHVPAIIKVHGAHLKASAAMV
-655 FRLRGSCPD
+655 RLRLYDILALLPPKTYEGS
-664 ESLYF
+664 F
-669 QRSCRYKGPWCSSEG
+669 
-684 QCSDGSPP
+684 
-692 SLRHPRPPSSENIR
+692 N
-706 RQVLPSA
+706 
-713 ESHLAHKSCSF
+713 
-724 SALLRELVAEFTLT
+724 ALLRELVAEFTLT
-738 DNSSNTTTSLL
+738 DNSANTTTSLL

-768 DHKSIEDQLQ
+768 DHKCIEDQLQ

-792 SSIYLRVPVGEAVPG
+792 SSIYLRIPVGEAIPG

-840 HFAECVKQA
+840 HFAECIKQA

-864 VLSALKVEQESRVRE
+864 VLSALK
-879 SSNKVEQQSRVRES
+879 
-893 SNEVEQES
+893 
-901 RVRESSNKVEQ
+901 
-912 ESRVREWS
+912 
-920 NKVEQESRVREWS
+920 
-933 NKVEQESRV
+933 
-942 REWSNKVEQESRVR
+942 
-956 EWSNKVEQ
+956 
-964 ESRVRESSNKVEQ
+964 
-977 ESRVREW
+977 
-984 SNKVEQ
+984 
-990 ESRVRESSNKVEQE
+990 
-1004 SRVRESSNKVEQ
+1004 
-1016 ESRVRESSNKV
+1016 
-1027 EQESRVRESSNK
+1027 
-1039 VEQESRV
+1039 
-1046 REWSNKVEQQS
+1046 
-1057 RVRESSNKVEQES
+1057 
-1070 RVREWSNKVE
+1070 
-1080 QESRVREWSNKV
+1080 
-1092 EQESRVREW
+1092 
-1101 SNKVEQE
+1101 
-1108 SRVREWSN
+1108 
-1116 KVEQE
+1116 
-1121 SRVRESSNKVEQES
+1121 
-1135 RVREWSNKVEQES
+1135 
-1148 RVREWSNK
+1148 
-1156 VEQESRVRESSNK
+1156 
-1169 VEQESRVREW
+1169 
-1179 SNKVEQESRVRES
+1179 
-1192 SKKAEQKSQGLA
+1192 GLA

-1255 ASMAQHS
+1255 ARMAQTS

-1308 AQDATSHEV
+1308 AQDGSSHEV

-1375 VGPELQGNSVT
+1375 VGPELQGNGAT

-1476 KAGDNKDSATLN
+1476 RSGDNTTIN
-1488 LNISE
+1488 LNITE

-1529 GKLSHWLKLCKDV
+1529 EKLSHWLKLCKDV
-1542 LAASTEVGGAVAFE
+1542 LAATTDVGGAVVFE
-1556 VEKEEDSEK
+1556 VEKDEEDSEK
-1565 KDEMDDDIMF
+1565 KDEMDDDTMF

-1605 IHLCENADKTHF
+1605 ILLCENDKAHF
-1617 DLAAARTAKAKNP
+1617 DLAAARSAQAKNP
-1630 KGDLLVLHLSDLIR
+1630 KGDQLVLHLSDLIR

-1650 TDHSHQL
+1650 TDHSNQL

-1772 WAEEQVYVV
+1772 WAEVYVV
-1781 AMKLKKEAE
+1781 SMKIKKEAE
-1790 SRPARPVRGGE
+1790 SKPAKPVRTG
-1801 DDDDEEDVSDEGDVL
+1801 DDDEDDEDLGADVL
-1816 PADSLITLVQPELP
+1816 PPDSLITLVQPELP
-1830 SLSRLWLAALRDYAL
+1830 SLSRLWLAMLRDYAL

-1852 ASQLP
+1852 SSQLP
-1857 PEGGAFYT
+1857 PDGGAFYT

-1882 ILHAVA
+1882 VLHAVA
-1888 LWLSTTDFGAPDCPE
+1888 LWLS
-1903 EPQNAT
+1903 
-1909 STGPAGFP
+1909 STGFRAGEEKEEVPTANSKAPALP
-1917 QGPAAP
+1917 QAVTATR
-1923 SKSHDELVKD
+1923 KSFEESVKD
-1933 RMHLLLGVSIEFL
+1933 RMHLMLGVSIEFL

-1953 PIERVM
+1953 PIEHVM
-1959 SCLKA
+1959 SCLHA
-1964 LSTLLECPRARK
+1964 LFTLLESPCAK
-1976 HIAEDQLLAVE
+1976 IHIAEDQLLAVE

-1997 TRDPPSVQLQVT
+1997 TRDPPAVQLQVT

-2015 IRSAHE
+2015 IRAAQD
-2021 HLEQLRSSESAEEG
+2021 HLQQQRTSKGKEEEG
-2035 GEKEWP
+2035 EKDSQSS
-2041 RLLGEGGDSGEL
+2041 LGEGGDTGEL
-2053 QPGKSLVFAAME
+2053 VPGKSLVFAAME
-2065 LLVFLLVRH
+2065 LLVFILVRH
-2074 LPQISAKASDSPSH
+2074 LPQLNARVKESPSH
-2088 VPIKPQQLSEHSNR
+2088 VALRPQR
-2102 LLAVTVGILAELP
+2102 LPEESARLVANTVSILAELP
-2115 ALCSPAGSM
+2115 SLCSPAGSM
-2124 TILPTALFLICGV
+2124 NILPTVLFLITGV
-2137 LRETAVKTADS
+2137 LRETAVKTADKS
-2148 VVSPPVS
+2148 VPVTV
-2155 ASLQAIKTIITSPLS
+2155 AAALQGIKTIITSPLA
-2170 RVGHIQQQ
+2170 RVESMQTQ
-2178 WSSLVRSSLAS
+2178 WTGLVRSSLAS
-2189 VLEYSQPDESRPSV
+2189 VLEHSQPDESRPDM
-2203 DEVSMLTAITLFLV
+2203 DEVSMLTAITLFLL
-2217 SAGSELLG
+2217 SASNELVG
-2225 VTSLQKGCMERF
+2225 VTVLQKGCMDRF
-2237 RNALNSSDPLVQL
+2237 RNALNSSDPWVQA
-2250 RCYQLLLSVFQHSV
+2250 RCYQLLLSVFQHSS

-2271 IHALAPA
+2271 IHALAP
-2278 LVEKLK
+2278 LMVEKLK
-2284 AAERSRPSTPAELHA
+2284 AVERSRPGTAAELQA
-2299 LQEGVRVLEGLV
+2299 VQEGIRVLENLV
-2311 GLGEE
+2311 GMGEE

-2338 TFSSA
+2338 AISSA
-2343 PPTSK
+2343 PQVSK
-2348 ALHEFALQNL
+2348 GLHDFALQNL
-2358 MRIGPLYPAAFKTV
+2358 MRIGPLYPAAFKIV
-2372 MGAAPELKP
+2372 IGAAPELKI
-2381 RLEAAIRADQA
+2381 RLESAIRANQA
-2392 SNKAKAMARQTQ
+2392 SSRAKAAARQAQ
-2404 PTVQATPTIKLK
+2404 PTVQAAPTIKLK

>member
-31 RFLNKVLVAANKVDV
+31 RFLDKVLVAANKVDV

-55 QLTSLISSNPGPP
+55 QLTGLISSAPGPP

-96 NDIIKNKDDT
+96 NDIIKSKDDT

-120 GAFYERMGRML
+120 GAFYDKMGRML
-131 GSSFPETIN
+131 GSSFPDTIN
-140 NLLKALKNAESQG
+140 NLLKALKSAESQG

-163 VLSGLGAAAASC
+163 VLSGLGGAAASC

-195 CAVAKCLL
+195 CMVAKCLL

-213 TAELENVATL
+213 TTELENIATL
-223 CFKALEGSTYG
+223 CFKALEGSNYG
-234 VRVAVSKLL
+234 VRVAVAKLL

-265 ATLDEVLELMATGF
+265 ATLEEVLELMATGF
-279 LRGGSSFLKSG
+279 LRGGSGFLKSG
-290 GEMLKGGTS
+290 GEMLKGGGS

-307 VTEAYVV
+307 VTQAYVV
-314 FVTVL
+314 FVTTL

-334 LLELVAHPRATQSHV
+334 VLDLVSHPRATQTHV
-349 EAVYSRRCVSFA
+349 EAVYSRRCVSFM
-361 LRATLGALLGEKA
+361 LRATLGGLLGEKA
-374 QIAAAKDICQA
+374 QIAAGKEICQA
-385 ISKQMRAVEAVVSD
+385 ISKQMRAVGKED
-399 SSGENKGTAADVS
+399 GGEISRFRALQTDVS

-430 SLSATAAPLIQE
+430 SLSATASPLIQE

-448 ETVMSVLLHP
+448 ETVTSVLLHP

-472 VAVALPNQLTP
+472 VAVALPYQLTP
-483 LLDRCAERINALKS
+483 LLDRCAERINNLKS

-512 LGAVHQCPLGI
+512 LGGVHQCPLGI
-523 PHSKGKMVVS
+523 PHSKGKVMS
-533 IAEDLLRS
+533 IAEDLLRT
-541 AAQNSRLSLHRTQ
+541 AAQNSRLSLQRTQ

-565 LGSSLVRYHLPK
+565 LGPSLVRYHLPK

-638 MTPIECAMTMM
+638 MTPIECIAMFLLSVPAITKVHG
-649 AHSNRR
+649 AHLKASAAMV
-655 FRLRGSCPD
+655 RLRLYDILALLPPKTYEGS
-664 ESLYF
+664 F
-669 QRSCRYKGPWCSSEG
+669 
-684 QCSDGSPP
+684 
-692 SLRHPRPPSSENIR
+692 N
-706 RQVLPSA
+706 
-713 ESHLAHKSCSF
+713 
-724 SALLRELVAEFTLT
+724 ALLRELVAEFTLT
-738 DNSSNTTTSLL
+738 DNSANTTTSLL

-768 DHKSIEDQLQ
+768 DHKSIEDQVNFL
-778 PNSASGSGALEHDP
+778 GSLEHDP
-792 SSIYLRVPVGEAVPG
+792 SSIYLRVPVGEAIPG

-840 HFAECVKQA
+840 HFAECIKQA

-864 VLSALKVEQESRVRE
+864 VLSALK
-879 SSNKVEQQSRVRES
+879 
-893 SNEVEQES
+893 
-901 RVRESSNKVEQ
+901 
-912 ESRVREWS
+912 
-920 NKVEQESRVREWS
+920 
-933 NKVEQESRV
+933 
-942 REWSNKVEQESRVR
+942 
-956 EWSNKVEQ
+956 
-964 ESRVRESSNKVEQ
+964 
-977 ESRVREW
+977 
-984 SNKVEQ
+984 
-990 ESRVRESSNKVEQE
+990 
-1004 SRVRESSNKVEQ
+1004 
-1016 ESRVRESSNKV
+1016 
-1027 EQESRVRESSNK
+1027 
-1039 VEQESRV
+1039 
-1046 REWSNKVEQQS
+1046 
-1057 RVRESSNKVEQES
+1057 
-1070 RVREWSNKVE
+1070 
-1080 QESRVREWSNKV
+1080 
-1092 EQESRVREW
+1092 
-1101 SNKVEQE
+1101 
-1108 SRVREWSN
+1108 
-1116 KVEQE
+1116 
-1121 SRVRESSNKVEQES
+1121 
-1135 RVREWSNKVEQES
+1135 
-1148 RVREWSNK
+1148 
-1156 VEQESRVRESSNK
+1156 
-1169 VEQESRVREW
+1169 
-1179 SNKVEQESRVRES
+1179 
-1192 SKKAEQKSQGLA
+1192 GLA

-1255 ASMAQHS
+1255 ARMAQTS

-1308 AQDATSHEV
+1308 AQDGSSHEV

-1375 VGPELQGNSVT
+1375 VGPELQGNGAT

-1476 KAGDNKDSATLN
+1476 RAGDN
-1488 LNISE
+1488 LNITE

-1529 GKLSHWLKLCKDV
+1529 EKLSHWLKLCKDV
-1542 LAASTEVGGAVAFE
+1542 LAATTAVTFE
-1556 VEKEEDSEK
+1556 VEKDEEDSEK
-1565 KDEMDDDIMF
+1565 KDEMDDDTMF

-1605 IHLCENADKTHF
+1605 ILLCENADKTHF
-1617 DLAAARTAKAKNP
+1617 DLAAAR
-1630 KGDLLVLHLSDLIR
+1630 DLLVLHLSDLIR

-1650 TDHSHQL
+1650 TDHSNQL

-1713 CQVCSAWIGSGVVS
+1713 CQVCSTWIGSGVVS

-1772 WAEEQVYVV
+1772 WAEVR
-1781 AMKLKKEAE
+1781 LKTGEE
-1790 SRPARPVRGGE
+1790 DEDE
-1801 DDDDEEDVSDEGDVL
+1801 DDLGADVL
-1816 PADSLITLVQPELP
+1816 PPDSLITLVQPELP
-1830 SLSRLWLAALRDYAL
+1830 SLSRLWLAMLRDYAL

-1852 ASQLP
+1852 SSQLP
-1857 PEGGAFYT
+1857 SEGGAFYT

-1882 ILHAVA
+1882 VLHAVA
-1888 LWLSTTDFGAPDCPE
+1888 LWLSSTGFGADE
-1903 EPQNAT
+1903 EKEEA
-1909 STGPAGFP
+1909 SS
-1917 QGPAAP
+1917 AP
-1923 SKSHDELVKD
+1923 SKVPSLPQGSPSTIKTFEESVKD
-1933 RMHLLLGVSIEFL
+1933 RMHLMLGVSIEFL

-1953 PIERVM
+1953 PIEHVM
-1959 SCLKA
+1959 SCLRA
-1964 LSTLLECPRARK
+1964 LCTLLECPCAK
-1976 HIAEDQLLAVE
+1976 THIAEDQLLAVE

-1997 TRDPPSVQLQVT
+1997 TRDPPAVQLQVT

-2015 IRSAHE
+2015 IRAAQD
-2021 HLEQLRSSESAEEG
+2021 HLQRRRTSEKDSQSIQ
-2035 GEKEWP
+2035 
-2041 RLLGEGGDSGEL
+2041 GEGGDTGEL
-2053 QPGKSLVFAAME
+2053 VPGKSLVFAAME
-2065 LLVFLLVRH
+2065 LLVFILVRH
-2074 LPQISAKASDSPSH
+2074 LPQLNTRVKESPSH
-2088 VPIKPQQLSEHSNR
+2088 VPLRPQR
-2102 LLAVTVGILAELP
+2102 LPEESARLVANTVSILAELP
-2115 ALCSPAGSM
+2115 SLCSPAGSM
-2124 TILPTALFLICGV
+2124 TILPTVLFLITGV
-2137 LRETAVKTADS
+2137 LRETALKTSDNS
-2148 VVSPPVS
+2148 VPLPVS
-2155 ASLQAIKTIITSPLS
+2155 AALQGIKTIITSPLARAES
-2170 RVGHIQQQ
+2170 NQTQ
-2178 WSSLVRSSLAS
+2178 WTGLVRSSLAS
-2189 VLEYSQPDESRPSV
+2189 VLEYSQPDT
-2203 DEVSMLTAITLFLV
+2203 DEVSMLTAITLFLL
-2217 SAGSELLG
+2217 SASSELVG
-2225 VTSLQKGCMERF
+2225 VTVLQKGCMERF
-2237 RNALNSSDPLVQL
+2237 KNGLNSSDPGVQA
-2250 RCYQLLLSVFQHSV
+2250 RCYQLLLSVFQHSS

-2271 IHALAPA
+2271 IHALAP
-2278 LVEKLK
+2278 LMVEKLK
-2284 AAERSRPSTPAELHA
+2284 AVERKRPGTAAELQA
-2299 LQEGVRVLEGLV
+2299 VQEGIRVLENLV
-2311 GLGEE
+2311 SMGEE

-2325 LVPTLISYLLDEN
+2325 LVPTLISYLLGEN
-2338 TFSSA
+2338 AISSA
-2343 PPTSK
+2343 PQVSK
-2348 ALHEFALQNL
+2348 GLHDFALQNL
-2358 MRIGPLYPAAFKTV
+2358 MRIGPLYPAAFKIV
-2372 MGAAPELKP
+2372 IGAAPELKT
-2381 RLEAAIRADQA
+2381 RLESAIRANQA
-2392 SNKAKAMARQTQ
+2392 SSKAKAAARQAQ
-2404 PTVQATPTIKLK
+2404 PTVQAAPTIKLK
-2416 TSFF
+2416 TNFF

>member
-8 LLNEDALAQITEAKR
+8 LLNEEALAQITEAKR

-31 RFLNKVLVAANKVDV
+31 RFLDKVLVAAN

-55 QLTSLISSNPGPP
+55 QLTGLISSAPGPP

-96 NDIIKNKDDT
+96 NDIIKSKDDT
-106 PAYLPTKLA
+106 SAYLPTKLS

-131 GSSFPETIN
+131 GSSFPDTIN
-140 NLLKALKNAESQG
+140 NMLKALKSAESQG
-153 RGEILLSLQK
+153 RSEILLSLQK
-163 VLSGLGAAAASC
+163 VLNGLGGAAASC

-213 TAELENVATL
+213 TTELENVATL
-223 CFKALEGSTYG
+223 CFKALEGSNYG

-243 GTVMATALMPKQAAV
+243 GTVMATALIPKQA
-258 MRQNVKR
+258 R
-265 ATLDEVLELMATGF
+265 ATLEEVLELMATGF
-279 LRGGSSFLKSG
+279 LRGGSGFLKSG
-290 GEMLKGGTS
+290 GEMLKGGGS

-307 VTEAYVV
+307 VTQAYVV
-314 FVTVL
+314 FVTTL

-334 LLELVAHPRATQSHV
+334 VLDLVGHPRATQTHV
-349 EAVYSRRCVSFA
+349 EAVYSRRCVSFM
-361 LRATLGALLGEKA
+361 LRSTLGGLLGEKA
-374 QIAAAKDICQA
+374 QMAAGKDICLA
-385 ISKQMRAVEAVVSD
+385 LSKQMRAVEAVVND
-399 SSGENKGTAADVS
+399 TSGENKAGTADVS
-412 ASQHVMVCAL
+412 ATQHVMVCAL

-430 SLSATAAPLIQE
+430 SLSATASPLIQE

-448 ETVMSVLLHP
+448 ETVSSVLLHP

-472 VAVALPNQLTP
+472 VAVALPYQLTP
-483 LLDRCAERINALKS
+483 LLERCAERINNLKS

-512 LGAVHQCPLGI
+512 LGGVHQCPLGV
-523 PHSKGKMVVS
+523 PQSKGKLVVS
-533 IAEDLLRS
+533 IAEDLLRT
-541 AAQNSRLSLHRTQ
+541 AAQNSRLSLQRTQ

-565 LGSSLVRYHLPK
+565 LGPSLVRYHLPK

-587 RSQKELEAE
+587 RSQKEMEAE

-638 MTPIECAMTMM
+638 MTPIECAMTMIVPSIIKVHGSHLKASAAM
-649 AHSNRR
+649 V
-655 FRLRGSCPD
+655 RLRLYDILALLPPKTYEGS
-664 ESLYF
+664 F
-669 QRSCRYKGPWCSSEG
+669 
-684 QCSDGSPP
+684 
-692 SLRHPRPPSSENIR
+692 N
-706 RQVLPSA
+706 
-713 ESHLAHKSCSF
+713 
-724 SALLRELVAEFTLT
+724 ALLRELVTEFTLT
-738 DNSSNTTTSLL
+738 DNSANTTTSLL

-792 SSIYLRVPVGEAVPG
+792 SSIYLRVPVGEAMPG

-819 VALFGVVFP
+819 VALFGVVLINP
-828 HVSFKHR
+828 VR

-840 HFAECVKQA
+840 HFAECIKQA

-864 VLSALKVEQESRVRE
+864 VLSALK
-879 SSNKVEQQSRVRES
+879 
-893 SNEVEQES
+893 
-901 RVRESSNKVEQ
+901 
-912 ESRVREWS
+912 
-920 NKVEQESRVREWS
+920 
-933 NKVEQESRV
+933 
-942 REWSNKVEQESRVR
+942 
-956 EWSNKVEQ
+956 
-964 ESRVRESSNKVEQ
+964 
-977 ESRVREW
+977 
-984 SNKVEQ
+984 
-990 ESRVRESSNKVEQE
+990 
-1004 SRVRESSNKVEQ
+1004 
-1016 ESRVRESSNKV
+1016 
-1027 EQESRVRESSNK
+1027 
-1039 VEQESRV
+1039 
-1046 REWSNKVEQQS
+1046 
-1057 RVRESSNKVEQES
+1057 
-1070 RVREWSNKVE
+1070 
-1080 QESRVREWSNKV
+1080 
-1092 EQESRVREW
+1092 
-1101 SNKVEQE
+1101 
-1108 SRVREWSN
+1108 
-1116 KVEQE
+1116 
-1121 SRVRESSNKVEQES
+1121 
-1135 RVREWSNKVEQES
+1135 
-1148 RVREWSNK
+1148 
-1156 VEQESRVRESSNK
+1156 
-1169 VEQESRVREW
+1169 
-1179 SNKVEQESRVRES
+1179 
-1192 SKKAEQKSQGLA
+1192 GLA

-1255 ASMAQHS
+1255 ARMAQYS

-1308 AQDATSHEV
+1308 AQDGTSHEV

-1375 VGPELQGNSVT
+1375 VGPELQGNGAT

-1449 RAAVACLRQLAQRE
+1449 RASVACLRQLVQRE
-1463 AAEVCEYAMSLAK
+1463 AAEVCEYAM
-1476 KAGDNKDSATLN
+1476 N
-1488 LNISE
+1488 LNITE

-1512 CSDIHDTLGHML
+1512 CHDIHDTLGHML

-1529 GKLSHWLKLCKDV
+1529 DKLSHWLKLCKDV
-1542 LAASTEVGGAVAFE
+1542 LAAGGSGAV
-1556 VEKEEDSEK
+1556 VPVDLGKEDEDSEK
-1565 KDEMDDDIMF
+1565 QDEIDDDIMF
-1575 TGLGEDDKSKPSVAP
+1575 TALGEDNNSKPSVAP

-1605 IHLCENADKTHF
+1605 ILLCENADRTHF
-1617 DLAAARTAKAKNP
+1617 DLAAARLAKAKNP

-1650 TDHSHQL
+1650 TDNSNQL

-1713 CQVCSAWIGSGVVS
+1713 CQVCSTWIGSGVVS

-1752 SSQLYSESA
+1752 CSQLYSESA
-1761 TTMEKLAVLKA
+1761 TTMEKLSVLKA
-1772 WAEEQVYVV
+1772 WAEVYVV
-1781 AMKLKKEAE
+1781 AMKIKKQ
-1790 SRPARPVRGGE
+1790 
-1801 DDDDEEDVSDEGDVL
+1801 
-1816 PADSLITLVQPELP
+1816 ADLILLVQPELP
-1830 SLSRLWLAALRDYAL
+1830 SLSRLWLAVLRDYAL

-1852 ASQLP
+1852 SSQLP
-1857 PEGGAFYT
+1857 PDGGAFYT

-1873 LHYRSSWAP
+1873 LHYRASWAP
-1882 ILHAVA
+1882 VLHAVA
-1888 LWLSTTDFGAPDCPE
+1888 LWLS
-1903 EPQNAT
+1903 
-1909 STGPAGFP
+1909 STGFRAGEGDEEAPAVSMQAPGATIYP
-1917 QGPAAP
+1917 QGNPVAQ
-1923 SKSHDELVKD
+1923 STEELVKD
-1933 RMHLLLGVSIEFL
+1933 RMHLMLGVSIEFL

-1953 PIERVM
+1953 PIEHVM
-1959 SCLKA
+1959 SCLQA
-1964 LSTLLECPRARK
+1964 LFTLPSGPPRSTAGCWRAHRVRRFSFTLTPPRSTAGSKIWVCVYLLCILIVLPAGE
-1976 HIAEDQLLAVE
+1976 ED
-1987 LLNVLHRLLL
+1987 
-1997 TRDPPSVQLQVT
+1997 
-2009 AVVQET
+2009 
-2015 IRSAHE
+2015 
-2021 HLEQLRSSESAEEG
+2021 G
-2035 GEKEWP
+2035 GEKESTFT
-2041 RLLGEGGDSGEL
+2041 LGEGGETGEL
-2053 QPGKSLVFAAME
+2053 LPGKSLVFAAME
-2065 LLVFLLVRH
+2065 LLVFVLVRH
-2074 LPQISAKASDSPSH
+2074 LPQLNTRSVSCLPFFSC
-2088 VPIKPQQLSEHSNR
+2088 R
-2102 LLAVTVGILAELP
+2102 LVAHTVSILAELP
-2115 ALCSPAGSM
+2115 SLCSPQGSM
-2124 TILPTALFLICGV
+2124 TILPTVLFLITGV
-2137 LRETAVKTADS
+2137 LKETAVKTSDNS
-2148 VVSPPVS
+2148 VPLPVS
-2155 ASLQAIKTIITSPLS
+2155 AALQGIKTIITSPLARS
-2170 RVGHIQQQ
+2170 EKTRTQ
-2178 WSSLVRSSLAS
+2178 WTVLVRSSLAS
-2189 VLEYSQPDESRPSV
+2189 VIEYSQPVMISPL
-2203 DEVSMLTAITLFLV
+2203 VSMLTAITLFLL
-2217 SAGSELLG
+2217 SGSSEVIG
-2225 VTSLQKGCMERF
+2225 VTVLQQGCMDRY
-2237 RNALNSSDPLVQL
+2237 RNALNSPDPWVQA
-2250 RCYQLLLSVFQHSV
+2250 RCYQLLLSVFQHPS

-2271 IHALAPA
+2271 IHALAP
-2278 LVEKLK
+2278 LMVEKLK
-2284 AAERSRPSTPAELHA
+2284 GAERSRPGTAMELQA
-2299 LQEGVRVLEGLV
+2299 VQEGIRVLENLV
-2311 GLGEE
+2311 GMGEE

-2325 LVPTLISYLLDEN
+2325 LVPTLVSYLLDDN
-2338 TFSSA
+2338 AFSSA
-2343 PPTSK
+2343 SPASK
-2348 ALHEFALQNL
+2348 GLHEFALHNL

-2372 MGAAPELKP
+2372 IGAAPELKI
-2381 RLEAAIRADQA
+2381 RLESAIRANQA
-2392 SNKAKAMARQTQ
+2392 SSKAKAAALLAQ
-2404 PTVQATPTIKLK
+2404 PAVQAAPTIKLK

>member
-8 LLNEDALAQITEAKR
+8 LLNEEALAHVTEAKR
-23 PVFIFEWL
+23 AVFIFEWL
-31 RFLNKVLVAANKVDV
+31 RFLDKVLVAANKVDV

-55 QLTSLISSNPGPP
+55 QLTGLISSSPGPP
-68 TRKLLAKNLATLY
+68 TRKLLAKNLAVLY

-96 NDIIKNKDDT
+96 NDIIKSKDDT

-140 NLLKALKNAESQG
+140 NLLKALKSAESQG

-163 VLSGLGAAAASC
+163 VLSGLGGAAASC

-203 ELQNEAVFMW
+203 ELQNEAVFIW
-213 TAELENVATL
+213 TTELEHVATL

-234 VRVAVSKLL
+234 VRVAVSTLL
-243 GTVMATALMPKQAAV
+243 GTAMATALMPKQATV

-265 ATLDEVLELMATGF
+265 ATLEEVLELMATGF
-279 LRGGSSFLKSG
+279 LRGGSGFLKSG
-290 GEMLKGGTS
+290 GEMLKGAS

-307 VTEAYVV
+307 VTQAYVV
-314 FVTVL
+314 FVTAL

-326 NFATFLSH
+326 NFAVFLSH
-334 LLELVAHPRATQSHV
+334 LLELVAHPRATQTHV

-361 LRATLGALLGEKA
+361 LRATVGGLLGEKA
-374 QIAAAKDICQA
+374 QIAAAKEICLA
-385 ISKQMRAVEAVVSD
+385 ISKQMRAVEAVVND
-399 SSGENKGTAADVS
+399 TSSENRAGAGDVS

-430 SLSATAAPLIQE
+430 SLSATASPLIQE
-442 PSIGLL
+442 PSVGFL
-448 ETVMSVLLHP
+448 ETVTSVLLHP
-458 SMAARLAAAWCLRC
+458 SMAARLSAAWCLRS
-472 VAVALPNQLTP
+472 VAVALPYQLTP
-483 LLDRCAERINALKS
+483 LLERCAECINNLKN

-512 LGAVHQCPLGI
+512 LGGVYQCPLGI

-541 AAQNSRLSLHRTQ
+541 AAQNSRLSLQRTQ

-565 LGSSLVRYHLPK
+565 LGPSLVRYHLPK

-601 SFTWQVTLEGRAGAL
+601 SFTWQVMLEGRAGAL

-649 AHSNRR
+649 SHVPALIKVHGAHLKASAAMV
-655 FRLRGSCPD
+655 RLRLYDILALLPPKTYEGS
-664 ESLYF
+664 F
-669 QRSCRYKGPWCSSEG
+669 
-684 QCSDGSPP
+684 
-692 SLRHPRPPSSENIR
+692 N
-706 RQVLPSA
+706 
-713 ESHLAHKSCSF
+713 
-724 SALLRELVAEFTLT
+724 ALLRELVAEFTLT
-738 DNSSNTTTSLL
+738 DNSANTTTSLL

-840 HFAECVKQA
+840 HFAECIKQA

-864 VLSALKVEQESRVRE
+864 VLSALK
-879 SSNKVEQQSRVRES
+879 
-893 SNEVEQES
+893 
-901 RVRESSNKVEQ
+901 
-912 ESRVREWS
+912 
-920 NKVEQESRVREWS
+920 
-933 NKVEQESRV
+933 
-942 REWSNKVEQESRVR
+942 
-956 EWSNKVEQ
+956 
-964 ESRVRESSNKVEQ
+964 
-977 ESRVREW
+977 
-984 SNKVEQ
+984 
-990 ESRVRESSNKVEQE
+990 
-1004 SRVRESSNKVEQ
+1004 
-1016 ESRVRESSNKV
+1016 
-1027 EQESRVRESSNK
+1027 
-1039 VEQESRV
+1039 
-1046 REWSNKVEQQS
+1046 
-1057 RVRESSNKVEQES
+1057 
-1070 RVREWSNKVE
+1070 
-1080 QESRVREWSNKV
+1080 
-1092 EQESRVREW
+1092 
-1101 SNKVEQE
+1101 
-1108 SRVREWSN
+1108 
-1116 KVEQE
+1116 
-1121 SRVRESSNKVEQES
+1121 
-1135 RVREWSNKVEQES
+1135 
-1148 RVREWSNK
+1148 
-1156 VEQESRVRESSNK
+1156 
-1169 VEQESRVREW
+1169 
-1179 SNKVEQESRVRES
+1179 
-1192 SKKAEQKSQGLA
+1192 GLA
-1204 ENKSTLGPEEVRK
+1204 ENKSSLGPEEVRK

-1245 AQVVGEATFI
+1245 AQVVGEASFI
-1255 ASMAQHS
+1255 ARMAQHS

-1308 AQDATSHEV
+1308 AQDATCHEV

-1375 VGPELQGNSVT
+1375 VGPELQGNSGT

-1431 SLVPCL
+1431 SLVPTL

-1463 AAEVCEYAMSLAK
+1463 AAEVCEYAMSLARR
-1476 KAGDNKDSATLN
+1476 AGDSKDNTTIN
-1488 LNISE
+1488 LNITE

-1529 GKLSHWLKLCKDV
+1529 EKLPHWLKLCKDV
-1542 LAASTEVGGAVAFE
+1542 LAATTEVGGAVASDGRR
-1556 VEKEEDSEK
+1556 KEEDEDSEK

-1575 TGLGEDDKSKPSVAP
+1575 TSLGQDDKSKPSVAP

-1605 IHLCENADKTHF
+1605 INLCENADKVHF
-1617 DLAAARTAKAKNP
+1617 DLAAARIAKTKKPA
-1630 KGDLLVLHLSDLIR
+1630 GDFLVLHLCDLIR

-1650 TDHSHQL
+1650 TDHSNQL

-1670 KFASVPEPEFPGHVI
+1670 KFATVPEPEFPGHVI

-1702 PDTPSDITAKA
+1702 ADTPSDITAKA

-1745 VQAGKGS
+1745 VQAGKGQ

-1772 WAEEQVYVV
+1772 WAEVFVV
-1781 AMKLKKEAE
+1781 AMNIKKESQ
-1790 SRPARPVRGGE
+1790 SRTACE
-1801 DDDDEEDVSDEGDVL
+1801 EDEEEEERDEDVL
-1816 PADSLITLVQPELP
+1816 PPDSLMTLVEPELP
-1830 SLSRLWLAALRDYAL
+1830 SLSRLWLAVLRDYAL

-1852 ASQLP
+1852 SSQLP

-1865 PETIDTAR
+1865 PETIDMAR
-1873 LHYRSSWAP
+1873 LHYRNSWAP
-1882 ILHAVA
+1882 ILHAEA
-1888 LWLSTTDFGAPDCPE
+1888 LWLS
-1903 EPQNAT
+1903 
-1909 STGPAGFP
+1909 STGFGTVEETAEIKG
-1917 QGPAAP
+1917 GPIKGPVVTPAP
-1923 SKSHDELVKD
+1923 SKNPEDLVKD
-1933 RMHLLLGVSIEFL
+1933 KLHLLLGISIEFL
-1946 CFPRPEE
+1946 CFPRAEE
-1953 PIERVM
+1953 PIEDVM
-1959 SCLKA
+1959 SCLRA
-1964 LSTLLECPRARK
+1964 LCTLLDSPSART

-1997 TRDPPSVQLQVT
+1997 TRDPPSVQLQVI
-2009 AVVQET
+2009 AVVQKS
-2015 IRSAHE
+2015 IHAAQE
-2021 HLEQLRSSESAEEG
+2021 HLERMKSSKTVEEA
-2035 GEKEWP
+2035 GEQVSV
-2041 RLLGEGGDSGEL
+2041 LGEGGDTGEL
-2053 QPGKSLVFAAME
+2053 LPGKSLVFAAME
-2065 LLVFLLVRH
+2065 LLVFILVRH
-2074 LPQISAKASDSPSH
+2074 LPQLKEKDSDDVRPS
-2088 VPIKPQQLSEHSNR
+2088 ICLNLSDDSNR
-2102 LLAVTVGILAELP
+2102 LVAATVTALAELP
-2115 ALCSPAGSM
+2115 SLCSPAGSM
-2124 TILPTALFLICGV
+2124 TILPTILFLITGV
-2137 LRETAVKTADS
+2137 LRETAVKTSDNS
-2148 VVSPPVS
+2148 VPVPVS
-2155 ASLQAIKTIITSPLS
+2155 AALQGIKIILS
-2170 RVGHIQQQ
+2170 CPAAAAARHQKNQTH
-2178 WSSLVRSSLAS
+2178 WSSLIRSSLATI
-2189 VLEYSQPDESRPSV
+2189 LEYSQPGSSV
-2203 DEVSMLTAITLFLV
+2203 DEVSMLTAVTLFLL
-2217 SAGSELLG
+2217 SASSELVG
-2225 VTSLQKGCMERF
+2225 VSVLQKGCIDRF
-2237 RNALNSSDPLVQL
+2237 RHGLNSSDPWTQA
-2250 RCYQLLLSVFQHSV
+2250 RCYQLLLSVFQHSC
-2264 RALSTPY
+2264 RSLSVPY
-2271 IHALAPA
+2271 IHTLAPV

-2284 AAERSRPSTPAELHA
+2284 AIEHRRPSTPAELQA
-2299 LQEGVRVLEGLV
+2299 VQEGVKVLESLV
-2311 GLGEE
+2311 AMGDDK
-2316 QNRVQLLAL
+2316 NRVQLLAL
-2325 LVPTLISYLLDEN
+2325 LVPTLVSYLLDE
-2338 TFSSA
+2338 TAFSSA
-2343 PPTSK
+2343 SVSSK
-2348 ALHEFALQNL
+2348 GLHEFALQNL
-2358 MRIGPLYPAAFKTV
+2358 MHIGPLYPEAFKTV
-2372 MGAAPELKP
+2372 IGAAPELKI
-2381 RLEAAIRADQA
+2381 RLESAIRSRQA
-2392 SNKAKAMARQTQ
+2392 NSKAKATSRQSQ
-2404 PTVQATPTIKLK
+2404 QSVQATPTIKLK

>member
-31 RFLNKVLVAANKVDV
+31 RFLDKVLVAANKVDV

-55 QLTSLISSNPGPP
+55 QLTGLISSAPGPP

-96 NDIIKNKDDT
+96 NEIIKSKDDT

-120 GAFYERMGRML
+120 GAFYEKMGRML
-131 GSSFPETIN
+131 GSSFPDTIN
-140 NLLKALKNAESQG
+140 NLLKALKSAESQG

-163 VLSGLGAAAASC
+163 VLSGLGGAAASC

-213 TAELENVATL
+213 TTELENMATL
-223 CFKALEGSTYG
+223 CFKALEGSNYG
-234 VRVAVSKLL
+234 VRVAVAKLL

-265 ATLDEVLELMATGF
+265 ATLEEVLELMATGF
-279 LRGGSSFLKSG
+279 LRGGSGFLKSG
-290 GEMLKGGTS
+290 GEMLKGGGS

-307 VTEAYVV
+307 VTQAYVV
-314 FVTVL
+314 FVTTL

-334 LLELVAHPRATQSHV
+334 VLDLVSHPRATQTHV
-349 EAVYSRRCVSFA
+349 EAVYSRRCVSFM
-361 LRATLGALLGEKA
+361 LRATLGGLLGEKA
-374 QIAAAKDICQA
+374 QIAAGKEICQA
-385 ISKQMRAVEAVVSD
+385 ISKQMRAVGKEDGGEISRFRALQKAVVND
-399 SSGENKGTAADVS
+399 ISGENKAGASDVS

-430 SLSATAAPLIQE
+430 SLSATASPLIQE

-448 ETVMSVLLHP
+448 ETVTSVLLHP

-472 VAVALPNQLTP
+472 VAVALPYQLTP
-483 LLDRCAERINALKS
+483 LLDRCAERINNLKS

-512 LGAVHQCPLGI
+512 LGGVHQCPLGI
-523 PHSKGKMVVS
+523 PHSKGKLVVS
-533 IAEDLLRS
+533 IAEDLLRT
-541 AAQNSRLSLHRTQ
+541 AAQNSRLSLQRTQ

-565 LGSSLVRYHLPK
+565 LGPSLVRYHLPK

-616 CAMRSFVAHCPE
+616 CAMRSFVAHCPD

-649 AHSNRR
+649 SHVPAIIKVHGAHLKASAAMV
-655 FRLRGSCPD
+655 RLRLYDILALLPPKTYEGS
-664 ESLYF
+664 F
-669 QRSCRYKGPWCSSEG
+669 
-684 QCSDGSPP
+684 
-692 SLRHPRPPSSENIR
+692 N
-706 RQVLPSA
+706 
-713 ESHLAHKSCSF
+713 
-724 SALLRELVAEFTLT
+724 ALLRELVAEFTLT
-738 DNSSNTTTSLL
+738 DNSANTTTSLL

-792 SSIYLRVPVGEAVPG
+792 SSIYLRVPVGEAIPG

-840 HFAECVKQA
+840 HFAECIKQA

-864 VLSALKVEQESRVRE
+864 VLSALK
-879 SSNKVEQQSRVRES
+879 
-893 SNEVEQES
+893 
-901 RVRESSNKVEQ
+901 
-912 ESRVREWS
+912 
-920 NKVEQESRVREWS
+920 
-933 NKVEQESRV
+933 
-942 REWSNKVEQESRVR
+942 
-956 EWSNKVEQ
+956 
-964 ESRVRESSNKVEQ
+964 
-977 ESRVREW
+977 
-984 SNKVEQ
+984 
-990 ESRVRESSNKVEQE
+990 
-1004 SRVRESSNKVEQ
+1004 
-1016 ESRVRESSNKV
+1016 
-1027 EQESRVRESSNK
+1027 
-1039 VEQESRV
+1039 
-1046 REWSNKVEQQS
+1046 
-1057 RVRESSNKVEQES
+1057 
-1070 RVREWSNKVE
+1070 
-1080 QESRVREWSNKV
+1080 
-1092 EQESRVREW
+1092 
-1101 SNKVEQE
+1101 
-1108 SRVREWSN
+1108 
-1116 KVEQE
+1116 
-1121 SRVRESSNKVEQES
+1121 
-1135 RVREWSNKVEQES
+1135 
-1148 RVREWSNK
+1148 
-1156 VEQESRVRESSNK
+1156 
-1169 VEQESRVREW
+1169 
-1179 SNKVEQESRVRES
+1179 
-1192 SKKAEQKSQGLA
+1192 GLA

-1255 ASMAQHS
+1255 ARMAQTS

-1308 AQDATSHEV
+1308 AQDGSSHEV

-1375 VGPELQGNSVT
+1375 VGPELQGNGAT

-1476 KAGDNKDSATLN
+1476 RAGDNNTIK
-1488 LNISE
+1488 LNITE

-1529 GKLSHWLKLCKDV
+1529 EKLSHWLKLCKDV
-1542 LAASTEVGGAVAFE
+1542 LAATTDVGGAVTFE
-1556 VEKEEDSEK
+1556 VEKDEEDSEK
-1565 KDEMDDDIMF
+1565 KDEMDDDTMF

-1605 IHLCENADKTHF
+1605 ILLCENADKTHF
-1617 DLAAARTAKAKNP
+1617 DLAAARSAQAKNP

-1650 TDHSHQL
+1650 TDHSNQL

-1713 CQVCSAWIGSGVVS
+1713 CQVCSTWIGSGVVS

-1772 WAEEQVYVV
+1772 WAEVYVV
-1781 AMKLKKEAE
+1781 AMKIKKEAE
-1790 SRPARPVRGGE
+1790 SKPAKPVRSG
-1801 DDDDEEDVSDEGDVL
+1801 DDDEDEDEDDLGADVL
-1816 PADSLITLVQPELP
+1816 PPDSLIMLVQPELP
-1830 SLSRLWLAALRDYAL
+1830 SLSRLWLAMLRDYAL

-1852 ASQLP
+1852 SSQLP
-1857 PEGGAFYT
+1857 PDGGAFYT

-1882 ILHAVA
+1882 VLHAVA
-1888 LWLSTTDFGAPDCPE
+1888 LWLS
-1903 EPQNAT
+1903 
-1909 STGPAGFP
+1909 STGFGVGGEKDEVPS
-1917 QGPAAP
+1917 AP
-1923 SKSHDELVKD
+1923 SKTPGIPPGASSTTKTFEESLKD
-1933 RMHLLLGVSIEFL
+1933 RMHLMLGVSIEFL

-1953 PIERVM
+1953 PIEYVM
-1959 SCLKA
+1959 SCLQA
-1964 LSTLLECPRARK
+1964 LCTMLESPCAK
-1976 HIAEDQLLAVE
+1976 THIAEDQLLAVE

-1997 TRDPPSVQLQVT
+1997 TRDPSAVQLQVT

-2015 IRSAHE
+2015 IRAAQD
-2021 HLEQLRSSESAEEG
+2021 HLQRQKTSKGKEED
-2035 GEKEWP
+2035 GEKDSQP
-2041 RLLGEGGDSGEL
+2041 SLGEGGDTGEL
-2053 QPGKSLVFAAME
+2053 VPGKSLVFAAME
-2065 LLVFLLVRH
+2065 LLVFILVRH
-2074 LPQISAKASDSPSH
+2074 LPQLNTRVKESPSH
-2088 VPIKPQQLSEHSNR
+2088 VPLRPQR
-2102 LLAVTVGILAELP
+2102 LPEESARLVANTVSILAELP
-2115 ALCSPAGSM
+2115 SLCSPAGGM
-2124 TILPTALFLICGV
+2124 TILPTVLFLITGV
-2137 LRETAVKTADS
+2137 LRETAVKTADNS
-2148 VVSPPVS
+2148 VPVPVS
-2155 ASLQAIKTIITSPLS
+2155 AALQGIKTIITSPLA
-2170 RVGHIQQQ
+2170 RVESLQTQ
-2178 WSSLVRSSLAS
+2178 WTGLVRSSLAS
-2189 VLEYSQPDESRPSV
+2189 VLEYSQPDESRPDM
-2203 DEVSMLTAITLFLV
+2203 DEVSMLTAITLFLL
-2217 SAGSELLG
+2217 SASSELVG
-2225 VTSLQKGCMERF
+2225 VTVLQKGCMDRF
-2237 RNALNSSDPLVQL
+2237 RNALNSSDPWVQA
-2250 RCYQLLLSVFQHSV
+2250 RCYQLLLSVFQHSS

-2271 IHALAPA
+2271 IHALAP
-2278 LVEKLK
+2278 LMVEKLK
-2284 AAERSRPSTPAELHA
+2284 AVERSRPGTAAELQA
-2299 LQEGVRVLEGLV
+2299 VQEGIRVLENLV
-2311 GLGEE
+2311 GMGEE

-2338 TFSSA
+2338 AISSA
-2343 PPTSK
+2343 PQVSK
-2348 ALHEFALQNL
+2348 SLHDFALQNL
-2358 MRIGPLYPAAFKTV
+2358 MRIGPLYPAAFKIV
-2372 MGAAPELKP
+2372 IGAAPELKT
-2381 RLEAAIRADQA
+2381 RLESAIRANQA
-2392 SNKAKAMARQTQ
+2392 SSKAKAAARQAQ
-2404 PTVQATPTIKLK
+2404 PTVQAAPTIKLK

>member
-55 QLTSLISSNPGPP
+55 QLTGLISSNPGPP

-153 RGEILLSLQK
+153 RSEILLSLQK
-163 VLSGLGAAAASC
+163 VLSGLGGAAASC

-213 TAELENVATL
+213 TTELENVATL

-265 ATLDEVLELMATGF
+265 ATLEEVLELMATGF
-279 LRGGSSFLKSG
+279 LRGGSGFLKSG
-290 GEMLKGGTS
+290 GEMLKGGGS

-307 VTEAYVV
+307 VTQAYVV
-314 FVTVL
+314 FVTTL

-334 LLELVAHPRATQSHV
+334 VLELVAHPRATQTHV

-361 LRATLGALLGEKA
+361 LRATLGGLLGEKA
-374 QIAAAKDICQA
+374 QIAAAKEICQA
-385 ISKQMRAVEAVVSD
+385 INKQMRAVEAVVSD
-399 SSGENKGTAADVS
+399 SSGENKGGAADVS

-430 SLSATAAPLIQE
+430 SLSATASPLIQE

-448 ETVMSVLLHP
+448 ETVTSVLLHP

-472 VAVALPNQLTP
+472 VAVALPYQLTP
-483 LLDRCAERINALKS
+483 LLDRCAERINTLKS

-512 LGAVHQCPLGI
+512 LGGVYQCLLGI

-638 MTPIECAMTMM
+638 MTPIECAMTMIAAM
-649 AHSNRR
+649 V
-655 FRLRGSCPD
+655 RLR
-664 ESLYF
+664 LYDILALLPPKT
-669 QRSCRYKGPWCSSEG
+669 YEG
-684 QCSDGSPP
+684 
-692 SLRHPRPPSSENIR
+692 N
-706 RQVLPSA
+706 
-713 ESHLAHKSCSF
+713 F

-738 DNSSNTTTSLL
+738 DNSANTTTSLL

-768 DHKSIEDQLQ
+768 DHKSIEDQVRFLF
-778 PNSASGSGALEHDP
+778 ASGSGALEHDP
-792 SSIYLRVPVGEAVPG
+792 SSIYLRVPVGEAIPG

-840 HFAECVKQA
+840 HFAECIKQA

-864 VLSALKVEQESRVRE
+864 VLSALK
-879 SSNKVEQQSRVRES
+879 
-893 SNEVEQES
+893 
-901 RVRESSNKVEQ
+901 
-912 ESRVREWS
+912 
-920 NKVEQESRVREWS
+920 
-933 NKVEQESRV
+933 
-942 REWSNKVEQESRVR
+942 
-956 EWSNKVEQ
+956 
-964 ESRVRESSNKVEQ
+964 
-977 ESRVREW
+977 
-984 SNKVEQ
+984 
-990 ESRVRESSNKVEQE
+990 
-1004 SRVRESSNKVEQ
+1004 
-1016 ESRVRESSNKV
+1016 
-1027 EQESRVRESSNK
+1027 
-1039 VEQESRV
+1039 
-1046 REWSNKVEQQS
+1046 
-1057 RVRESSNKVEQES
+1057 
-1070 RVREWSNKVE
+1070 
-1080 QESRVREWSNKV
+1080 
-1092 EQESRVREW
+1092 
-1101 SNKVEQE
+1101 
-1108 SRVREWSN
+1108 
-1116 KVEQE
+1116 
-1121 SRVRESSNKVEQES
+1121 
-1135 RVREWSNKVEQES
+1135 
-1148 RVREWSNK
+1148 
-1156 VEQESRVRESSNK
+1156 
-1169 VEQESRVREW
+1169 
-1179 SNKVEQESRVRES
+1179 
-1192 SKKAEQKSQGLA
+1192 GLA

-1308 AQDATSHEV
+1308 AQDGTSHEV

-1375 VGPELQGNSVT
+1375 VGPELQGNSPT

-1463 AAEVCEYAMSLAK
+1463 AAEVCAYAMSLAK
-1476 KAGDNKDSATLN
+1476 KAGDSKESTTIN
-1488 LNISE
+1488 LNITE

-1529 GKLSHWLKLCKDV
+1529 EKLSHWLKLCKDV
-1542 LAASTEVGGAVAFE
+1542 LAASALAFE
-1556 VEKEEDSEK
+1556 VEKEEEDSEK
-1565 KDEMDDDIMF
+1565 KDEMDDDTMF
-1575 TGLGEDDKSKPSVAP
+1575 TGLGDDDKTKPSVAP

-1605 IHLCENADKTHF
+1605 IHLCENADKAHF
-1617 DLAAARTAKAKNP
+1617 DLATAQAHEWAEADRS
-1630 KGDLLVLHLSDLIR
+1630 DLLVLHLSDLIR

-1650 TDHSHQL
+1650 TDHSNQL

-1772 WAEEQVYVV
+1772 WAEVRREHTSGIFT
-1781 AMKLKKEAE
+1781 L
-1790 SRPARPVRGGE
+1790 PV
-1801 DDDDEEDVSDEGDVL
+1801 DDDEDMGDEGDIL
-1816 PADSLITLVQPELP
+1816 PPDSLITLVQPELP

-1873 LHYRSSWAP
+1873 LHYRNSWAP

-1888 LWLSTTDFGAPDCPE
+1888 LWLSNTDFGAAEGPE
-1903 EPQNAT
+1903 EPQTGTT
-1909 STGPAGFP
+1909 SPAYP
-1917 QGPAAP
+1917 QGPPAP
-1923 SKSHDELVKD
+1923 IKNPDELAKD
-1933 RMHLLLGVSIEFL
+1933 RMHLLLGISIEFL

-1959 SCLKA
+1959 SCLQA
-1964 LSTLLECPRARK
+1964 LCTLLESPQARN

-2015 IRSAHE
+2015 IRSAQD
-2021 HLEQLRSSESAEEG
+2021 HLDQRRSSKGVEDG
-2035 GEKEWP
+2035 GEKESASV
-2041 RLLGEGGDSGEL
+2041 LAEGGDTGEL

-2074 LPQISAKASDSPSH
+2074 LPQVNTKASDSPSH
-2088 VPIKPQQLSEHSNR
+2088 LPTKPQPLPEHSNR
-2102 LLAVTVGILAELP
+2102 LVAVTISILAELP

-2124 TILPTALFLICGV
+2124 TILPTILFLICGV
-2137 LRETAVKTADS
+2137 LKETALKTPDGS
-2148 VVSPPVS
+2148 VPLPVS
-2155 ASLQAIKTIITSPLS
+2155 AALQGIKTIITSPLG
-2170 RVGHIQQQ
+2170 RVEKTQQQ
-2178 WSSLVRSSLAS
+2178 WTSLVRSSLAS
-2189 VLEYSQPDESRPSV
+2189 VLEYSQPGEPNM
-2203 DEVSMLTAITLFLV
+2203 DEVSLLTAITLFLV
-2217 SAGSELLG
+2217 STSSELVG
-2225 VTSLQKGCMERF
+2225 VTTLQKGCMERF
-2237 RNALNSSDPLVQL
+2237 RNALNSSDPWVQA
-2250 RCYQLLLSVFQHSV
+2250 RCYQLLLSVFQHSS

-2271 IHALAPA
+2271 IHALAPM

-2284 AAERSRPSTPAELHA
+2284 GAERARPGTPAELQA
-2299 LQEGVRVLEGLV
+2299 VQEGVKVLEGLV
-2311 GLGEE
+2311 ALGEE

-2338 TFSSA
+2338 AFSTA
-2343 PPTSK
+2343 PPPSK
-2348 ALHEFALQNL
+2348 GLHEFALQNL

-2372 MGAAPELKP
+2372 IGAAPELKT
-2381 RLEAAIRADQA
+2381 RLETAIRANQA
-2392 SNKAKAMARQTQ
+2392 SSKAKAAARQAQ

>member
-31 RFLNKVLVAANKVDV
+31 RFLDKVLVAANKVDV

-55 QLTSLISSNPGPP
+55 QLTGLISSAPGPP

-96 NDIIKNKDDT
+96 NDIIKSKDDT

-120 GAFYERMGRML
+120 GAFYEKMGRML
-131 GSSFPETIN
+131 GSSFPDTIN
-140 NLLKALKNAESQG
+140 NLLKALKSAESQG

-163 VLSGLGAAAASC
+163 VLSGLGGAAASC

-213 TAELENVATL
+213 TTELENVATL
-223 CFKALEGSTYG
+223 CFKALEGSNYG
-234 VRVAVSKLL
+234 VRVAVAKLL

-265 ATLDEVLELMATGF
+265 ATLEEVLELMATGF
-279 LRGGSSFLKSG
+279 LRGGSGFLKSG
-290 GEMLKGGTS
+290 GEMLKGGGS

-307 VTEAYVV
+307 VTQAYVV
-314 FVTVL
+314 FVTTL

-326 NFATFLSH
+326 NFGTFLSH
-334 LLELVAHPRATQSHV
+334 VLDLVSHPRATQTHV
-349 EAVYSRRCVSFA
+349 EAVYSRRCVSFM
-361 LRATLGALLGEKA
+361 LRATLGGLLGEKA
-374 QIAAAKDICQA
+374 QIAAGKEICQA
-385 ISKQMRAVEAVVSD
+385 ISKQMRAVEAVVND
-399 SSGENKGTAADVS
+399 ISGENKAGAGDVS

-430 SLSATAAPLIQE
+430 SLSATASPLIQE
-442 PSIGLL
+442 PSVGLL
-448 ETVMSVLLHP
+448 ETVTSVLLHP

-472 VAVALPNQLTP
+472 VAVALPYQLTP
-483 LLDRCAERINALKS
+483 LLDRCAERINNLKS

-512 LGAVHQCPLGI
+512 LGGVHQCPLGI
-523 PHSKGKMVVS
+523 PHTKGKLVVS
-533 IAEDLLRS
+533 IAEDLLRT
-541 AAQNSRLSLHRTQ
+541 AAQNSRLSLQRTQ

-565 LGSSLVRYHLPK
+565 LGPSLVRYHLPK

-649 AHSNRR
+649 SHVPAIIKVHGAHLKASAAMV
-655 FRLRGSCPD
+655 RLR
-664 ESLYF
+664 LY
-669 QRSCRYKGPWCSSEG
+669 
-684 QCSDGSPP
+684 DI
-692 SLRHPRPPSSENIR
+692 L
-706 RQVLPSA
+706 
-713 ESHLAHKSCSF
+713 
-724 SALLRELVAEFTLT
+724 ALLPPKTYEGKSVTCALAFT
-738 DNSSNTTTSLL
+738 
-749 RSLCHYDD
+749 
-757 SVLMGSWLQET
+757 E
-768 DHKSIEDQLQ
+768 LQ

-792 SSIYLRVPVGEAVPG
+792 SSIYLRVPVGEAIPG

-840 HFAECVKQA
+840 HFAECIKQA

-864 VLSALKVEQESRVRE
+864 VLSALK
-879 SSNKVEQQSRVRES
+879 
-893 SNEVEQES
+893 
-901 RVRESSNKVEQ
+901 
-912 ESRVREWS
+912 
-920 NKVEQESRVREWS
+920 
-933 NKVEQESRV
+933 
-942 REWSNKVEQESRVR
+942 
-956 EWSNKVEQ
+956 
-964 ESRVRESSNKVEQ
+964 
-977 ESRVREW
+977 
-984 SNKVEQ
+984 
-990 ESRVRESSNKVEQE
+990 
-1004 SRVRESSNKVEQ
+1004 
-1016 ESRVRESSNKV
+1016 
-1027 EQESRVRESSNK
+1027 
-1039 VEQESRV
+1039 
-1046 REWSNKVEQQS
+1046 
-1057 RVRESSNKVEQES
+1057 
-1070 RVREWSNKVE
+1070 
-1080 QESRVREWSNKV
+1080 
-1092 EQESRVREW
+1092 
-1101 SNKVEQE
+1101 
-1108 SRVREWSN
+1108 
-1116 KVEQE
+1116 
-1121 SRVRESSNKVEQES
+1121 
-1135 RVREWSNKVEQES
+1135 
-1148 RVREWSNK
+1148 
-1156 VEQESRVRESSNK
+1156 
-1169 VEQESRVREW
+1169 
-1179 SNKVEQESRVRES
+1179 
-1192 SKKAEQKSQGLA
+1192 GLA

-1255 ASMAQHS
+1255 ARMAQTS

-1308 AQDATSHEV
+1308 AQDGSSHEV

-1375 VGPELQGNSVT
+1375 VGPELQGNGAT

-1413 ISCLQQLHMFA
+1413 ISCLQQTYVIV
-1424 PRHVNLS
+1424 RVCV
-1431 SLVPCL
+1431 SLNVDFL
-1437 CVHLCSSHLLLR
+1437 CRGLKQ
-1449 RAAVACLRQLAQRE
+1449 RQH
-1463 AAEVCEYAMSLAK
+1463 Y
-1476 KAGDNKDSATLN
+1476 
-1488 LNISE
+1488 LNITE

-1529 GKLSHWLKLCKDV
+1529 EKLSHWLKLCKDV
-1542 LAASTEVGGAVAFE
+1542 LAATTDVGGAVVFE
-1556 VEKEEDSEK
+1556 VEKDEEDSEK
-1565 KDEMDDDIMF
+1565 KDEMDDDTMF

-1605 IHLCENADKTHF
+1605 ILLCENADKTHF
-1617 DLAAARTAKAKNP
+1617 DLAAARSAQAKNV

-1650 TDHSHQL
+1650 TDHSNQL

-1713 CQVCSAWIGSGVVS
+1713 CQVCSTWIGSGVVS

-1772 WAEEQVYVV
+1772 WAEVYVV
-1781 AMKLKKEAE
+1781 AMKIKKEAE
-1790 SRPARPVRGGE
+1790 SKPAKPVRSG
-1801 DDDDEEDVSDEGDVL
+1801 DDDEDEEDLGTDVL
-1816 PADSLITLVQPELP
+1816 PPDSLITLVQPELP
-1830 SLSRLWLAALRDYAL
+1830 SLSRLWLAMLRDYAL

-1852 ASQLP
+1852 SSQLP
-1857 PEGGAFYT
+1857 PDGGAFYT

-1882 ILHAVA
+1882 VLHAVA
-1888 LWLSTTDFGAPDCPE
+1888 LWLNSTGFGAGVGQE
-1903 EPQNAT
+1903 EV
-1909 STGPAGFP
+1909 SS
-1917 QGPAAP
+1917 AP
-1923 SKSHDELVKD
+1923 SKPPGLPQGGSSTIKTFEESVKD
-1933 RMHLLLGVSIEFL
+1933 RMHLMLGVSIEFL

-1953 PIERVM
+1953 PIEHVM
-1959 SCLKA
+1959 SCLRA
-1964 LSTLLECPRARK
+1964 LCTLLEAPCAK
-1976 HIAEDQLLAVE
+1976 THIADDQLLAVE

-1997 TRDPPSVQLQVT
+1997 TRDPPAVQLQVT

-2015 IRSAHE
+2015 IRAAHDR
-2021 HLEQLRSSESAEEG
+2021 LQRQKTAKEED
-2035 GEKEWP
+2035 GEKDSQAS
-2041 RLLGEGGDSGEL
+2041 LGEGGDTGEL
-2053 QPGKSLVFAAME
+2053 IPGKSLVFAAME
-2065 LLVFLLVRH
+2065 LLVFILVRH
-2074 LPQISAKASDSPSH
+2074 LPQLNTRVKESPSH
-2088 VPIKPQQLSEHSNR
+2088 VPLRPQR
-2102 LLAVTVGILAELP
+2102 LPEESARLVANAVSILAELP
-2115 ALCSPAGSM
+2115 SLCSPAGSM
-2124 TILPTALFLICGV
+2124 TILPTVLFLITGV
-2137 LRETAVKTADS
+2137 LKETAVKTPDNS
-2148 VVSPPVS
+2148 VPVPV
-2155 ASLQAIKTIITSPLS
+2155 AAALQGIKTIITSPIARMES
-2170 RVGHIQQQ
+2170 VQTQ
-2178 WSSLVRSSLAS
+2178 WTSLVRSSLAS
-2189 VLEYSQPDESRPSV
+2189 VLEYSQPDESRPDM
-2203 DEVSMLTAITLFLV
+2203 DEVSMLTAITLFLL
-2217 SAGSELLG
+2217 SASSELVG
-2225 VTSLQKGCMERF
+2225 VTVLQKGCMDRF
-2237 RNALNSSDPLVQL
+2237 RNALNSSDPWVQA
-2250 RCYQLLLSVFQHSV
+2250 RCYQLLLSVFQHSS

-2271 IHALAPA
+2271 IHALAP
-2278 LVEKLK
+2278 LMVEKLK
-2284 AAERSRPSTPAELHA
+2284 AVERSRPGTAAELQA
-2299 LQEGVRVLEGLV
+2299 VQEGIRVLENLV
-2311 GLGEE
+2311 GMGEE

-2325 LVPTLISYLLDEN
+2325 LVPTLVSYLLDEN
-2338 TFSSA
+2338 SISSA
-2343 PPTSK
+2343 PQVSK
-2348 ALHEFALQNL
+2348 GLHEFALQNL
-2358 MRIGPLYPAAFKTV
+2358 MRIGPLYPAAFKIV
-2372 MGAAPELKP
+2372 IGAAPELKT
-2381 RLEAAIRADQA
+2381 RLESAIRANQA
-2392 SNKAKAMARQTQ
+2392 SSKAKAAARQAQ
-2404 PTVQATPTIKLK
+2404 PAVQAAPTIKLK

>member
-31 RFLNKVLVAANKVDV
+31 RFLDKVFIAANKVDV

-55 QLTSLISSNPGPP
+55 QLTGLISSAPGPP

-96 NDIIKNKDDT
+96 NDIIKSKDDT

-120 GAFYERMGRML
+120 GAFYEKMGRML

-140 NLLKALKNAESQG
+140 NLLKALKSAESQG

-163 VLSGLGAAAASC
+163 VLSGLGGAAASC
-175 HRDIYKNARSLLTD
+175 HRDIYKNARSILTD

-203 ELQNEAVFMW
+203 ELQNEAMFMW
-213 TAELENVATL
+213 TTELENVATL
-223 CFKALEGSTYG
+223 CFKALEGSNYG

-265 ATLDEVLELMATGF
+265 ATLEEVLELMATGF
-279 LRGGSSFLKSG
+279 LRGGSGFLKSG
-290 GEMLKGGTS
+290 GEMLKGGAS

-307 VTEAYVV
+307 VTQAYVV
-314 FVTVL
+314 FVTTL

-334 LLELVAHPRATQSHV
+334 VLELVAHPRATQTHV

-361 LRATLGALLGEKA
+361 LRATLGGLLGEKA
-374 QIAAAKDICQA
+374 QIAATKELCQA
-385 ISKQMRAVEAVVSD
+385 ISKQMRAVEAVVND
-399 SSGENKGTAADVS
+399 TSGENKAGAADVS

-430 SLSATAAPLIQE
+430 SLSATASPLIQE

-448 ETVMSVLLHP
+448 ETVTSVLLHP

-472 VAVALPNQLTP
+472 VAVALPYQLTP
-483 LLDRCAERINALKS
+483 LLDRCAECINNLKS

-512 LGAVHQCPLGI
+512 LGGVHQCPLGI

-533 IAEDLLRS
+533 IAEDLLRT
-541 AAQNSRLSLHRTQ
+541 AAQNSRLSLQRTQ

-628 LLTEDVIRRL
+628 LLTEDVIL
-638 MTPIECAMTMM
+638 SFMVKLHGAHLKASAAMV
-649 AHSNRR
+649 
-655 FRLRGSCPD
+655 RLRLYDILALLPPKTYEGS
-664 ESLYF
+664 F
-669 QRSCRYKGPWCSSEG
+669 
-684 QCSDGSPP
+684 
-692 SLRHPRPPSSENIR
+692 N
-706 RQVLPSA
+706 
-713 ESHLAHKSCSF
+713 
-724 SALLRELVAEFTLT
+724 ALLRELVAEFTLT
-738 DNSSNTTTSLL
+738 DNSANTTTSLL

-792 SSIYLRVPVGEAVPG
+792 SSIYLRVPVGESIPG

-840 HFAECVKQA
+840 HFAECIRQA

-864 VLSALKVEQESRVRE
+864 VLSALK
-879 SSNKVEQQSRVRES
+879 
-893 SNEVEQES
+893 
-901 RVRESSNKVEQ
+901 
-912 ESRVREWS
+912 
-920 NKVEQESRVREWS
+920 
-933 NKVEQESRV
+933 
-942 REWSNKVEQESRVR
+942 
-956 EWSNKVEQ
+956 
-964 ESRVRESSNKVEQ
+964 
-977 ESRVREW
+977 
-984 SNKVEQ
+984 
-990 ESRVRESSNKVEQE
+990 
-1004 SRVRESSNKVEQ
+1004 
-1016 ESRVRESSNKV
+1016 
-1027 EQESRVRESSNK
+1027 
-1039 VEQESRV
+1039 
-1046 REWSNKVEQQS
+1046 
-1057 RVRESSNKVEQES
+1057 
-1070 RVREWSNKVE
+1070 
-1080 QESRVREWSNKV
+1080 
-1092 EQESRVREW
+1092 
-1101 SNKVEQE
+1101 
-1108 SRVREWSN
+1108 
-1116 KVEQE
+1116 
-1121 SRVRESSNKVEQES
+1121 
-1135 RVREWSNKVEQES
+1135 
-1148 RVREWSNK
+1148 
-1156 VEQESRVRESSNK
+1156 
-1169 VEQESRVREW
+1169 
-1179 SNKVEQESRVRES
+1179 
-1192 SKKAEQKSQGLA
+1192 GLA

-1245 AQVVGEATFI
+1245 AQVVGEASFI
-1255 ASMAQHS
+1255 ARMAQHS

-1308 AQDATSHEV
+1308 AQDGSSHEV

-1375 VGPELQGNSVT
+1375 VGPELQGNSAT

-1449 RAAVACLRQLAQRE
+1449 RAAVACLRQLVQRE
-1463 AAEVCEYAMSLAK
+1463 AAEVCEYAMSLAR
-1476 KAGDNKDSATLN
+1476 KAGDTKDSSTIN
-1488 LNISE
+1488 LNITE

-1529 GKLSHWLKLCKDV
+1529 EKLAHWLKLCKDV
-1542 LAASTEVGGAVAFE
+1542 LAASTEVGGALGFDIGKE
-1556 VEKEEDSEK
+1556 EEDSEK

-1605 IHLCENADKTHF
+1605 IHLCENADKVHF
-1617 DLAAARTAKAKNP
+1617 DLAAARAAKAKNP

-1650 TDHSHQL
+1650 TDNSNQL

-1670 KFASVPEPEFPGHVI
+1670 KFAAVPEPEFPGHVI

-1713 CQVCSAWIGSGVVS
+1713 CQVCSTWIGSGVVS

-1745 VQAGKGS
+1745 VQTGKGTS
-1752 SSQLYSESA
+1752 IQLYSESA

-1772 WAEEQVYVV
+1772 WAEVFVV
-1781 AMKLKKEAE
+1781 AMKIKKEAE
-1790 SRPARPVRGGE
+1790 ARPARPPKNS
-1801 DDDDEEDVSDEGDVL
+1801 EEDEDEDVGEEAGIL
-1816 PADSLITLVQPELP
+1816 PPDSLITLVQPELP
-1830 SLSRLWLAALRDYAL
+1830 VLSRLWLAALRDYAL
-1845 LTLPAEF
+1845 LTLPPEF

-1857 PEGGAFYT
+1857 PDGGAFYT

-1873 LHYRSSWAP
+1873 LHYRNSWAP

-1888 LWLSTTDFGAPDCPE
+1888 LWLNSTGFGANEAPE
-1903 EPQNAT
+1903 DTTPGPVKGPPG
-1909 STGPAGFP
+1909 ST
-1917 QGPAAP
+1917 
-1923 SKSHDELVKD
+1923 KSQEELVKD
-1933 RMHLLLGVSIEFL
+1933 RMHLLLGISIEFL

-1953 PIERVM
+1953 PIEHVM
-1959 SCLKA
+1959 SCLQA
-1964 LSTLLECPRARK
+1964 LCTLLESPCA
-1976 HIAEDQLLAVE
+1976 HILAVMYFIYFSVDSNAILE
-1987 LLNVLHRLLL
+1987 VTFHFSSRVL
-1997 TRDPPSVQLQVT
+1997 
-2009 AVVQET
+2009 
-2015 IRSAHE
+2015 SAG
-2021 HLEQLRSSESAEEG
+2021 EEG
-2035 GEKEWP
+2035 GEKESVSA
-2041 RLLGEGGDSGEL
+2041 LGEGGDTGEL
-2053 QPGKSLVFAAME
+2053 LPGKSLVFAAME
-2065 LLVFLLVRH
+2065 LLVFILVRH
-2074 LPQISAKASDSPSH
+2074 LPQLNTRVSDSPSH
-2088 VPIKPQQLSEHSNR
+2088 IPYRPQSLSEDSTH
-2102 LLAVTVGILAELP
+2102 LVAATVSVLAELP
-2115 ALCSPAGSM
+2115 GLCSPAGSM
-2124 TILPTALFLICGV
+2124 TILPTVLFLITGV
-2137 LRETAVKTADS
+2137 LRETALKTHDNS
-2148 VVSPPVS
+2148 VPPPVS
-2155 ASLQAIKTIITSPLS
+2155 AALQGIKAIITSPLA
-2170 RVGHIQQQ
+2170 RVEKTQVR
-2178 WSSLVRSSLAS
+2178 WTSLVRSSLAS
-2189 VLEYSQPDESRPSV
+2189 VLDYSQPDESRPSV
-2203 DEVSMLTAITLFLV
+2203 DEVSMLTAITLFLL
-2217 SAGSELLG
+2217 SASAEVLG
-2225 VTSLQKGCMERF
+2225 VTTLQKGCIDRY
-2237 RNALNSSDPLVQL
+2237 RNSLNSSDPWVQA
-2250 RCYQLLLSVFQHSV
+2250 RCYQMLLSVFQHPS
-2264 RALSTPY
+2264 RGLSTPY
-2271 IHALAPA
+2271 IHALAP
-2278 LVEKLK
+2278 LVVEKLK
-2284 AAERSRPSTPAELHA
+2284 AVERSRPSSPPELQA
-2299 LQEGVRVLEGLV
+2299 VQEGVKVLENLV
-2311 GLGEE
+2311 AMGEE

-2325 LVPTLISYLLDEN
+2325 LVPTLVSYLLDEN
-2338 TFSSA
+2338 AFSSA
-2343 PPTSK
+2343 FPASK
-2348 ALHEFALQNL
+2348 GLHEFALQDL
-2358 MRIGPLYPAAFKTV
+2358 MRIGPLYPAAFKAV
-2372 MGAAPELKP
+2372 IGAAPDLKT
-2381 RLEAAIRADQA
+2381 RLETAIRANQA
-2392 SNKAKAMARQTQ
+2392 SSKAKAAARLAQ
-2404 PTVQATPTIKLK
+2404 PTVQAPPTIKLK

>member
-1 MELAHSL
+1 
-8 LLNEDALAQITEAKR
+8 
-23 PVFIFEWL
+23 
-31 RFLNKVLVAANKVDV
+31 
-46 KEKQKKLVE
+46 
-55 QLTSLISSNPGPP
+55 
-68 TRKLLAKNLATLY
+68 
-81 SIGDTFTVFQTLDKC
+81 
-96 NDIIKNKDDT
+96 
-106 PAYLPTKLA
+106 
-115 AVACV
+115 
-120 GAFYERMGRML
+120 
-131 GSSFPETIN
+131 
-140 NLLKALKNAESQG
+140 
-153 RGEILLSLQK
+153 
-163 VLSGLGAAAASC
+163 
-175 HRDIYKNARSLLTD
+175 
-189 RSMAVR
+189 
-195 CAVAKCLL
+195 
-203 ELQNEAVFMW
+203 
-213 TAELENVATL
+213 
-223 CFKALEGSTYG
+223 
-234 VRVAVSKLL
+234 
-243 GTVMATALMPKQAAV
+243 
-258 MRQNVKR
+258 
-265 ATLDEVLELMATGF
+265 
-279 LRGGSSFLKSG
+279 
-290 GEMLKGGTS
+290 
-299 VSREVRVG
+299 
-307 VTEAYVV
+307 
-314 FVTVL
+314 
-319 GGQWLER
+319 
-326 NFATFLSH
+326 
-334 LLELVAHPRATQSHV
+334 
-349 EAVYSRRCVSFA
+349 
-361 LRATLGALLGEKA
+361 
-374 QIAAAKDICQA
+374 
-385 ISKQMRAVEAVVSD
+385 
-399 SSGENKGTAADVS
+399 
-412 ASQHVMVCAL
+412 MVCAL

-430 SLSATAAPLIQE
+430 SLSATASPLIQE

-448 ETVMSVLLHP
+448 ETVTSVLLHP

-472 VAVALPNQLTP
+472 VAVALPYQLTP
-483 LLDRCAERINALKS
+483 LLDRCAERINNLKS

-512 LGAVHQCPLGI
+512 LGGVHQCPLGI
-523 PHSKGKMVVS
+523 PHSKGKLVVS
-533 IAEDLLRS
+533 IAEDLLRT
-541 AAQNSRLSLHRTQ
+541 AAQNSRLSLQRTQ

-565 LGSSLVRYHLPK
+565 LGPSLVRYHLPK

-616 CAMRSFVAHCPE
+616 CAMRSFVAHCPD

-649 AHSNRR
+649 SHVPAIIKVHGAHLKASAAMV
-655 FRLRGSCPD
+655 RLRLYDILALLPPKTYEGS
-664 ESLYF
+664 F
-669 QRSCRYKGPWCSSEG
+669 
-684 QCSDGSPP
+684 
-692 SLRHPRPPSSENIR
+692 N
-706 RQVLPSA
+706 
-713 ESHLAHKSCSF
+713 
-724 SALLRELVAEFTLT
+724 ALLRELVAEFTLT
-738 DNSSNTTTSLL
+738 DNSANTTTSLL

-792 SSIYLRVPVGEAVPG
+792 SSIYLRVPVGEAIPG

-840 HFAECVKQA
+840 HFAECIKQA

-864 VLSALKVEQESRVRE
+864 VLSALK
-879 SSNKVEQQSRVRES
+879 
-893 SNEVEQES
+893 
-901 RVRESSNKVEQ
+901 
-912 ESRVREWS
+912 
-920 NKVEQESRVREWS
+920 
-933 NKVEQESRV
+933 
-942 REWSNKVEQESRVR
+942 
-956 EWSNKVEQ
+956 
-964 ESRVRESSNKVEQ
+964 
-977 ESRVREW
+977 
-984 SNKVEQ
+984 
-990 ESRVRESSNKVEQE
+990 
-1004 SRVRESSNKVEQ
+1004 
-1016 ESRVRESSNKV
+1016 
-1027 EQESRVRESSNK
+1027 
-1039 VEQESRV
+1039 
-1046 REWSNKVEQQS
+1046 
-1057 RVRESSNKVEQES
+1057 
-1070 RVREWSNKVE
+1070 
-1080 QESRVREWSNKV
+1080 
-1092 EQESRVREW
+1092 
-1101 SNKVEQE
+1101 
-1108 SRVREWSN
+1108 
-1116 KVEQE
+1116 
-1121 SRVRESSNKVEQES
+1121 
-1135 RVREWSNKVEQES
+1135 
-1148 RVREWSNK
+1148 
-1156 VEQESRVRESSNK
+1156 
-1169 VEQESRVREW
+1169 
-1179 SNKVEQESRVRES
+1179 
-1192 SKKAEQKSQGLA
+1192 GLA

-1255 ASMAQHS
+1255 ARMAQTS

-1308 AQDATSHEV
+1308 AQDGSSHEV

-1375 VGPELQGNSVT
+1375 VGPELQGNGAT

-1476 KAGDNKDSATLN
+1476 RAGDNNTIK
-1488 LNISE
+1488 LNITE

-1529 GKLSHWLKLCKDV
+1529 EKLSHWLKLCKDV
-1542 LAASTEVGGAVAFE
+1542 LAATTDVGGAVTFE
-1556 VEKEEDSEK
+1556 VEKDEEDSEK
-1565 KDEMDDDIMF
+1565 KDEMDDDTMF

-1605 IHLCENADKTHF
+1605 ILLCENADKTHF
-1617 DLAAARTAKAKNP
+1617 DLAAARSAQAKNP

-1650 TDHSHQL
+1650 TDHSNQL

-1713 CQVCSAWIGSGVVS
+1713 CQVCSTWIGSGVVS

-1772 WAEEQVYVV
+1772 WAEVYVV
-1781 AMKLKKEAE
+1781 AMKIKKEAE
-1790 SRPARPVRGGE
+1790 SKPAKPVRSG
-1801 DDDDEEDVSDEGDVL
+1801 DDDEDEDEDDLGADVL
-1816 PADSLITLVQPELP
+1816 PPDSLIMLVQPELP
-1830 SLSRLWLAALRDYAL
+1830 SLSRLWLAMLRDYAL

-1852 ASQLP
+1852 SSQLP
-1857 PEGGAFYT
+1857 PDGGAFYT

-1882 ILHAVA
+1882 VLHAVA
-1888 LWLSTTDFGAPDCPE
+1888 LWLS
-1903 EPQNAT
+1903 
-1909 STGPAGFP
+1909 STGFGVGGEKDEVPS
-1917 QGPAAP
+1917 AP
-1923 SKSHDELVKD
+1923 SKTPGIPPGASSTTKTFEESLKD
-1933 RMHLLLGVSIEFL
+1933 RMHLMLGVSIEFL

-1953 PIERVM
+1953 PIEYVM
-1959 SCLKA
+1959 SCLQA
-1964 LSTLLECPRARK
+1964 LCTMLESPCAK
-1976 HIAEDQLLAVE
+1976 THIAEDQLLAVE

-1997 TRDPPSVQLQVT
+1997 TRDPSAVQLQVT

-2015 IRSAHE
+2015 IRAAQD
-2021 HLEQLRSSESAEEG
+2021 HLQRQKTSKGKEED
-2035 GEKEWP
+2035 GEKDSQP
-2041 RLLGEGGDSGEL
+2041 SLGEGGDTGEL
-2053 QPGKSLVFAAME
+2053 VPGKSLVFAAME
-2065 LLVFLLVRH
+2065 LLVFILVRH
-2074 LPQISAKASDSPSH
+2074 LPQLNTRVKESPSH
-2088 VPIKPQQLSEHSNR
+2088 VPLRPQR
-2102 LLAVTVGILAELP
+2102 LPEESARLVANTVSILAELP
-2115 ALCSPAGSM
+2115 SLCSPAGGM
-2124 TILPTALFLICGV
+2124 TILPTVLFLITGV
-2137 LRETAVKTADS
+2137 LRETAVKTADNS
-2148 VVSPPVS
+2148 VPVPVS
-2155 ASLQAIKTIITSPLS
+2155 AALQGIKTIITSPLA
-2170 RVGHIQQQ
+2170 RVESLQTQ
-2178 WSSLVRSSLAS
+2178 WTGLVRSSLAS
-2189 VLEYSQPDESRPSV
+2189 VLEYSQPDESRPDM
-2203 DEVSMLTAITLFLV
+2203 DEVSMLTAITLFLL
-2217 SAGSELLG
+2217 SASSELVG
-2225 VTSLQKGCMERF
+2225 VTVLQKGCMDRF
-2237 RNALNSSDPLVQL
+2237 RNALNSSDPWVQA
-2250 RCYQLLLSVFQHSV
+2250 RCYQLLLSVFQHSS

-2271 IHALAPA
+2271 IHALAP
-2278 LVEKLK
+2278 LMVEKLK
-2284 AAERSRPSTPAELHA
+2284 AVERSRPGTAAELQA
-2299 LQEGVRVLEGLV
+2299 VQEGIRVLENLV
-2311 GLGEE
+2311 GMGEE

-2338 TFSSA
+2338 AISSA
-2343 PPTSK
+2343 PQVSK
-2348 ALHEFALQNL
+2348 SLHDFALQNL
-2358 MRIGPLYPAAFKTV
+2358 MRIGPLYPAAFKIV
-2372 MGAAPELKP
+2372 IGAAPELKT
-2381 RLEAAIRADQA
+2381 RLESAIRANQA
-2392 SNKAKAMARQTQ
+2392 SSKAKAAARQAQ
-2404 PTVQATPTIKLK
+2404 PTVQAAPTIKLK